1 MAGKNRANTLS
12 AILGNIGDLTSAY
25 ETAMN
30 AEGSALRENAT
41 QMDSIQGRIKQFNN
55 AVQTMWMNFID
66 SDVIKFIVNVG
77 TALAKLVDKI
87 GVLQSA
93 LTVFLTYKS
102 IFSKKKIDFASIL
115 GIHDKKNG
123 FVFGKQGLSKSIV
136 NFIGNIKN
144 KLSGIKIGDIASA
157 IKDNIENYATIN
169 TSEIDSEIDNI
180 QNKLATAREQLNNA
194 KAADLDYYK
203 SMGSVT
209 PAEDRD
215 TRIQEKTQEVKE
227 LETQLTNLQEQRNSM
242 MSSVANDTAG
252 SILEQVDAEKEG
264 YESIFSV
271 LSEIKDVKLSIG
283 DEQDAAKKI
292 DEITEAAKNGQ
303 SALANYMQGLGD
315 SDAALKAYIASVD
328 DGNYSLSGFQ
338 QFIQQHN
345 AGLQKST
352 VGAYASAA
360 AHAAL
365 NVVLSAG
372 LSLLAS
378 FVASGIL
385 KLINAEKEAAEAA
398 KEATKDAQ
406 KLSEEFSSLEDYKK
420 QIKELRKSLDS
431 NNLSQSE
438 AYDARQKLLTIQD
451 ELISKFG
458 LEKEGIN
465 LVTGAIE
472 EQIGVIDEYE
482 KKNAIEWLN
491 NNQKSINDAIEFFHS
506 LILGDTYTIT
516 NWGPTEN
523 VKKMVEA
530 YASYRKYTSTAD
542 GWGYQDVKFK
552 GSREEVK
559 SEVEAFQE
567 WLRIKEKEMRDELNE
582 LYSLP
587 LDKQTTDVLD
597 RIHSLQSD
605 IDQLQDY
612 REGLSKEHE
621 KWFGEDSEYA
631 TNKALMDETKQKTAL
646 ANYSDQY
653 MKILKA
659 QNDFKEAQAKGDEE
673 GMKEA
678 LDALHSATSEAMDDA
693 GEWYMDEF
701 FGELDKEF
709 AAEEF
714 ELNVK
719 TDEDGLKTQ
728 IQGIIKDSGLSALDN
743 NQIKDMINRG
753 LDVEGAVDESGAYT
767 EEQISGLVEL
777 KTTADNAG
785 ISIETLISIL
795 TNLGLI
801 KGRPAEAINSIEST
815 GKAYSML
822 ASEAEKYNSIN
833 ETLNESVYD
842 GIKISKDQYEALSEL
857 IGAEKEF
864 ADCIDTT
871 DGYVIKDIAL
881 TKKLVAEKKK
891 ELAIETRAAKSR
903 AELQYYDLVD
913 SLGEAIDATGEFS
926 EANETSAASILDEIS
941 AVKLAINQ
949 YQMLEDSL
957 LGVTSAFDDF
967 ANSQEIDSKNTYGST
982 YVEMA
987 QTMYD
992 AIYKT
997 GEVGTEA
1004 FWAAVRANVP
1014 SDIYAGLAP
1023 GKEQIQAIAKYLNEN
1038 VFSTLTLSD
1047 ESFSIDYSDIEDFV
1061 EKAQDAGVFTG
1072 IDASSFG
1079 LSADFLNSLDD
1090 GEDALQAFADKLGMT
1105 KTQVYAMLSEMDK
1118 YNADGIGFSMLF
1130 QLDNSTEGNIAVL
1143 TSELEKL
1150 YIERQKLIKQGADED
1165 ILSANSQDILEVKS
1179 QLDEV
1184 KQQSVEIVMDYAEV
1198 DNAIAH
1204 TDAKLQDVMSEGL
1217 IEKLG
1222 LKGDITVGEQLE
1234 NIQDAMLLLEEPVVM
1249 DLETAKKEIEDL
1261 EKLNPTIEAHVE
1273 LGENGKYEII
1283 DSDDFMA
1290 NGGNIEDLEYYVELK
1305 NAESFINTSLEDGL
1319 TTTETLLSKINENVA
1334 IIAGE
1339 EPKSNE
1345 SEGNE
1350 SSTGFGGAQRSG
1362 GGGQANAGAG
1372 GGRLSDY
1379 GIDDFRQAIAA
1390 KMFDAGFAGNKTAV
1404 NALGNLYNQLDYI
1417 EQGFNNGES
1426 KENVQAQL
1434 RELQAEAEK
1443 YGVNIPATL
1452 QISTEQVELPAVVST
1467 QVEKTEM
1474 PVVFDIPIEL
1484 SDAYKEYQE
1493 EINQLKQLG
1502 FDPSQ
1507 TVFGNIDTN
1516 NRQVLEWTDENLGL
1530 YKDALESWYTDI
1542 NGAQTETWDDI
1553 IGDLAGSVST
1563 VFGSSSEFDGV
1574 EIAFSPML
1582 QTENGAVLLDRY
1594 TVEEYIWG
1602 LIDKAG
1608 EGWTN
1613 EDLLRLDTEGLEID
1627 GKKIKGLIADVGDTA
1642 IQTSEAMHFTGKD
1655 GSIAQAFEEF
1665 IDTVKKSGISEDE
1678 FKLKLADGTEVT
1690 INLKAKADTSSAE
1703 SAGEKVAET
1712 AQGAAS
1718 SMPVIVES
1726 ETGLSNPNDFKAT
1739 PVKSY
1744 SQLQSDVE
1752 SFNSILS
1759 ENEEIIGN
1767 NIEVTQEYKESLAE
1781 LLGVEVKELDKYFDG
1796 DTKLLIKNADS
1807 LKKLTKEAKNNTK
1820 QNIKLAKSQA
1830 QLEYVELVN
1839 QLDDMLNVTDDL
1851 TDKNIDAANSLL
1863 SQIDSVQRTI
1873 LKYQMLEESLLG
1885 AADAFKK
1892 FESAKEIDSQNTY
1905 GDSYIE
1911 MAQTIYDAYYK
1922 TGEVG
1927 SEAVRSAVE
1936 ALIDPSVYAG
1946 LERGSE
1952 EYNQAIYDAFNKT
1965 VLPTLT
1971 LNEDTL
1977 SIDYKSVEQFVTNGL
1992 GKIFTGTSIK
2002 DFDLIDG
2009 LNFEDA
2015 AKSMGMTTTQLYAM
2029 LAALKQFTGRDY
2041 LHEFVDGSISGGI
2054 MDITSKIEELNR
2066 EKLELMNDGVTEEEQ
2081 KRIDEINVALAQNKQ
2096 ELQELGAQ
2104 AYNTW
2109 QEYTKVDG
2117 ALNVL
2122 DEVQD
2127 KGQKVSEVFPKDFVT
2142 DLGLTGE
2149 ETVQEAYDALLKK
2162 QLELEQPTTLTMTYA
2177 IDNIDGQIKELETA
2191 LETGDYTNIG
2201 PISFDLEFGKTPEEQ
2216 IQERIDALK
2225 DEKAAIAVAF
2235 NIELSEEERKD
2246 LEKQLESIEQ
2256 FKINDKVFTVTGNTS
2271 ATMLKLRALKLFLD
2285 KIKNTEIKIKT
2296 NYSNSGTPN
2305 NGGTR
2310 VNGTAH
2316 VDGTA
2321 FKNGSWGAPKDET
2334 ALVGE
2339 LGPEMIV
2346 RDGHWFT
2353 VGDNGAEFTDIK
2365 HDDIIFNHKQTEDLL
2380 SKGYI
2385 TGRGKAFAEG
2395 TAYSRSDSLWKPAS
2409 GSDKNNGSGKKSSKK
2424 NNSSKSSDDV
2434 GDIFDWFEVLLEEI
2448 NEQLDLMNAKL
2459 ENAVGISAK
2468 NSLLDQIINVNKSKL
2483 STLKEGLDLYTDYSN
2498 KLLKEIP
2505 EKYRKMAQDGAVAIE
2520 EFAGDADKE
2529 TLEAINN
2536 YREWAQKV
2544 ADLVQ
2549 QMEELNT
2556 EISTL
2561 AKQKIDNISEGYENK
2576 RSLHDSKVDQYDA
2589 YNALLETDLG
2599 FESEKI
2605 YQAMINE
2612 NNKNI
2617 SILKEQRD
2625 AMQAELNRQ
2634 VEAGNI
2640 KKYSQDWYDV
2650 INSISEVDTEI
2661 ISLKTDIEDYQDSIN
2676 ELHWDKLD
2684 LLLSKLEAVSEEAD
2698 NLIDVL
2704 GSKDLVNKD
2713 TGEWTDEGITTL
2725 GLYAQKMDAAEVQAK
2740 KYEEQIKYLN
2750 KNWKKLGYTEQEY
2763 VDKLDELKS
2772 GQYDAIKA
2780 YNDTKDAIVDLNKER
2795 VDAIKNSIQKEI
2807 DAYEELINKKKEE
2820 LDSEKDL
2827 WDFQKNIKDKQK
2839 NISDIQRK
2847 LDALSSDNS
2856 ASARAQRAKL
2866 QAELAEAQQDLED
2879 TYYERSISDQ
2889 QEALDKELE
2898 NFQDAKQ
2905 EEMDGWD
2912 EYLENTEQVVADSL
2926 NTITANTNVVYQTLE
2941 AMGQEY
2947 GLSIT
2952 ESLISPWKEGE
2963 NAIQAFSEKFGL
2975 AMSATVDELKQ
2986 LELEFM
2992 EIMKKIEESGSTS
3005 VDAVK
3010 NNASG
3015 YQSAKYNSVKQEG
3028 SSGNAYNGNNNSNA
3042 NSNSN
3047 SNNNSGDDDSRS
3059 YPYGRASETTGNIKK
3074 GAKGNK
3080 VKAIQYALNQ
3090 LGYGNSGT
3098 KSIDGIFGSGTTS
3111 AVKAFQRA
3119 MGISADGIVGNN
3131 TRAKFKLK
3139 GYAKGTTSVNKD
3151 QWALLDELGDELV
3164 IGAKNGRITYLEKGT
3179 SVIPADL
3186 TANLMAWGE
3195 LNPQSMLD
3203 QNRPVV
3209 NVPGITNNNIEVNM
3223 EFGSVVHIDTV
3234 TNDTLPN
3241 LTKTIEK
3248 EMDKYM
3254 KGLNSQIRKYVR

>member
-1 MAGKNRANTLS
+1 MGEETDGVITSVSKLQSKIQALSGVNILTESGNYKDTYTILKEIGQVWEDMSDIDQAALLELMAGKNRANTLS
-12 AILGNIGDLTSAY
+12 AILGNMGDLTSAY

-41 QMDSIQGRIKQFNN
+41 YMDSIQGRIDQFNN
-55 AVQTMWMNFID
+55 AVQTMWMNFIS
-66 SDVIKFIVNVG
+66 SDVVKFIVNVG
-77 TALAKLVDKI
+77 TELTNLIDKVGLLNAAISTILAVKMFKNKSGLLKPLNEKMTNIINKLLGNNIAGAVTGADSAGAAGESIIPDSVRENIENNLNNVVEEASEKLVNLSSVEEAAGDAANKTAKEAENL
-87 GVLQSA
+87 GSAQEKVGDTAKVAGSSVDTLRSAQTAQAAGADRAKTANKGTAASETEVGNAAQAASLKVRLLTSA
-93 LTVFLTYKS
+93 LTF
-102 IFSKKKIDFASIL
+102 
-115 GIHDKKNG
+115 
-123 FVFGKQGLSKSIV
+123 
-136 NFIGNIKN
+136 
-144 KLSGIKIGDIASA
+144 
-157 IKDNIENYATIN
+157 
-169 TSEIDSEIDNI
+169 
-180 QNKLATAREQLNNA
+180 
-194 KAADLDYYK
+194 
-203 SMGSVT
+203 
-209 PAEDRD
+209 
-215 TRIQEKTQEVKE
+215 
-227 LETQLTNLQEQRNSM
+227 
-242 MSSVANDTAG
+242 
-252 SILEQVDAEKEG
+252 
-264 YESIFSV
+264 
-271 LSEIKDVKLSIG
+271 
-283 DEQDAAKKI
+283 
-292 DEITEAAKNGQ
+292 
-303 SALANYMQGLGD
+303 
-315 SDAALKAYIASVD
+315 
-328 DGNYSLSGFQ
+328 
-338 QFIQQHN
+338 
-345 AGLQKST
+345 
-352 VGAYASAA
+352 
-360 AHAAL
+360 
-365 NVVLSAG
+365 G
-372 LSLLAS
+372 LSL
-378 FVASGIL
+378 GIGYAIQWIA
-385 KLINAEKEAAEAA
+385 KLIDSLHTSEKEAAEAA
-398 KEATKDAQ
+398 RNAVKDSQNLTKEFK
-406 KLSEEFSSLEDYKK
+406 SLEEYKD
-420 QIKELRKSLDS
+420 QIRKLRESLDS
-431 NNLSQSE
+431 NNLSQAE

-472 EQIGVIDEYE
+472 EQIGVIDEYD
-482 KKNAIEWLN
+482 KKNAGKWLN
-491 NNQKSINDAIEFFHS
+491 NNQKSINEAIEFFHVFHTGGTGGF
-506 LILGDTYTIT
+506 LDVT

-530 YASYRKYTSTAD
+530 YASDREYITTEVNL
-542 GWGYQDVKFK
+542 GYQNVQFL
-552 GSREEVK
+552 GSPEEAK
-559 SEVEAFQE
+559 SEVEAFQD
-567 WLRIKEKEMRDELNE
+567 WLEIKEREMRDELNE
-582 LYSLP
+582 LLSLP

-597 RIHSLQSD
+597 RIHSLQAD

-612 REGLSKEHE
+612 RENLDEEH
-621 KWFGEDSEYA
+621 KKMFGEDSEYA

-743 NQIKDMINRG
+743 NQIKDMIKRG

-815 GKAYSML
+815 GKAYSVL

-926 EANETSAASILDEIS
+926 EVNETSAASILDEIS

-1014 SDIYAGLAP
+1014 SDIYAGLTP

-1150 YIERQKLIKQGADED
+1150 YIERQKLIKQGAGED

-1204 TDAKLQDVMSEGL
+1204 TDAKLQDVMSEDL
-1217 IEKLG
+1217 IKKLG

-1350 SSTGFGGAQRSG
+1350 SSTGFGGVQRSG
-1362 GGGQANAGAG
+1362 GGGQAHAGAG

-1417 EQGFNNGES
+1417 EQGLNNGES

-1443 YGVNIPATL
+1443 YGVNIPVTL
-1452 QISTEQVELPAVVST
+1452 QISTEQVELPAVVNTSM
-1467 QVEKTEM
+1467 EKTEM
-1474 PVVFDIPIEL
+1474 PVVFDVPREL
-1484 SDAYKEYQE
+1484 SDAY
-1493 EINQLKQLG
+1493 
-1502 FDPSQ
+1502 
-1507 TVFGNIDTN
+1507 
-1516 NRQVLEWTDENLGL
+1516 
-1530 YKDALESWYTDI
+1530 
-1542 NGAQTETWDDI
+1542 
-1553 IGDLAGSVST
+1553 
-1563 VFGSSSEFDGV
+1563 
-1574 EIAFSPML
+1574 
-1582 QTENGAVLLDRY
+1582 
-1594 TVEEYIWG
+1594 
-1602 LIDKAG
+1602 
-1608 EGWTN
+1608 
-1613 EDLLRLDTEGLEID
+1613 
-1627 GKKIKGLIADVGDTA
+1627 
-1642 IQTSEAMHFTGKD
+1642 
-1655 GSIAQAFEEF
+1655 
-1665 IDTVKKSGISEDE
+1665 
-1678 FKLKLADGTEVT
+1678 ADGTEAT
-1690 INLKAKADTSSAE
+1690 INLKTKTDTESAE
-1703 SAGEKVAET
+1703 SAGEKAAKI
-1712 AQGAAS
+1712 AQLAANS
-1718 SMPVIVES
+1718 TPVIVES
-1726 ETGLSNPNDFKAT
+1726 ETGLSNPNDFKTT

-1767 NIEVTQEYKESLAE
+1767 NIEVTQEYKASLAE
-1781 LLGVEVKELDKYFDG
+1781 LLGVEVKELDKYFG
-1796 DTKLLIKNADS
+1796 GNTKLLVKNADG

-1839 QLDDMLNVTDDL
+1839 QLDDMLNVTDDF

-1977 SIDYKSVEQFVTNGL
+1977 SIDYESVEQFVTNGL

-2054 MDITSKIEELNR
+2054 MNITSKIEELNR
-2066 EKLELMNDGVTEEEQ
+2066 EKLELMNDGVTEGEQ

-2127 KGQKVSEVFPKDFVT
+2127 KGQKVSEVFPKDLVT

-2177 IDNIDGQIKELETA
+2177 IDNIDDQIKELETA

-2201 PISFDLEFGKTPEEQ
+2201 PISFDLKFGKTPEEQ
-2216 IQERIDALK
+2216 IKERIDALK
-2225 DEKAAIAVAF
+2225 EDKAEIALAF
-2235 NIELSEEERKD
+2235 NIELSEEEWED

-2271 ATMLKLRALKLFLD
+2271 ATMLKLKALKLLLD
-2285 KIKNTEIKIKT
+2285 NIKDKEIKIKM
-2296 NYSNSGTPN
+2296 NYSTSGTPN
-2305 NGGTR
+2305 NGRTR

-2321 FKNGSWGAPKDET
+2321 FKNGSWGAPNDET

-2380 SKGYI
+2380 SKGYV

-2409 GSDKNNGSGKKSSKK
+2409 GSNKNNGSGKKSSKK

-2434 GDIFDWFEVLLEEI
+2434 EDIFNWFEVLLEEI

-2483 STLKEGLDLYTDYSN
+2483 GTLKEGLDLYTDYSN

-2576 RSLHDSKVDQYDA
+2576 RSLHDSKIDQYDA

-2676 ELHWDKLD
+2676 ELHWDKFD

-2795 VDAIKNSIQKEI
+2795 VDAIKNGIQKEI

-2926 NTITANTNVVYQTLE
+2926 NTITANTNVVYQTLK

-2963 NAIQAFSEKFGL
+2963 NAIQAFSERFGL
-2975 AMSATVDELKQ
+2975 AMSATVDELKK

-2992 EIMKKIEESGSTS
+2992 KTMEEIEKSGSTS
-3005 VDAVK
+3005 VDTVK

-3015 YQSAKYNSVKQEG
+3015 YQSAEYNSVKQEG

-3042 NSNSN
+3042 NSNSNSN

-3098 KSIDGIFGSGTTS
+3098 KSIDGIFGSGTAS

-3139 GYAKGTTSVNKD
+3139 GYAKGTTSANKD

-3209 NVPGITNNNIEVNM
+3209 NIPGITNNNIEVNM
-3223 EFGSVVHIDTV
+3223 EFGSIVHIDTV

>member
-1 MAGKNRANTLS
+1 M
-12 AILGNIGDLTSAY
+12 GDLTSAY

-55 AVQTMWMNFID
+55 AVQTMWMNFIS

-77 TALAKLVDKI
+77 TELTNLIDKVGLLNTAISTFLAVKMFKGKSGLLKPLNEKMTNIINKLLGNNIAGAATGADSAGAAGKSIIPDSVRENIENNLNNVVEKASEKLVNLSSVEEAAGDAANKTAKEAENL
-87 GVLQSA
+87 GSAQEKVGDTAKVAGSSVDTLRSAQTAQAAGADRAKTANKGTAASEMEVGNAAQAASLKVRLLTSA
-93 LTVFLTYKS
+93 LTF
-102 IFSKKKIDFASIL
+102 
-115 GIHDKKNG
+115 
-123 FVFGKQGLSKSIV
+123 
-136 NFIGNIKN
+136 
-144 KLSGIKIGDIASA
+144 
-157 IKDNIENYATIN
+157 
-169 TSEIDSEIDNI
+169 
-180 QNKLATAREQLNNA
+180 
-194 KAADLDYYK
+194 
-203 SMGSVT
+203 
-209 PAEDRD
+209 
-215 TRIQEKTQEVKE
+215 
-227 LETQLTNLQEQRNSM
+227 
-242 MSSVANDTAG
+242 
-252 SILEQVDAEKEG
+252 
-264 YESIFSV
+264 
-271 LSEIKDVKLSIG
+271 
-283 DEQDAAKKI
+283 
-292 DEITEAAKNGQ
+292 
-303 SALANYMQGLGD
+303 
-315 SDAALKAYIASVD
+315 
-328 DGNYSLSGFQ
+328 
-338 QFIQQHN
+338 
-345 AGLQKST
+345 
-352 VGAYASAA
+352 
-360 AHAAL
+360 
-365 NVVLSAG
+365 G
-372 LSLLAS
+372 LSL
-378 FVASGIL
+378 GIGYAIQWIA
-385 KLINAEKEAAEAA
+385 KLIDSLHTSEKEAAEAA
-398 KEATKDAQ
+398 RNAVKDSQNLTKEFK
-406 KLSEEFSSLEDYKK
+406 SLEEYKD
-420 QIKELRKSLDS
+420 QIRKLRESLDS
-431 NNLSQSE
+431 NNLSQAE

-472 EQIGVIDEYE
+472 DQIDVIDEYD
-482 KKNAIEWLN
+482 KKNARKWLN
-491 NNQKSINDAIEFFHS
+491 NNQKSINEAIEFFDS
-506 LILGDTYTIT
+506 TTVGRVLDGSSNIT

-530 YASYRKYTSTAD
+530 YASDRAYITTTDDFASQT
-542 GWGYQDVKFK
+542 VKFI
-552 GSREEVK
+552 GPAEEVK

-582 LYSLP
+582 LISLP
-587 LDKQTTDVLD
+587 LDKQTTDVSS
-597 RIHSLQSD
+597 RIASLRAD

-612 REGLSKEHE
+612 REDLSEEHE
-621 KWFGEDSEYA
+621 NWFGEDSKYA

-653 MKILKA
+653 MKILKV

-673 GMKEA
+673 GMKGA

-1130 QLDNSTEGNIAVL
+1130 QLDNSAEGNIAVL

-1204 TDAKLQDVMSEGL
+1204 TDAKLQDVMSEDL
-1217 IEKLG
+1217 ISKLG
-1222 LKGDITVGEQLE
+1222 LNGDITVGEQLE
-1234 NIQDAMLLLEEPVVM
+1234 KIQDAMLLLEEPVVM

-1283 DSDDFMA
+1283 NSDDFMA

-1362 GGGQANAGAG
+1362 GGGQAHAGAG

-1452 QISTEQVELPAVVST
+1452 QISTEQVELPAVVNTSM
-1467 QVEKTEM
+1467 EKTEM

-1484 SDAYKEYQE
+1484 SGAYKEYQE

-1516 NRQVLEWTDENLGL
+1516 NRQVLEWTNENLGL

-1781 LLGVEVKELDKYFDG
+1781 LLGIEVKELDKYFDG
-1796 DTKLLIKNADS
+1796 DKKLLVKNADG

-1911 MAQTIYDAYYK
+1911 MAQIIYDAYYK

-1977 SIDYKSVEQFVTNGL
+1977 SIDYESVEQFVTNGL
-1992 GKIFTGTSIK
+1992 GKIFTGTGIK

-2162 QLELEQPTTLTMTYA
+2162 QLELEQPTKLTMTYA
-2177 IDNIDGQIKELETA
+2177 IDNIDDQIKELETA

-2201 PISFDLEFGKTPEEQ
+2201 PISFDLKFGKTPEEQ
-2216 IQERIDALK
+2216 IKERIDALK
-2225 DEKAAIAVAF
+2225 DDKAAIAVAF
-2235 NIELSEEERKD
+2235 NIELSEEERED

-2271 ATMLKLRALKLFLD
+2271 ATMLKLRALKLLLD
-2285 KIKNTEIKIKT
+2285 KIKGKEIKIKT
-2296 NYSNSGTPN
+2296 NYSTSGTPN

-2321 FKNGSWGAPKDET
+2321 FKTGSWGALRTET

-2339 LGPEMIV
+2339 LGPE
-2346 RDGHWFT
+2346 
-2353 VGDNGAEFTDIK
+2353 
-2365 HDDIIFNHKQTEDLL
+2365 
-2380 SKGYI
+2380 
-2385 TGRGKAFAEG
+2385 
-2395 TAYSRSDSLWKPAS
+2395 
-2409 GSDKNNGSGKKSSKK
+2409 
-2424 NNSSKSSDDV
+2424 
-2434 GDIFDWFEVLLEEI
+2434 
-2448 NEQLDLMNAKL
+2448 
-2459 ENAVGISAK
+2459 
-2468 NSLLDQIINVNKSKL
+2468 
-2483 STLKEGLDLYTDYSN
+2483 
-2498 KLLKEIP
+2498 
-2505 EKYRKMAQDGAVAIE
+2505 
-2520 EFAGDADKE
+2520 
-2529 TLEAINN
+2529 
-2536 YREWAQKV
+2536 
-2544 ADLVQ
+2544 
-2549 QMEELNT
+2549 
-2556 EISTL
+2556 
-2561 AKQKIDNISEGYENK
+2561 
-2576 RSLHDSKVDQYDA
+2576 
-2589 YNALLETDLG
+2589 
-2599 FESEKI
+2599 
-2605 YQAMINE
+2605 
-2612 NNKNI
+2612 
-2617 SILKEQRD
+2617 
-2625 AMQAELNRQ
+2625 
-2634 VEAGNI
+2634 
-2640 KKYSQDWYDV
+2640 
-2650 INSISEVDTEI
+2650 
-2661 ISLKTDIEDYQDSIN
+2661 
-2676 ELHWDKLD
+2676 
-2684 LLLSKLEAVSEEAD
+2684 
-2698 NLIDVL
+2698 
-2704 GSKDLVNKD
+2704 LVN
-2713 TGEWTDEGITTL
+2713 L
-2725 GLYAQKMDAAEVQAK
+2725 
-2740 KYEEQIKYLN
+2740 
-2750 KNWKKLGYTEQEY
+2750 
-2763 VDKLDELKS
+2763 
-2772 GQYDAIKA
+2772 
-2780 YNDTKDAIVDLNKER
+2780 
-2795 VDAIKNSIQKEI
+2795 
-2807 DAYEELINKKKEE
+2807 
-2820 LDSEKDL
+2820 
-2827 WDFQKNIKDKQK
+2827 
-2839 NISDIQRK
+2839 
-2847 LDALSSDNS
+2847 
-2856 ASARAQRAKL
+2856 
-2866 QAELAEAQQDLED
+2866 
-2879 TYYERSISDQ
+2879 
-2889 QEALDKELE
+2889 
-2898 NFQDAKQ
+2898 
-2905 EEMDGWD
+2905 
-2912 EYLENTEQVVADSL
+2912 
-2926 NTITANTNVVYQTLE
+2926 
-2941 AMGQEY
+2941 
-2947 GLSIT
+2947 
-2952 ESLISPWKEGE
+2952 
-2963 NAIQAFSEKFGL
+2963 
-2975 AMSATVDELKQ
+2975 
-2986 LELEFM
+2986 
-2992 EIMKKIEESGSTS
+2992 
-3005 VDAVK
+3005 
-3010 NNASG
+3010 
-3015 YQSAKYNSVKQEG
+3015 
-3028 SSGNAYNGNNNSNA
+3028 
-3042 NSNSN
+3042 
-3047 SNNNSGDDDSRS
+3047 
-3059 YPYGRASETTGNIKK
+3059 
-3074 GAKGNK
+3074 
-3080 VKAIQYALNQ
+3080 
-3090 LGYGNSGT
+3090 
-3098 KSIDGIFGSGTTS
+3098 
-3111 AVKAFQRA
+3111 
-3119 MGISADGIVGNN
+3119 
-3131 TRAKFKLK
+3131 
-3139 GYAKGTTSVNKD
+3139 
-3151 QWALLDELGDELV
+3151 
-3164 IGAKNGRITYLEKGT
+3164 
-3179 SVIPADL
+3179 
-3186 TANLMAWGE
+3186 
-3195 LNPQSMLD
+3195 
-3203 QNRPVV
+3203 
-3209 NVPGITNNNIEVNM
+3209 
-3223 EFGSVVHIDTV
+3223 
-3234 TNDTLPN
+3234 
-3241 LTKTIEK
+3241 
-3248 EMDKYM
+3248 
-3254 KGLNSQIRKYVR
+3254 

>member
-1 MAGKNRANTLS
+1 MSDIDQAALLELMAGKNRANTLS
-12 AILGNIGDLTSAY
+12 AILGNMGDLTSAY

-41 QMDSIQGRIKQFNN
+41 YMDSIQGRIDQFNN
-55 AVQTMWMNFID
+55 AVQTMWMNFIS
-66 SDVIKFIVNVG
+66 SDVVKFIVNVG
-77 TALAKLVDKI
+77 TELTNLIDKVGLLNAAISTILAVKMFKNKSGLLKPLNEKMTNIINKLLGNNIAGAVTGADSAGAAGESIIPDSVRENIENNLNNVVEEASEKLVNLSSVEEAAGDAANKTAKEAENL
-87 GVLQSA
+87 GSAQEKVGDTAKVAGSSVDTLRSAQTAQAAGADRAKTANKGTAASEMEVGNAAQAASLKVRLLTSA
-93 LTVFLTYKS
+93 LTF
-102 IFSKKKIDFASIL
+102 
-115 GIHDKKNG
+115 
-123 FVFGKQGLSKSIV
+123 
-136 NFIGNIKN
+136 
-144 KLSGIKIGDIASA
+144 
-157 IKDNIENYATIN
+157 
-169 TSEIDSEIDNI
+169 
-180 QNKLATAREQLNNA
+180 
-194 KAADLDYYK
+194 
-203 SMGSVT
+203 
-209 PAEDRD
+209 
-215 TRIQEKTQEVKE
+215 
-227 LETQLTNLQEQRNSM
+227 
-242 MSSVANDTAG
+242 
-252 SILEQVDAEKEG
+252 
-264 YESIFSV
+264 
-271 LSEIKDVKLSIG
+271 
-283 DEQDAAKKI
+283 
-292 DEITEAAKNGQ
+292 
-303 SALANYMQGLGD
+303 
-315 SDAALKAYIASVD
+315 
-328 DGNYSLSGFQ
+328 
-338 QFIQQHN
+338 
-345 AGLQKST
+345 
-352 VGAYASAA
+352 
-360 AHAAL
+360 
-365 NVVLSAG
+365 G
-372 LSLLAS
+372 LSL
-378 FVASGIL
+378 GIGYAIQWIA
-385 KLINAEKEAAEAA
+385 KLIDSLHTSEKEAAEAA
-398 KEATKDAQ
+398 RNAVKDSQNLTKEFK
-406 KLSEEFSSLEDYKK
+406 SLEEYKD
-420 QIKELRKSLDS
+420 QIRKLRESLDS
-431 NNLSQSE
+431 NNLSQAE

-472 EQIGVIDEYE
+472 EQIGVIDEYD
-482 KKNAIEWLN
+482 KKNAGKWLN
-491 NNQKSINDAIEFFHS
+491 NNQKSINEAIEFFHVF
-506 LILGDTYTIT
+506 YTGGTGGFLDVT

-530 YASYRKYTSTAD
+530 YASDREYITTEVNL
-542 GWGYQDVKFK
+542 GYQNVQFL
-552 GSREEVK
+552 GSPEEAK
-559 SEVEAFQE
+559 SEVEAFQD
-567 WLRIKEKEMRDELNE
+567 WLEIKEREMRDELDE
-582 LYSLP
+582 LLSLP
-587 LDKQTTDVLD
+587 LGKQTTDVYD
-597 RIHSLQSD
+597 RIHSLQAD

-612 REGLSKEHE
+612 RENLGEEH
-621 KWFGEDSEYA
+621 KKVFGEDSEYA

-743 NQIKDMINRG
+743 NQIKDMIKRG

-815 GKAYSML
+815 GKAYSVL

-926 EANETSAASILDEIS
+926 EVNETSAASILDEIS

-1014 SDIYAGLAP
+1014 SDIYAGLTP

-1150 YIERQKLIKQGADED
+1150 YIERQKLIKQGAGED

-1204 TDAKLQDVMSEGL
+1204 TDAKLQDVMSEDL
-1217 IEKLG
+1217 IKKLG

-1350 SSTGFGGAQRSG
+1350 SSTGFGGVQRSG
-1362 GGGQANAGAG
+1362 GGGQAHAGAG

-1417 EQGFNNGES
+1417 EQGLNNGES

-1443 YGVNIPATL
+1443 YGVNIPVTL
-1452 QISTEQVELPAVVST
+1452 QISTEQVELPAVVNTSM
-1467 QVEKTEM
+1467 EKTEM
-1474 PVVFDIPIEL
+1474 PVVFDVPREL
-1484 SDAYKEYQE
+1484 SDAY
-1493 EINQLKQLG
+1493 
-1502 FDPSQ
+1502 
-1507 TVFGNIDTN
+1507 
-1516 NRQVLEWTDENLGL
+1516 
-1530 YKDALESWYTDI
+1530 
-1542 NGAQTETWDDI
+1542 
-1553 IGDLAGSVST
+1553 
-1563 VFGSSSEFDGV
+1563 
-1574 EIAFSPML
+1574 
-1582 QTENGAVLLDRY
+1582 
-1594 TVEEYIWG
+1594 
-1602 LIDKAG
+1602 
-1608 EGWTN
+1608 
-1613 EDLLRLDTEGLEID
+1613 
-1627 GKKIKGLIADVGDTA
+1627 
-1642 IQTSEAMHFTGKD
+1642 
-1655 GSIAQAFEEF
+1655 
-1665 IDTVKKSGISEDE
+1665 
-1678 FKLKLADGTEVT
+1678 ADGTEAT
-1690 INLKAKADTSSAE
+1690 INLKTKTDTESAE
-1703 SAGEKVAET
+1703 SAGEKAAKI
-1712 AQGAAS
+1712 AQLAANS
-1718 SMPVIVES
+1718 TPVIVES
-1726 ETGLSNPNDFKAT
+1726 ETGLSNPNDFKTT

-1767 NIEVTQEYKESLAE
+1767 NIEVTQEYKASLAE
-1781 LLGVEVKELDKYFDG
+1781 LLGVEVKELDKYFG
-1796 DTKLLIKNADS
+1796 GNTKLLVKNADG

-1839 QLDDMLNVTDDL
+1839 QLDDMLNVTDDF

-1977 SIDYKSVEQFVTNGL
+1977 SIDYESVEQFVTNGL

-2054 MDITSKIEELNR
+2054 MNITSKIEELNR

-2127 KGQKVSEVFPKDFVT
+2127 KGQKVSEVFPKDLVT

-2177 IDNIDGQIKELETA
+2177 IDNIDDQIKELETA

-2201 PISFDLEFGKTPEEQ
+2201 PISFDLKFGKTPEEQ
-2216 IQERIDALK
+2216 IKERIDALK
-2225 DEKAAIAVAF
+2225 EDKAEIALAF
-2235 NIELSEEERKD
+2235 NIELSEEEWED

-2271 ATMLKLRALKLFLD
+2271 ATMLKLKALKLLLD
-2285 KIKNTEIKIKT
+2285 NIKDKEIKIKM
-2296 NYSNSGTPN
+2296 NYSTSGTPN
-2305 NGGTR
+2305 NGRTR

-2321 FKNGSWGAPKDET
+2321 FKNGSWGAPNDET

-2380 SKGYI
+2380 SKGYV

-2409 GSDKNNGSGKKSSKK
+2409 GSNKNNGSGKKSSKK

-2434 GDIFDWFEVLLEEI
+2434 EDIFNWFEVLLEEI

-2483 STLKEGLDLYTDYSN
+2483 GTLKEGLDLYTDYSN

-2576 RSLHDSKVDQYDA
+2576 RSLHDSKIDQYDA

-2650 INSISEVDTEI
+2650 INSISEVGTEI

-2676 ELHWDKLD
+2676 ELHWDKFD

-2795 VDAIKNSIQKEI
+2795 VDAIKNGIQKEI

-2926 NTITANTNVVYQTLE
+2926 NTITANTNVVYQTLK

-2963 NAIQAFSEKFGL
+2963 NAIQAFSERFGL
-2975 AMSATVDELKQ
+2975 AMSATVDELKK

-2992 EIMKKIEESGSTS
+2992 KTMEEIEKSGSTS
-3005 VDAVK
+3005 VDTVK

-3015 YQSAKYNSVKQEG
+3015 YQSAEYNSVKQEG

-3042 NSNSN
+3042 NSNSNSN

-3098 KSIDGIFGSGTTS
+3098 KSIDGIFGSGTAS

-3139 GYAKGTTSVNKD
+3139 GYAKGTTSANKD

-3223 EFGSVVHIDTV
+3223 EFGSIVHIDTV

>member
-1 MAGKNRANTLS
+1 M
-12 AILGNIGDLTSAY
+12 GDLTSAY

-55 AVQTMWMNFID
+55 AVQTMWMNFIS

-77 TALAKLVDKI
+77 TELTNLIDKVGLLNTAISTFLAVKMFKGKSGLLKPLNEKMTNIINKLLGNNIAGAATGADSAGAAGKSIIPDSVRENIENNLNNVVEKASEKLVNLSSVEEAAGDAANKTAKEAENL
-87 GVLQSA
+87 GSAQEKVGDTAKVAGSSVDTLRSAQTAQAAGADRAKTANKGTAASEMEVGNAAQAASFKVRLLTSA
-93 LTVFLTYKS
+93 LTF
-102 IFSKKKIDFASIL
+102 
-115 GIHDKKNG
+115 
-123 FVFGKQGLSKSIV
+123 
-136 NFIGNIKN
+136 
-144 KLSGIKIGDIASA
+144 
-157 IKDNIENYATIN
+157 
-169 TSEIDSEIDNI
+169 
-180 QNKLATAREQLNNA
+180 
-194 KAADLDYYK
+194 
-203 SMGSVT
+203 
-209 PAEDRD
+209 
-215 TRIQEKTQEVKE
+215 
-227 LETQLTNLQEQRNSM
+227 
-242 MSSVANDTAG
+242 
-252 SILEQVDAEKEG
+252 
-264 YESIFSV
+264 
-271 LSEIKDVKLSIG
+271 
-283 DEQDAAKKI
+283 
-292 DEITEAAKNGQ
+292 
-303 SALANYMQGLGD
+303 
-315 SDAALKAYIASVD
+315 
-328 DGNYSLSGFQ
+328 
-338 QFIQQHN
+338 
-345 AGLQKST
+345 
-352 VGAYASAA
+352 
-360 AHAAL
+360 
-365 NVVLSAG
+365 G
-372 LSLLAS
+372 LSL
-378 FVASGIL
+378 GIGYAIQWIA
-385 KLINAEKEAAEAA
+385 KLIDSLHTSEKEAAEAA
-398 KEATKDAQ
+398 RNAVKDSQNLTKEFK
-406 KLSEEFSSLEDYKK
+406 SLEEYKD
-420 QIKELRKSLDS
+420 QIRKLRESLDS
-431 NNLSQSE
+431 NNLSQAE

-472 EQIGVIDEYE
+472 EQIDVIDEYD
-482 KKNAIEWLN
+482 KKNAREWLN
-491 NNQKSINDAIEFFHS
+491 NNQKSINEAIKFFDS
-506 LILGDTYTIT
+506 DIIDDSYSIT
-516 NWGPTEN
+516 NWAPTEN

-530 YASYRKYTSTAD
+530 YASDQKYIFTS
-542 GWGYQDVKFK
+542 GGRVYQDVKFM
-552 GSREEVK
+552 GSAEEVK
-559 SEVEAFQE
+559 SEVEAFRD
-567 WLRIKEKEMRDELNE
+567 WLGIKEREMRDELNE
-582 LYSLP
+582 LTSLP
-587 LDKQTTDVLD
+587 LDEQTKDVSS
-597 RIHSLQSD
+597 RIASLKAD

-612 REGLSKEHE
+612 REDIGEEYKN
-621 KWFGEDSEYA
+621 WFGDDSKYA

-678 LDALHSATSEAMDDA
+678 MDALHSATSEAMDDA

-743 NQIKDMINRG
+743 NQIKDMIDRG

-1204 TDAKLQDVMSEGL
+1204 TDAKLQDVMSEDL
-1217 IEKLG
+1217 IKKLG

-1350 SSTGFGGAQRSG
+1350 SSTGFGGTQRSG
-1362 GGGQANAGAG
+1362 GGGQAHAGAG

-1443 YGVNIPATL
+1443 YGVNIPVTL
-1452 QISTEQVELPAVVST
+1452 QISTEQVELPAVVNTSM
-1467 QVEKTEM
+1467 EKTEM
-1474 PVVFDIPIEL
+1474 PVVFDVPREL
-1484 SDAYKEYQE
+1484 SDAY
-1493 EINQLKQLG
+1493 
-1502 FDPSQ
+1502 
-1507 TVFGNIDTN
+1507 
-1516 NRQVLEWTDENLGL
+1516 
-1530 YKDALESWYTDI
+1530 
-1542 NGAQTETWDDI
+1542 
-1553 IGDLAGSVST
+1553 
-1563 VFGSSSEFDGV
+1563 
-1574 EIAFSPML
+1574 
-1582 QTENGAVLLDRY
+1582 
-1594 TVEEYIWG
+1594 
-1602 LIDKAG
+1602 
-1608 EGWTN
+1608 
-1613 EDLLRLDTEGLEID
+1613 
-1627 GKKIKGLIADVGDTA
+1627 
-1642 IQTSEAMHFTGKD
+1642 
-1655 GSIAQAFEEF
+1655 
-1665 IDTVKKSGISEDE
+1665 
-1678 FKLKLADGTEVT
+1678 ADGTEAT
-1690 INLKAKADTSSAE
+1690 INLKTKTDTESAE
-1703 SAGEKVAET
+1703 SAGEKAAKI
-1712 AQGAAS
+1712 AQLAANS
-1718 SMPVIVES
+1718 IPVIVES
-1726 ETGLSNPNDFKAT
+1726 ETGLSNPNDFKTT

-1796 DTKLLIKNADS
+1796 DKKLLVKNADG

-1977 SIDYKSVEQFVTNGL
+1977 SIDYESVEQFVTNGL
-1992 GKIFTGTSIK
+1992 GKIFTGTGIK
-2002 DFDLIDG
+2002 DFDLMDG

-2177 IDNIDGQIKELETA
+2177 IDNIDDQIKELETA

-2225 DEKAAIAVAF
+2225 DDKAAIAVAF
-2235 NIELSEEERKD
+2235 NIELTEEERKD

-2285 KIKNTEIKIKT
+2285 KIKDNEIKIKM

-2380 SKGYI
+2380 SKGYV

-2395 TAYSRSDSLWKPAS
+2395 TAYSRSDSLWKPES
-2409 GSDKNNGSGKKSSKK
+2409 GSNNNNGSGKKSSKK

-2434 GDIFDWFEVLLEEI
+2434 EDIFNWFEVLLEEI

-2576 RSLHDSKVDQYDA
+2576 RSLHDSKIDQYDA

-2599 FESEKI
+2599 FESEEI
-2605 YQAMINE
+2605 YQAMMDE

-2625 AMQAELNRQ
+2625 AMQTELNRQ

-2661 ISLKTDIEDYQDSIN
+2661 INLKTDIEDYQDSIN
-2676 ELHWDKLD
+2676 ELHWDKFD

-2713 TGEWTDEGITTL
+2713 TGEWTEEGITTL

-2750 KNWKKLGYTEQEY
+2750 KNWKKLDYTEQEY

-2926 NTITANTNVVYQTLE
+2926 NTITANTNVVYQTLK

-2952 ESLISPWKEGE
+2952 ESLTSPWKEGE

-2992 EIMKKIEESGSTS
+2992 ETMKKIEESGSTS

-3047 SNNNSGDDDSRS
+3047 SNSNNNSGEDDSRS

-3098 KSIDGIFGSGTTS
+3098 KSIDGIFGSGTAS

-3209 NVPGITNNNIEVNM
+3209 NIPGITNNNIEVNM
-3223 EFGSVVHIDTV
+3223 EFGSIVHIDTV

>member
-1 MAGKNRANTLS
+1 MVIGESNRLNNFAVSSDGLATALQDSASALMEGGNNLEQSVALIAAANKVVQDPNSVGSALRTISLRLRGTSTEILQEMGEETDGVITSVSKLQSKIKSLSGVNILTESGDYKDTYTILKEIGQVWEDMSDIDQAALLELMAGKNRANTLS
-12 AILGNIGDLTSAY
+12 AILGNMRDLTSAY

-41 QMDSIQGRIKQFNN
+41 HMDSIQGRIEQFNN
-55 AVQTMWMNFID
+55 AVQTMWMNFIN

-115 GIHDKKNG
+115 GIHDKKDG

-136 NFIGNIKN
+136 NFVGNIKN
-144 KLSGIKIGDIASA
+144 KLSGIKIGDIVNNILNTDDVAVSAEEFASA

-169 TSEIDSEIDNI
+169 TSEIDSEIDDI

-194 KAADLDYYK
+194 KAADK

-209 PAEDRD
+209 PTEDRD

-242 MSSVANDTAG
+242 MSSVVNDTAD
-252 SILEQVDAEKEG
+252 SILEQVDEEREG

-303 SALANYMQGLGD
+303 SALANYMQGLDD
-315 SDAALKAYIASVD
+315 SDVALKAYVASVD

-345 AGLQKST
+345 AGLQQST

-365 NVVLSAG
+365 NAALSAG
-372 LSLLAS
+372 LSLLVS
-378 FVASGIL
+378 FVVSGML
-385 KLINAEKEAAEAA
+385 KLINSEKEAAEAA

-438 AYDARQKLLTIQD
+438 AYDVRQKLLTIQD

-472 EQIGVIDEYE
+472 EQIGAIDELE
-482 KKNAIEWLN
+482 KKDARNWVR
-491 NNQKSINDAIEFFHS
+491 NNQGSINNAEDYFDDMYQYGYENPQYSDPHFNNWDVPKEVRDRVSEYIDTREHITDSIVGKRHDITFVGSAEDVKKDSEKF
-506 LILGDTYTIT
+506 LDWLGDY
-516 NWGPTEN
+516 
-523 VKKMVEA
+523 
-530 YASYRKYTSTAD
+530 
-542 GWGYQDVKFK
+542 
-552 GSREEVK
+552 EEELTK
-559 SEVEAFQE
+559 
-567 WLRIKEKEMRDELNE
+567 ELN
-582 LYSLP
+582 S
-587 LDKQTTDVLD
+587 DDVTDSRRKQLEENIRQVKDYETD
-597 RIHSLQSD
+597 
-605 IDQLQDY
+605 
-612 REGLSKEHE
+612 LSNWYKEE
-621 KWFGEDSEYA
+621 FGNDSTYA
-631 TNKALMDETKQKTAL
+631 TNKALIAEAQEKTAI
-646 ANYSDQY
+646 AKYTDQY
-653 MKILKA
+653 MEILQI
-659 QNDFKEAQAKGDEE
+659 QNDFKEAQVKGDEE

-743 NQIKDMINRG
+743 NQIKDMIDRG

-1130 QLDNSTEGNIAVL
+1130 QLDNSAEGNIAVL

-1184 KQQSVEIVMDYAEV
+1184 KQQSVEIVVDYAEV

-1204 TDAKLQDVMSEGL
+1204 TDAKLQDVMSEDL
-1217 IEKLG
+1217 IMKLG
-1222 LKGDITVGEQLE
+1222 LEGDITVGEQLE
-1234 NIQDAMLLLEEPVVM
+1234 KIQDAMLLLEEPVVM

-1283 DSDDFMA
+1283 DSYDFVA
-1290 NGGNIEDLEYYVELK
+1290 NGGNIEDLKYYVELK
-1305 NAESFINTSLEDGL
+1305 NAESFINTSLEEGL

-1339 EPKSNE
+1339 EPESNE
-1345 SEGNE
+1345 SKGNE
-1350 SSTGFGGAQRSG
+1350 NSIGFGGAQRSG
-1362 GGGQANAGAG
+1362 GGDQVNAGAG
-1372 GGRLSDY
+1372 VGRQDILSSSDNNETPDREHGGRGSNFGNSQDNKPERNQEEIKYNMELEHDIYEFIDALGQRESELQSIYGPLSMQQQTELDNILKLKQKASELLDEFY
-1379 GIDDFRQAIAA
+1379 DPNGAPSANLRVDLSELQT
-1390 KMFDAGFAGNKTAV
+1390 DAG
-1404 NALGNLYNQLDYI
+1404 
-1417 EQGFNNGES
+1417 
-1426 KENVQAQL
+1426 
-1434 RELQAEAEK
+1434 K
-1443 YGVNIPATL
+1443 YGVEIP
-1452 QISTEQVELPAVVST
+1452 V
-1467 QVEKTEM
+1467 K
-1474 PVVFDIPIEL
+1474 PVADDDIEDAIE
-1484 SDAYKEYQE
+1484 
-1493 EINQLKQLG
+1493 
-1502 FDPSQ
+1502 
-1507 TVFGNIDTN
+1507 
-1516 NRQVLEWTDENLGL
+1516 DEN
-1530 YKDALESWYTDI
+1530 T
-1542 NGAQTETWDDI
+1542 
-1553 IGDLAGSVST
+1553 T
-1563 VFGSSSEFDGV
+1563 VNVQVGV
-1574 EIAFSPML
+1574 
-1582 QTENGAVLLDRY
+1582 
-1594 TVEEYIWG
+1594 
-1602 LIDKAG
+1602 
-1608 EGWTN
+1608 
-1613 EDLLRLDTEGLEID
+1613 DTE
-1627 GKKIKGLIADVGDTA
+1627 
-1642 IQTSEAMHFTGKD
+1642 
-1655 GSIAQAFEEF
+1655 
-1665 IDTVKKSGISEDE
+1665 
-1678 FKLKLADGTEVT
+1678 
-1690 INLKAKADTSSAE
+1690 SAE
-1703 SAGEKVAET
+1703 SAGEKVAEI

-1726 ETGLSNPNDFKAT
+1726 ETGLSNPNDFKTT

-1744 SQLQSDVE
+1744 SQLQGDVE

-1781 LLGVEVKELDKYFDG
+1781 LLGIEVKELDKYFDG
-1796 DTKLLIKNADS
+1796 NNKLLVKNADG

-1892 FESAKEIDSQNTY
+1892 FESAKEIDSQNIY

-1977 SIDYKSVEQFVTNGL
+1977 SIDYESVEQFVTNGL
-1992 GKIFTGTSIK
+1992 GKIFTGTGIK
-2002 DFDLIDG
+2002 DFDLMDG

-2054 MDITSKIEELNR
+2054 MNITSKIEELNR

-2162 QLELEQPTTLTMTYA
+2162 QLELEQPTKLTMTYA
-2177 IDNIDGQIKELETA
+2177 IDNIDDQIKELETA

-2201 PISFDLEFGKTPEEQ
+2201 PISFDLKFGKTPEEQ
-2216 IQERIDALK
+2216 IKERIDALK
-2225 DEKAAIAVAF
+2225 DDKAAIAVAF
-2235 NIELSEEERKD
+2235 NIELSEEERED

-2271 ATMLKLRALKLFLD
+2271 ATMLKLRALKLLLD
-2285 KIKNTEIKIKT
+2285 KINGKEIKIKT
-2296 NYSNSGTPN
+2296 NYSTSGTPN
-2305 NGGTR
+2305 NDRTR

-2321 FKNGSWGAPKDET
+2321 FKTGSWGASRTET

-2339 LGPEMIV
+2339 LGPE
-2346 RDGHWFT
+2346 
-2353 VGDNGAEFTDIK
+2353 
-2365 HDDIIFNHKQTEDLL
+2365 
-2380 SKGYI
+2380 
-2385 TGRGKAFAEG
+2385 
-2395 TAYSRSDSLWKPAS
+2395 
-2409 GSDKNNGSGKKSSKK
+2409 
-2424 NNSSKSSDDV
+2424 
-2434 GDIFDWFEVLLEEI
+2434 
-2448 NEQLDLMNAKL
+2448 
-2459 ENAVGISAK
+2459 
-2468 NSLLDQIINVNKSKL
+2468 
-2483 STLKEGLDLYTDYSN
+2483 
-2498 KLLKEIP
+2498 
-2505 EKYRKMAQDGAVAIE
+2505 
-2520 EFAGDADKE
+2520 
-2529 TLEAINN
+2529 
-2536 YREWAQKV
+2536 
-2544 ADLVQ
+2544 
-2549 QMEELNT
+2549 
-2556 EISTL
+2556 
-2561 AKQKIDNISEGYENK
+2561 
-2576 RSLHDSKVDQYDA
+2576 
-2589 YNALLETDLG
+2589 
-2599 FESEKI
+2599 
-2605 YQAMINE
+2605 
-2612 NNKNI
+2612 
-2617 SILKEQRD
+2617 
-2625 AMQAELNRQ
+2625 
-2634 VEAGNI
+2634 
-2640 KKYSQDWYDV
+2640 
-2650 INSISEVDTEI
+2650 
-2661 ISLKTDIEDYQDSIN
+2661 
-2676 ELHWDKLD
+2676 
-2684 LLLSKLEAVSEEAD
+2684 
-2698 NLIDVL
+2698 
-2704 GSKDLVNKD
+2704 LVN
-2713 TGEWTDEGITTL
+2713 L
-2725 GLYAQKMDAAEVQAK
+2725 
-2740 KYEEQIKYLN
+2740 
-2750 KNWKKLGYTEQEY
+2750 
-2763 VDKLDELKS
+2763 
-2772 GQYDAIKA
+2772 
-2780 YNDTKDAIVDLNKER
+2780 
-2795 VDAIKNSIQKEI
+2795 
-2807 DAYEELINKKKEE
+2807 
-2820 LDSEKDL
+2820 
-2827 WDFQKNIKDKQK
+2827 
-2839 NISDIQRK
+2839 
-2847 LDALSSDNS
+2847 
-2856 ASARAQRAKL
+2856 
-2866 QAELAEAQQDLED
+2866 
-2879 TYYERSISDQ
+2879 
-2889 QEALDKELE
+2889 
-2898 NFQDAKQ
+2898 
-2905 EEMDGWD
+2905 
-2912 EYLENTEQVVADSL
+2912 
-2926 NTITANTNVVYQTLE
+2926 
-2941 AMGQEY
+2941 
-2947 GLSIT
+2947 
-2952 ESLISPWKEGE
+2952 
-2963 NAIQAFSEKFGL
+2963 
-2975 AMSATVDELKQ
+2975 
-2986 LELEFM
+2986 
-2992 EIMKKIEESGSTS
+2992 
-3005 VDAVK
+3005 
-3010 NNASG
+3010 
-3015 YQSAKYNSVKQEG
+3015 
-3028 SSGNAYNGNNNSNA
+3028 
-3042 NSNSN
+3042 
-3047 SNNNSGDDDSRS
+3047 
-3059 YPYGRASETTGNIKK
+3059 
-3074 GAKGNK
+3074 
-3080 VKAIQYALNQ
+3080 
-3090 LGYGNSGT
+3090 
-3098 KSIDGIFGSGTTS
+3098 
-3111 AVKAFQRA
+3111 
-3119 MGISADGIVGNN
+3119 
-3131 TRAKFKLK
+3131 
-3139 GYAKGTTSVNKD
+3139 
-3151 QWALLDELGDELV
+3151 
-3164 IGAKNGRITYLEKGT
+3164 
-3179 SVIPADL
+3179 
-3186 TANLMAWGE
+3186 
-3195 LNPQSMLD
+3195 
-3203 QNRPVV
+3203 
-3209 NVPGITNNNIEVNM
+3209 
-3223 EFGSVVHIDTV
+3223 
-3234 TNDTLPN
+3234 
-3241 LTKTIEK
+3241 
-3248 EMDKYM
+3248 
-3254 KGLNSQIRKYVR
+3254 

>member
-1 MAGKNRANTLS
+1 MWKVTDLTSVDALEQMGEETDGVITSVSKLQSKIKSLSGVNILTESGDYKDTYTILKEIGQVWEDMSDIDQAALLELMAGKNRANTLS
-12 AILGNIGDLTSAY
+12 AILGNMSDLTSAY

-30 AEGSALRENAT
+30 AEGSAARENAT
-41 QMDSIQGRIKQFNN
+41 YMDSIQGRIDQFNN
-55 AVQTMWMNFID
+55 AVQTMWMNFIS
-66 SDVIKFIVNVG
+66 SDAVKFIVNVG
-77 TALAKLVDKI
+77 TELTNLIDKV
-87 GVLQSA
+87 GVLQTA
-93 LTVFLTYKS
+93 LTMFLSYKS

-144 KLSGIKIGDIASA
+144 KLSGIKIGDNIGGDIVNNILNTDDVAVSAEEFASA

-169 TSEIDSEIDNI
+169 TSEIDSEIDDI

-209 PAEDRD
+209 PAEGRD

-303 SALANYMQGLGD
+303 SALAKYMQGLGD
-315 SDAALKAYIASVD
+315 TDVALKAYVASVN

-345 AGLQKST
+345 AGLQQST

-360 AHAAL
+360 AHAAW

-378 FVASGIL
+378 FVVSGML
-385 KLINAEKEAAEAA
+385 KLINSEKEAAEAA

-472 EQIGVIDEYE
+472 EQIDVIDEYD
-482 KKNAIEWLN
+482 KKNAREWLN
-491 NNQKSINDAIEFFHS
+491 NNQKSINEAIKFFNS
-506 LILGDTYTIT
+506 TTVGRVLDGSSNIT

-530 YASYRKYTSTAD
+530 YASDRAYITTTDDFASQT
-542 GWGYQDVKFK
+542 VKFI
-552 GSREEVK
+552 GPAEEVK

-582 LYSLP
+582 LTSLP
-587 LDKQTTDVLD
+587 LDKQTTDVSS
-597 RIHSLQSD
+597 RIASLKKD

-612 REGLSKEHE
+612 REDIGEE
-621 KWFGEDSEYA
+621 YENWFGEDSKYA

-659 QNDFKEAQAKGDEE
+659 QNDFKEAQVKGDEE

-743 NQIKDMINRG
+743 NQIKDMIDRG

-822 ASEAEKYNSIN
+822 ASKAEKYNSIN

-957 LGVTSAFDDF
+957 LGVTNAFDDF

-982 YVEMA
+982 YVKMA

-1150 YIERQKLIKQGADED
+1150 YTERQKLIKQGADED
-1165 ILSANSQDILEVKS
+1165 TLSANSQDILEVKS

-1204 TDAKLQDVMSEGL
+1204 TDAQLKDVMSEDL
-1217 IEKLG
+1217 IIKLG
-1222 LKGDITVGEQLE
+1222 LDGDKTVGEQLE
-1234 NIQDAMLLLEEPVVM
+1234 TIQDAMLLLEEPVVM

-1261 EKLNPTIEAHVE
+1261 EKLNPTIGAHVE

-1283 DSDDFMA
+1283 NSDDFMA

-1350 SSTGFGGAQRSG
+1350 NSTGFGGAQRSG
-1362 GGGQANAGAG
+1362 GGGQAHAGAG

-1443 YGVNIPATL
+1443 YGVNIPVTL
-1452 QISTEQVELPAVVST
+1452 QISTEQVELPAVVNTSM
-1467 QVEKTEM
+1467 EKTEM
-1474 PVVFDIPIEL
+1474 PVVFDVPREL
-1484 SDAYKEYQE
+1484 SDAY
-1493 EINQLKQLG
+1493 
-1502 FDPSQ
+1502 
-1507 TVFGNIDTN
+1507 
-1516 NRQVLEWTDENLGL
+1516 
-1530 YKDALESWYTDI
+1530 
-1542 NGAQTETWDDI
+1542 
-1553 IGDLAGSVST
+1553 
-1563 VFGSSSEFDGV
+1563 
-1574 EIAFSPML
+1574 
-1582 QTENGAVLLDRY
+1582 
-1594 TVEEYIWG
+1594 
-1602 LIDKAG
+1602 
-1608 EGWTN
+1608 
-1613 EDLLRLDTEGLEID
+1613 
-1627 GKKIKGLIADVGDTA
+1627 
-1642 IQTSEAMHFTGKD
+1642 
-1655 GSIAQAFEEF
+1655 
-1665 IDTVKKSGISEDE
+1665 
-1678 FKLKLADGTEVT
+1678 ADGTEAT
-1690 INLKAKADTSSAE
+1690 INLKTKTDTESAE
-1703 SAGEKVAET
+1703 SAGEKAAKI
-1712 AQGAAS
+1712 AQLAANS
-1718 SMPVIVES
+1718 IPVSVES

-1739 PVKSY
+1739 PIKSY

-1759 ENEEIIGN
+1759 ENEEIVGN
-1767 NIEVTQEYKESLAE
+1767 NIEVTQEYKASLAE
-1781 LLGVEVKELDKYFDG
+1781 LLGVEVKELDKYFG
-1796 DTKLLIKNADS
+1796 GNTKLLIKNADD

-1839 QLDDMLNVTDDL
+1839 QLDDMLNVTDDF
-1851 TDKNIDAANSLL
+1851 TEKNIDAANSLL

-1971 LNEDTL
+1971 LNKDTL

-2054 MDITSKIEELNR
+2054 MNITSKIEELNR

-2104 AYNTW
+2104 AYDTW
-2109 QEYTKVDG
+2109 QEYTKIDG

-2122 DEVQD
+2122 DEVQN
-2127 KGQKVSEVFPKDFVT
+2127 KEQKVSEVFPKELIT

-2162 QLELEQPTTLTMTYA
+2162 QLELEQPTILTMTYA
-2177 IDNIDGQIKELETA
+2177 IDNIDDQIKELETA
-2191 LETGDYTNIG
+2191 LETGEYN
-2201 PISFDLEFGKTPEEQ
+2201 SVSVMFDLEPGEVPSKEQ
-2216 IQERIDALK
+2216 IEERIDALK
-2225 DEKAAIAVAF
+2225 EDKAAIAVAF
-2235 NIELSEEERKD
+2235 NIELPEEERED
-2246 LEKQLESIEQ
+2246 LKKQLESIEQ

-2271 ATMLKLRALKLFLD
+2271 VTMLKLTALKLLLD
-2285 KIKNTEIKIKT
+2285 QIKDKQIQIKT
-2296 NYSNSGTPN
+2296 NYASSGTPN
-2305 NGGTR
+2305 NSGTR

-2380 SKGYI
+2380 SKGYV

-2409 GSDKNNGSGKKSSKK
+2409 GSNKNNGSGK

-2434 GDIFDWFEVLLEEI
+2434 EDIFNWFEVLLEEI

-2483 STLKEGLDLYTDYSN
+2483 GTLKEGLDLYTDYSN

-2576 RSLHDSKVDQYDA
+2576 RSLHDSKIDQYDA

-2612 NNKNI
+2612 NNENI

-2676 ELHWDKLD
+2676 ELHWDKFD

-2795 VDAIKNSIQKEI
+2795 VDAIKNGIQKEI

-2879 TYYERSISDQ
+2879 TYYERSIRDQ

-2926 NTITANTNVVYQTLE
+2926 NTITANTNVVYQTLK
-2941 AMGQEY
+2941 AIGQEY

-2952 ESLISPWKEGE
+2952 ESLTSPWKEGE

-2992 EIMKKIEESGSTS
+2992 ETMKKIEESGSTS

-3028 SSGNAYNGNNNSNA
+3028 SSDNAYNGNNNSNA
-3042 NSNSN
+3042 NSNSNSN

-3098 KSIDGIFGSGTTS
+3098 KSIDGIFGSGTAS

-3139 GYAKGTTSVNKD
+3139 GYAKGTTSANKD

-3209 NVPGITNNNIEVNM
+3209 NMPGITNNNIEVNM
-3223 EFGSVVHIDTV
+3223 EFGSIVHIDTV

>member
-1 MAGKNRANTLS
+1 MGEETDGVITSVSKLQSKIQALSGVNILTESGNYKDTYTILKEIGQVWEDMSDIDQAALLELMAGKNRANTLS
-12 AILGNIGDLTSAY
+12 AILGNMGDLTSAY

-41 QMDSIQGRIKQFNN
+41 YMDSIQGRIDQFNN
-55 AVQTMWMNFID
+55 AVQTMWMNFIS
-66 SDVIKFIVNVG
+66 SDVVKFIVNVG
-77 TALAKLVDKI
+77 TELTNLIDKVGLLNAAISTILAVKMFKNKSGLLKPLNEKMTNIINKLLGNNIAGAVTGADSAGAAGESIIPDSVRENIENNLNNVVEEASEKLVNLSSVEEAAGDAANKTAKEAENL
-87 GVLQSA
+87 GSAQEKVGDTAKVAGSSVDTLRSAQTAQAAGADRAKTANKGTAASEMEVGNAAQAASLKVRLLTSA
-93 LTVFLTYKS
+93 LTF
-102 IFSKKKIDFASIL
+102 
-115 GIHDKKNG
+115 
-123 FVFGKQGLSKSIV
+123 
-136 NFIGNIKN
+136 
-144 KLSGIKIGDIASA
+144 
-157 IKDNIENYATIN
+157 
-169 TSEIDSEIDNI
+169 
-180 QNKLATAREQLNNA
+180 
-194 KAADLDYYK
+194 
-203 SMGSVT
+203 
-209 PAEDRD
+209 
-215 TRIQEKTQEVKE
+215 
-227 LETQLTNLQEQRNSM
+227 
-242 MSSVANDTAG
+242 
-252 SILEQVDAEKEG
+252 
-264 YESIFSV
+264 
-271 LSEIKDVKLSIG
+271 
-283 DEQDAAKKI
+283 
-292 DEITEAAKNGQ
+292 
-303 SALANYMQGLGD
+303 
-315 SDAALKAYIASVD
+315 
-328 DGNYSLSGFQ
+328 
-338 QFIQQHN
+338 
-345 AGLQKST
+345 
-352 VGAYASAA
+352 
-360 AHAAL
+360 
-365 NVVLSAG
+365 G
-372 LSLLAS
+372 LSL
-378 FVASGIL
+378 GIGYAIQWIA
-385 KLINAEKEAAEAA
+385 KLIDSLHTSEKEAAEAA
-398 KEATKDAQ
+398 RNAVKDSQNLTKEFK
-406 KLSEEFSSLEDYKK
+406 SLEEYKD
-420 QIKELRKSLDS
+420 QIRKLRESLDS
-431 NNLSQSE
+431 NNLSQAE

-472 EQIGVIDEYE
+472 EQIGVIDEYD
-482 KKNAIEWLN
+482 KKNAGKWLN
-491 NNQKSINDAIEFFHS
+491 NNQKSINEAIEFFHVF
-506 LILGDTYTIT
+506 YTGGTGGFLDVT

-530 YASYRKYTSTAD
+530 YASDREYITTEVNL
-542 GWGYQDVKFK
+542 GYQNVQFL
-552 GSREEVK
+552 GSPEEAK
-559 SEVEAFQE
+559 SEVEAFQD
-567 WLRIKEKEMRDELNE
+567 WLEIKEREMRDELDE
-582 LYSLP
+582 LLSLP
-587 LDKQTTDVLD
+587 LGKQTTDVYD
-597 RIHSLQSD
+597 RIHSLQAD

-612 REGLSKEHE
+612 RENLGEEH
-621 KWFGEDSEYA
+621 KKVFGEDSEYA

-743 NQIKDMINRG
+743 NQIKDMIKRG

-815 GKAYSML
+815 GKAYSVL

-926 EANETSAASILDEIS
+926 EVNETSAASILDEIS

-1014 SDIYAGLAP
+1014 SDIYAGLTP

-1150 YIERQKLIKQGADED
+1150 YIERQKLIKQGAGED

-1204 TDAKLQDVMSEGL
+1204 TDAKLQDVMSEDL
-1217 IEKLG
+1217 IKKLG

-1350 SSTGFGGAQRSG
+1350 SSTGFGGVQRSG
-1362 GGGQANAGAG
+1362 GGGQAHAGAG

-1417 EQGFNNGES
+1417 EQGLNNGES

-1443 YGVNIPATL
+1443 YGVNIPVTL
-1452 QISTEQVELPAVVST
+1452 QISTEQVELPAVVNTSM
-1467 QVEKTEM
+1467 EKTEM
-1474 PVVFDIPIEL
+1474 PVVFDVPREL
-1484 SDAYKEYQE
+1484 SDAY
-1493 EINQLKQLG
+1493 
-1502 FDPSQ
+1502 
-1507 TVFGNIDTN
+1507 
-1516 NRQVLEWTDENLGL
+1516 
-1530 YKDALESWYTDI
+1530 
-1542 NGAQTETWDDI
+1542 
-1553 IGDLAGSVST
+1553 
-1563 VFGSSSEFDGV
+1563 
-1574 EIAFSPML
+1574 
-1582 QTENGAVLLDRY
+1582 
-1594 TVEEYIWG
+1594 
-1602 LIDKAG
+1602 
-1608 EGWTN
+1608 
-1613 EDLLRLDTEGLEID
+1613 
-1627 GKKIKGLIADVGDTA
+1627 
-1642 IQTSEAMHFTGKD
+1642 
-1655 GSIAQAFEEF
+1655 
-1665 IDTVKKSGISEDE
+1665 
-1678 FKLKLADGTEVT
+1678 ADGTEAT
-1690 INLKAKADTSSAE
+1690 INLKTKTDTESAE
-1703 SAGEKVAET
+1703 SAGEKAAKI
-1712 AQGAAS
+1712 AQLAANS
-1718 SMPVIVES
+1718 TPVIVES
-1726 ETGLSNPNDFKAT
+1726 ETGLSNPNDFKTT

-1767 NIEVTQEYKESLAE
+1767 NIEVTQEYKASLAE
-1781 LLGVEVKELDKYFDG
+1781 LLGVEVKELDKYFG
-1796 DTKLLIKNADS
+1796 GNTKLLVKNADG

-1839 QLDDMLNVTDDL
+1839 QLDDMLNVTDDF

-1977 SIDYKSVEQFVTNGL
+1977 SIDYESVEQFVTNGL

-2054 MDITSKIEELNR
+2054 MNITSKIEELNR

-2127 KGQKVSEVFPKDFVT
+2127 KGQKVSEVFPKDLVT

-2177 IDNIDGQIKELETA
+2177 IDNIDDQIKELETA

-2201 PISFDLEFGKTPEEQ
+2201 PISFDLKFGKTPEEQ
-2216 IQERIDALK
+2216 IKERIDALK
-2225 DEKAAIAVAF
+2225 EDKAEIALAF
-2235 NIELSEEERKD
+2235 NIELSEEEWED

-2271 ATMLKLRALKLFLD
+2271 ATMLKLKALKLLLD
-2285 KIKNTEIKIKT
+2285 NIKDKEIKIKM
-2296 NYSNSGTPN
+2296 NYSTSGTPN
-2305 NGGTR
+2305 NGRTR

-2321 FKNGSWGAPKDET
+2321 FKNGSWGAPNDET

-2380 SKGYI
+2380 SKGYV

-2409 GSDKNNGSGKKSSKK
+2409 GSNKNNGSGKKSSKK

-2434 GDIFDWFEVLLEEI
+2434 EDIFNWFEVLLEEI

-2483 STLKEGLDLYTDYSN
+2483 GTLKEGLDLYTDYSN

-2576 RSLHDSKVDQYDA
+2576 RSLHDSKIDQYDA

-2650 INSISEVDTEI
+2650 INSISEVGTEI

-2676 ELHWDKLD
+2676 ELHWDKFD

-2795 VDAIKNSIQKEI
+2795 VDAIKNGIQKEI

-2926 NTITANTNVVYQTLE
+2926 NTITANTNVVYQTLK

-2963 NAIQAFSEKFGL
+2963 NAIQAFSERFGL
-2975 AMSATVDELKQ
+2975 AMSATVDELKK

-2992 EIMKKIEESGSTS
+2992 KTMEEIEKSGSTS
-3005 VDAVK
+3005 VDTVK

-3015 YQSAKYNSVKQEG
+3015 YQSAEYNSVKQEG

-3042 NSNSN
+3042 NSNSNSN

-3098 KSIDGIFGSGTTS
+3098 KSIDGIFGSGTAS

-3139 GYAKGTTSVNKD
+3139 GYAKGTTSANKD

-3223 EFGSVVHIDTV
+3223 EFGSIVHIDTV

>member
-1 MAGKNRANTLS
+1 MGEETDGVITSVSKLQSKIQALSGVNILTESGNYKDTYTILKEIGQVWEDMSDIDQAALLELMAGKNRANTLS
-12 AILGNIGDLTSAY
+12 AILGNMGDLTSAY

-41 QMDSIQGRIKQFNN
+41 YMDSIQGRIDQFNN
-55 AVQTMWMNFID
+55 AVQTMWMNFIS
-66 SDVIKFIVNVG
+66 SDVVKFIVNVG
-77 TALAKLVDKI
+77 TELTNLIDKVGLLNAAISTILAVKMFKNKSGLLKPLNEKMTNIINKLLGNNIAGAVTGADSAGAAGESIIPDSVRENIENNLNNVVEEASEKLVNLSSVEEAAGDAANKTAKEAENL
-87 GVLQSA
+87 GSAQEKVGDTAKVAGSSVDTLRSAQTAQAAGADRAKTANKGTAASEMEVGNAAQAASLKVRLLTSA
-93 LTVFLTYKS
+93 LTF
-102 IFSKKKIDFASIL
+102 
-115 GIHDKKNG
+115 
-123 FVFGKQGLSKSIV
+123 
-136 NFIGNIKN
+136 
-144 KLSGIKIGDIASA
+144 
-157 IKDNIENYATIN
+157 
-169 TSEIDSEIDNI
+169 
-180 QNKLATAREQLNNA
+180 
-194 KAADLDYYK
+194 
-203 SMGSVT
+203 
-209 PAEDRD
+209 
-215 TRIQEKTQEVKE
+215 
-227 LETQLTNLQEQRNSM
+227 
-242 MSSVANDTAG
+242 
-252 SILEQVDAEKEG
+252 
-264 YESIFSV
+264 
-271 LSEIKDVKLSIG
+271 
-283 DEQDAAKKI
+283 
-292 DEITEAAKNGQ
+292 
-303 SALANYMQGLGD
+303 
-315 SDAALKAYIASVD
+315 
-328 DGNYSLSGFQ
+328 
-338 QFIQQHN
+338 
-345 AGLQKST
+345 
-352 VGAYASAA
+352 
-360 AHAAL
+360 
-365 NVVLSAG
+365 G
-372 LSLLAS
+372 LSL
-378 FVASGIL
+378 GIGYAIQWIA
-385 KLINAEKEAAEAA
+385 KLIDSLHTSEKEAAEAA
-398 KEATKDAQ
+398 RNAVKDSQNLTKEFK
-406 KLSEEFSSLEDYKK
+406 SLEEYKD
-420 QIKELRKSLDS
+420 QIRKLRESLDS
-431 NNLSQSE
+431 NNLSQAE

-472 EQIGVIDEYE
+472 EQIGVIDEYD
-482 KKNAIEWLN
+482 KKNAGKWLN
-491 NNQKSINDAIEFFHS
+491 NNQKSINEAIEFFHVF
-506 LILGDTYTIT
+506 YTGGTGGFLDVT

-530 YASYRKYTSTAD
+530 YASDREYITTEVNL
-542 GWGYQDVKFK
+542 GYQNVQFL
-552 GSREEVK
+552 GSPEEAK
-559 SEVEAFQE
+559 SEVEAFQD
-567 WLRIKEKEMRDELNE
+567 WLEIKEREMRDELDE
-582 LYSLP
+582 LLSLP
-587 LDKQTTDVLD
+587 LDKQTTDVYD
-597 RIHSLQSD
+597 RIDSLQAD

-612 REGLSKEHE
+612 RENLGEEH
-621 KWFGEDSEYA
+621 KKVFGEDSEYA

-743 NQIKDMINRG
+743 NQIKDMIKRG

-815 GKAYSML
+815 GKAYSVL

-926 EANETSAASILDEIS
+926 EVNETSAASILDEIS

-1014 SDIYAGLAP
+1014 SDIYAGLTP

-1150 YIERQKLIKQGADED
+1150 YIERQKLIKQGAGED

-1204 TDAKLQDVMSEGL
+1204 TDAKLQDVMSEDL
-1217 IEKLG
+1217 IKKLG

-1350 SSTGFGGAQRSG
+1350 SSTGFGGVQRSG
-1362 GGGQANAGAG
+1362 GGGQAHAGAG

-1417 EQGFNNGES
+1417 EQGLNNGES

-1443 YGVNIPATL
+1443 YGVNIPVTL
-1452 QISTEQVELPAVVST
+1452 QISTEQVELPAVVNTSM
-1467 QVEKTEM
+1467 EKTEM
-1474 PVVFDIPIEL
+1474 PVVFDVPREL
-1484 SDAYKEYQE
+1484 SDAY
-1493 EINQLKQLG
+1493 
-1502 FDPSQ
+1502 
-1507 TVFGNIDTN
+1507 
-1516 NRQVLEWTDENLGL
+1516 
-1530 YKDALESWYTDI
+1530 
-1542 NGAQTETWDDI
+1542 
-1553 IGDLAGSVST
+1553 
-1563 VFGSSSEFDGV
+1563 
-1574 EIAFSPML
+1574 
-1582 QTENGAVLLDRY
+1582 
-1594 TVEEYIWG
+1594 
-1602 LIDKAG
+1602 
-1608 EGWTN
+1608 
-1613 EDLLRLDTEGLEID
+1613 
-1627 GKKIKGLIADVGDTA
+1627 
-1642 IQTSEAMHFTGKD
+1642 
-1655 GSIAQAFEEF
+1655 
-1665 IDTVKKSGISEDE
+1665 
-1678 FKLKLADGTEVT
+1678 ADGTEAT
-1690 INLKAKADTSSAE
+1690 INLKTKTDTESAE
-1703 SAGEKVAET
+1703 SAGEKAAKI
-1712 AQGAAS
+1712 AQLAANS
-1718 SMPVIVES
+1718 TPVIVES
-1726 ETGLSNPNDFKAT
+1726 ETGLSNPNDFKTT

-1767 NIEVTQEYKESLAE
+1767 NIEVTQEYKASLAE
-1781 LLGVEVKELDKYFDG
+1781 LLGVEVKELDKYFG
-1796 DTKLLIKNADS
+1796 GNTKLLVKNADG

-1839 QLDDMLNVTDDL
+1839 QLDDMLNVTDDF

-1977 SIDYKSVEQFVTNGL
+1977 SIDYESVEQFVTNGL

-2054 MDITSKIEELNR
+2054 MNITSKIEELNR

-2127 KGQKVSEVFPKDFVT
+2127 KGQKVSEVFPKDLVT

-2177 IDNIDGQIKELETA
+2177 IDNIDDQIKELETA

-2201 PISFDLEFGKTPEEQ
+2201 PISFDLKFGKTPEEQ
-2216 IQERIDALK
+2216 IKERIDALK
-2225 DEKAAIAVAF
+2225 EDKAEIALAF
-2235 NIELSEEERKD
+2235 NIELSEEEWED

-2271 ATMLKLRALKLFLD
+2271 ATMLKLKALKLLLD
-2285 KIKNTEIKIKT
+2285 NIKDKEIKIKM
-2296 NYSNSGTPN
+2296 NYSTSGTPN
-2305 NGGTR
+2305 NGRTR

-2321 FKNGSWGAPKDET
+2321 FKNGSWGAPNDET

-2380 SKGYI
+2380 SKGYV

-2409 GSDKNNGSGKKSSKK
+2409 GSNKNNGSGKKSSKK

-2434 GDIFDWFEVLLEEI
+2434 EDIFNWFEVLLEEI

-2483 STLKEGLDLYTDYSN
+2483 GTLKEGLDLYTDYSN

-2576 RSLHDSKVDQYDA
+2576 RSLHDSKIDQYDA

-2676 ELHWDKLD
+2676 ELHWDKFD

-2795 VDAIKNSIQKEI
+2795 VDAIKNGIQKEI

-2879 TYYERSISDQ
+2879 TYYERSFSDQ

-2926 NTITANTNVVYQTLE
+2926 NTITANTNVVYQTLK

-2963 NAIQAFSEKFGL
+2963 NAIQAFSERFGL
-2975 AMSATVDELKQ
+2975 AMSATVDELKK

-2992 EIMKKIEESGSTS
+2992 KTMEEIEKSGSTS
-3005 VDAVK
+3005 VDTVK

-3015 YQSAKYNSVKQEG
+3015 YQSAEYNSVKQEG

-3042 NSNSN
+3042 NSNSNSN

-3098 KSIDGIFGSGTTS
+3098 KSIDGIFGSGTAS

-3139 GYAKGTTSVNKD
+3139 GYAKGTTSANKD

-3223 EFGSVVHIDTV
+3223 EFGSIVHIDTV

>member
-1 MAGKNRANTLS
+1 MGEETDGVITSVSKLQSKIQALSGVNILTESGNYKDTYTILKEIGQVWEDMSDIDQAALLELMAGKNRANTLS
-12 AILGNIGDLTSAY
+12 AILGNMGDLTSAY

-41 QMDSIQGRIKQFNN
+41 YMDSIQGRIDQFNN
-55 AVQTMWMNFID
+55 AVQTMWMNFIS
-66 SDVIKFIVNVG
+66 SDVVKFIVNVG
-77 TALAKLVDKI
+77 TELTNLIDKVGLLNAAISTILAVKMFKNKSGLLKPLNEKMTNIINKLLGNNIAGAVTGADSAGAAGESIIPDSVRENIENNLNNVVEEASEKLVNLSSVEEAAGDAANKTAKEAENL
-87 GVLQSA
+87 GSAQEKVGDTAKVAGSSVDTLRSAQTAQAAGADRAKTANKGTAASEMEVGNAAQAASLKVRLLTSA
-93 LTVFLTYKS
+93 LTF
-102 IFSKKKIDFASIL
+102 
-115 GIHDKKNG
+115 
-123 FVFGKQGLSKSIV
+123 
-136 NFIGNIKN
+136 
-144 KLSGIKIGDIASA
+144 
-157 IKDNIENYATIN
+157 
-169 TSEIDSEIDNI
+169 
-180 QNKLATAREQLNNA
+180 
-194 KAADLDYYK
+194 
-203 SMGSVT
+203 
-209 PAEDRD
+209 
-215 TRIQEKTQEVKE
+215 
-227 LETQLTNLQEQRNSM
+227 
-242 MSSVANDTAG
+242 
-252 SILEQVDAEKEG
+252 
-264 YESIFSV
+264 
-271 LSEIKDVKLSIG
+271 
-283 DEQDAAKKI
+283 
-292 DEITEAAKNGQ
+292 
-303 SALANYMQGLGD
+303 
-315 SDAALKAYIASVD
+315 
-328 DGNYSLSGFQ
+328 
-338 QFIQQHN
+338 
-345 AGLQKST
+345 
-352 VGAYASAA
+352 
-360 AHAAL
+360 
-365 NVVLSAG
+365 G
-372 LSLLAS
+372 LSL
-378 FVASGIL
+378 GIGYAIQWIA
-385 KLINAEKEAAEAA
+385 KLIDSLHTSEKEAAEAA
-398 KEATKDAQ
+398 RNAVKDSQNLTKEFK
-406 KLSEEFSSLEDYKK
+406 SLEEYKD
-420 QIKELRKSLDS
+420 QIRKLRESLDS
-431 NNLSQSE
+431 NNLSQAE

-472 EQIGVIDEYE
+472 EQIGVIDEYD
-482 KKNAIEWLN
+482 KKNAGKWLN
-491 NNQKSINDAIEFFHS
+491 NNQKSINEAIEFFHVF
-506 LILGDTYTIT
+506 YTGGTGGFLDVT

-530 YASYRKYTSTAD
+530 YASDREYITTEVNL
-542 GWGYQDVKFK
+542 GYQNVQFL
-552 GSREEVK
+552 GSPEEAK
-559 SEVEAFQE
+559 SEVEAFQD
-567 WLRIKEKEMRDELNE
+567 WLEIKEREMRDELDE
-582 LYSLP
+582 LLSLP
-587 LDKQTTDVLD
+587 LDKTTTDVYD
-597 RIHSLQSD
+597 RIDSLQAD

-612 REGLSKEHE
+612 RENLGEEYK
-621 KWFGEDSEYA
+621 KVFGEDSEYA

-743 NQIKDMINRG
+743 NQIKDMIKRG

-815 GKAYSML
+815 GKAYSVL

-833 ETLNESVYD
+833 KTLNESVYD

-926 EANETSAASILDEIS
+926 EVNETSAASILDEIS

-1014 SDIYAGLAP
+1014 SDIYAGLTP

-1150 YIERQKLIKQGADED
+1150 YIERQKLIKQGAGED

-1184 KQQSVEIVMDYAEV
+1184 KQQSVEVVMDYAEV

-1204 TDAKLQDVMSEGL
+1204 TDAKLQDVMSEDL
-1217 IEKLG
+1217 IKKLG

-1350 SSTGFGGAQRSG
+1350 SSTGFGGVQRSG
-1362 GGGQANAGAG
+1362 GGGQAHAGAG

-1417 EQGFNNGES
+1417 EQGLNNGES

-1443 YGVNIPATL
+1443 YGVNIPVTL
-1452 QISTEQVELPAVVST
+1452 QISTEQVELPAVVNTSM
-1467 QVEKTEM
+1467 EKTEM
-1474 PVVFDIPIEL
+1474 PVVFDVPREL
-1484 SDAYKEYQE
+1484 SDAY
-1493 EINQLKQLG
+1493 
-1502 FDPSQ
+1502 
-1507 TVFGNIDTN
+1507 
-1516 NRQVLEWTDENLGL
+1516 
-1530 YKDALESWYTDI
+1530 
-1542 NGAQTETWDDI
+1542 
-1553 IGDLAGSVST
+1553 
-1563 VFGSSSEFDGV
+1563 
-1574 EIAFSPML
+1574 
-1582 QTENGAVLLDRY
+1582 
-1594 TVEEYIWG
+1594 
-1602 LIDKAG
+1602 
-1608 EGWTN
+1608 
-1613 EDLLRLDTEGLEID
+1613 
-1627 GKKIKGLIADVGDTA
+1627 
-1642 IQTSEAMHFTGKD
+1642 
-1655 GSIAQAFEEF
+1655 
-1665 IDTVKKSGISEDE
+1665 
-1678 FKLKLADGTEVT
+1678 ADGTEAT
-1690 INLKAKADTSSAE
+1690 INLKTKTDTESAE
-1703 SAGEKVAET
+1703 SAGEKAAKI
-1712 AQGAAS
+1712 AQLAANS
-1718 SMPVIVES
+1718 TPVIVES
-1726 ETGLSNPNDFKAT
+1726 ETGLSNPNDFKTT

-1767 NIEVTQEYKESLAE
+1767 NIEVTQEYKASLAE
-1781 LLGVEVKELDKYFDG
+1781 LLGVEVKELDKYFG
-1796 DTKLLIKNADS
+1796 GNTKLLVKNADG

-1839 QLDDMLNVTDDL
+1839 QLDDMLNVTDDF

-1977 SIDYKSVEQFVTNGL
+1977 SIDYESVEQFVTNGL

-2054 MDITSKIEELNR
+2054 MNITSKIEELNR

-2127 KGQKVSEVFPKDFVT
+2127 KGQKVSEVFPKDLVT

-2177 IDNIDGQIKELETA
+2177 IDNIDDQIKELETA

-2201 PISFDLEFGKTPEEQ
+2201 PISFDLKFGKTPEEQ
-2216 IQERIDALK
+2216 IKERIDALK
-2225 DEKAAIAVAF
+2225 EDKAAIALAF
-2235 NIELSEEERKD
+2235 NIELSEEEWED

-2256 FKINDKVFTVTGNTS
+2256 FKINDKVFIVTGNTS
-2271 ATMLKLRALKLFLD
+2271 ATMLKLKALKLLLD
-2285 KIKNTEIKIKT
+2285 NIKDKEIKIKM
-2296 NYSNSGTPN
+2296 NYSTSGTPN
-2305 NGGTR
+2305 NGRTR

-2321 FKNGSWGAPKDET
+2321 FKNGSWGAPNDET

-2339 LGPEMIV
+2339 LGPEMVV

-2380 SKGYI
+2380 SKGYV

-2409 GSDKNNGSGKKSSKK
+2409 GSNKNNGSGKKSSKK

-2434 GDIFDWFEVLLEEI
+2434 EDIFNWFEVLLEEI

-2483 STLKEGLDLYTDYSN
+2483 GTLKEGLDLYTDYSN

-2576 RSLHDSKVDQYDA
+2576 RSLHDSKIDQYDA

-2676 ELHWDKLD
+2676 ELHWDKFD

-2795 VDAIKNSIQKEI
+2795 VDAIKNGIQKEI

-2926 NTITANTNVVYQTLE
+2926 NTITANTNVVYQTLK

-2963 NAIQAFSEKFGL
+2963 NAIQAFSERFGL
-2975 AMSATVDELKQ
+2975 AMSATVDELKK

-2992 EIMKKIEESGSTS
+2992 KTMEEIEKSGSTS
-3005 VDAVK
+3005 VDTVK

-3015 YQSAKYNSVKQEG
+3015 YQSAEYNSVKQEG

-3042 NSNSN
+3042 NSNSNSN

-3098 KSIDGIFGSGTTS
+3098 KSIDGIFGSGTAS

-3139 GYAKGTTSVNKD
+3139 GYAKGTTSANKD

-3223 EFGSVVHIDTV
+3223 EFGSIVHIDTV

>member
-1 MAGKNRANTLS
+1 MGEETDGVITSVSKLQSKIQALSGVNILTESGNYKDTYTILKEIGQVWEDMSDIDQAALLELMAGKNRANTLS
-12 AILGNIGDLTSAY
+12 AILGNMGDLTSAY

-41 QMDSIQGRIKQFNN
+41 YMDSIQGRIDQFNN
-55 AVQTMWMNFID
+55 AVQTMWMNFIS
-66 SDVIKFIVNVG
+66 SDVVKFIVNVG
-77 TALAKLVDKI
+77 TELTNLIDKVGLLNAAISTILAVKMFKNKSGLLKPLNEKMTNIINKLLGNNIAGAVTGADSAGAAGESIIPDSVRENIENNLNNVVEEASEKLVNLSSVEEAAGDAANKTAKEAENL
-87 GVLQSA
+87 GSAQEKVGDTAKVAGSSVDTLRSAQTAQAAGADRAKTANKGTAASEMEVGNAAQAASLKVRLLTSA
-93 LTVFLTYKS
+93 LTF
-102 IFSKKKIDFASIL
+102 
-115 GIHDKKNG
+115 
-123 FVFGKQGLSKSIV
+123 
-136 NFIGNIKN
+136 
-144 KLSGIKIGDIASA
+144 
-157 IKDNIENYATIN
+157 
-169 TSEIDSEIDNI
+169 
-180 QNKLATAREQLNNA
+180 
-194 KAADLDYYK
+194 
-203 SMGSVT
+203 
-209 PAEDRD
+209 
-215 TRIQEKTQEVKE
+215 
-227 LETQLTNLQEQRNSM
+227 
-242 MSSVANDTAG
+242 
-252 SILEQVDAEKEG
+252 
-264 YESIFSV
+264 
-271 LSEIKDVKLSIG
+271 
-283 DEQDAAKKI
+283 
-292 DEITEAAKNGQ
+292 
-303 SALANYMQGLGD
+303 
-315 SDAALKAYIASVD
+315 
-328 DGNYSLSGFQ
+328 
-338 QFIQQHN
+338 
-345 AGLQKST
+345 
-352 VGAYASAA
+352 
-360 AHAAL
+360 
-365 NVVLSAG
+365 G
-372 LSLLAS
+372 LSL
-378 FVASGIL
+378 GIGYAIQWIA
-385 KLINAEKEAAEAA
+385 KLIDSLHTSEKEAAEAA
-398 KEATKDAQ
+398 RNAVKDSQNLTKEFK
-406 KLSEEFSSLEDYKK
+406 SLEEYKD
-420 QIKELRKSLDS
+420 QIRKLRESLDS
-431 NNLSQSE
+431 NNLSQAE

-472 EQIGVIDEYE
+472 EQIGVIDEYD
-482 KKNAIEWLN
+482 KKNAGKWLN
-491 NNQKSINDAIEFFHS
+491 NNQKSINEAIEFFHVF
-506 LILGDTYTIT
+506 YTGGTGGFLDVT

-530 YASYRKYTSTAD
+530 YASDREYITTEVNL
-542 GWGYQDVKFK
+542 GYQNVQFL
-552 GSREEVK
+552 GSPEEAK
-559 SEVEAFQE
+559 SEVEAFQD
-567 WLRIKEKEMRDELNE
+567 WLEIKEREMRDELDE
-582 LYSLP
+582 LLSLP
-587 LDKQTTDVLD
+587 LGKQTTDVYD
-597 RIHSLQSD
+597 RIHSLQAD

-612 REGLSKEHE
+612 RENLGEEH
-621 KWFGEDSEYA
+621 KKVFGEDSEYA

-743 NQIKDMINRG
+743 NQIKDMIKRG

-815 GKAYSML
+815 GKAYSVL

-926 EANETSAASILDEIS
+926 EVNETSAASILDEIS

-1014 SDIYAGLAP
+1014 SDIYAGLTP

-1150 YIERQKLIKQGADED
+1150 YIERQKLIKQGAGED

-1204 TDAKLQDVMSEGL
+1204 TDAKLQDVMSEDL
-1217 IEKLG
+1217 IKKLG

-1350 SSTGFGGAQRSG
+1350 SSTGFGGVQRSG
-1362 GGGQANAGAG
+1362 GGGQAHAGAG

-1417 EQGFNNGES
+1417 EQGLNNGES

-1443 YGVNIPATL
+1443 YGVNIPVTL
-1452 QISTEQVELPAVVST
+1452 QISTEQVELPAVVNTSM
-1467 QVEKTEM
+1467 EKTEM
-1474 PVVFDIPIEL
+1474 PVVFDVPREL
-1484 SDAYKEYQE
+1484 SDAY
-1493 EINQLKQLG
+1493 
-1502 FDPSQ
+1502 
-1507 TVFGNIDTN
+1507 
-1516 NRQVLEWTDENLGL
+1516 
-1530 YKDALESWYTDI
+1530 
-1542 NGAQTETWDDI
+1542 
-1553 IGDLAGSVST
+1553 
-1563 VFGSSSEFDGV
+1563 
-1574 EIAFSPML
+1574 
-1582 QTENGAVLLDRY
+1582 
-1594 TVEEYIWG
+1594 
-1602 LIDKAG
+1602 
-1608 EGWTN
+1608 
-1613 EDLLRLDTEGLEID
+1613 
-1627 GKKIKGLIADVGDTA
+1627 
-1642 IQTSEAMHFTGKD
+1642 
-1655 GSIAQAFEEF
+1655 
-1665 IDTVKKSGISEDE
+1665 
-1678 FKLKLADGTEVT
+1678 ADGTEAT
-1690 INLKAKADTSSAE
+1690 INLKTKTDTESAE
-1703 SAGEKVAET
+1703 SAGEKAAKI
-1712 AQGAAS
+1712 AQLAANS
-1718 SMPVIVES
+1718 TPVIVES
-1726 ETGLSNPNDFKAT
+1726 ETGLSNPNDFKTT

-1767 NIEVTQEYKESLAE
+1767 NIEVTQEYKASLAE
-1781 LLGVEVKELDKYFDG
+1781 LLGVEVKELDKYFG
-1796 DTKLLIKNADS
+1796 GNTKLLVKNADG

-1839 QLDDMLNVTDDL
+1839 QLDDMLNVTDDF

-1977 SIDYKSVEQFVTNGL
+1977 SIDYESVEQFVTNGL

-2054 MDITSKIEELNR
+2054 MNITSKIEELNR

-2127 KGQKVSEVFPKDFVT
+2127 KGQKVSEVFPKDLVT

-2177 IDNIDGQIKELETA
+2177 IDNIDDQIKELETA

-2201 PISFDLEFGKTPEEQ
+2201 PISFDLKFGKTPEEQ
-2216 IQERIDALK
+2216 IKERIDALK
-2225 DEKAAIAVAF
+2225 EDKAEIALAF
-2235 NIELSEEERKD
+2235 NIELSEEEWED

-2271 ATMLKLRALKLFLD
+2271 ATMLKLKALKLLLD
-2285 KIKNTEIKIKT
+2285 NIKDKEIKIKM
-2296 NYSNSGTPN
+2296 NYSTSGTSN
-2305 NGGTR
+2305 NGRTR

-2321 FKNGSWGAPKDET
+2321 FKNGSWGAPNDET

-2380 SKGYI
+2380 SKGYV

-2409 GSDKNNGSGKKSSKK
+2409 GSNKNNGSGKKSSKK

-2434 GDIFDWFEVLLEEI
+2434 EDIFNWFEVLLEEI

-2483 STLKEGLDLYTDYSN
+2483 GTLKEGLDLYTDYSN

-2576 RSLHDSKVDQYDA
+2576 RSLHDSKIDQYDA

-2676 ELHWDKLD
+2676 ELHWDKFD

-2795 VDAIKNSIQKEI
+2795 VDAIKNGIQKEI

-2926 NTITANTNVVYQTLE
+2926 NTITANTNVVYQTLK

-2963 NAIQAFSEKFGL
+2963 NAIQAFSERFGL
-2975 AMSATVDELKQ
+2975 AMSATVDELKK

-2992 EIMKKIEESGSTS
+2992 KTMEEIEKSGSTS
-3005 VDAVK
+3005 VDTVK

-3015 YQSAKYNSVKQEG
+3015 YQSAEYNSVKQEG

-3042 NSNSN
+3042 NSNSNSN

-3098 KSIDGIFGSGTTS
+3098 KSIDGIFGSGTAS

-3139 GYAKGTTSVNKD
+3139 GYAKGTTSANKD

-3223 EFGSVVHIDTV
+3223 EFGSIVHIDTV

>member
-1 MAGKNRANTLS
+1 MGEETDGVITSVSKLQSKIQALSGVNILTESGNYKDTYTILKEIGQVWEDMSDIDQAALLELMAGKNRANTLS
-12 AILGNIGDLTSAY
+12 AILGNMGDLTSAY

-41 QMDSIQGRIKQFNN
+41 YMDSIQGRIDQFNN
-55 AVQTMWMNFID
+55 AVQTMWMNFIS
-66 SDVIKFIVNVG
+66 SDVVKFIVNVG
-77 TALAKLVDKI
+77 TELTNLIDKVGLLNAAISTILAVKMFKNKSGLLKPLNEKMTNIINKLLGNNIAGAVTGADSAGAAGESIIPDSVRENIENNLNNVVEEASEKLVNLSSVEEAAGDAANKTAKEAENL
-87 GVLQSA
+87 GSAQEKVGDTAKVAGSSVDTLRSAQTAQAAGADRAKTANKGTAASEMEVGNAAQAASLKVRLLTSA
-93 LTVFLTYKS
+93 LTF
-102 IFSKKKIDFASIL
+102 
-115 GIHDKKNG
+115 
-123 FVFGKQGLSKSIV
+123 
-136 NFIGNIKN
+136 
-144 KLSGIKIGDIASA
+144 
-157 IKDNIENYATIN
+157 
-169 TSEIDSEIDNI
+169 
-180 QNKLATAREQLNNA
+180 
-194 KAADLDYYK
+194 
-203 SMGSVT
+203 
-209 PAEDRD
+209 
-215 TRIQEKTQEVKE
+215 
-227 LETQLTNLQEQRNSM
+227 
-242 MSSVANDTAG
+242 
-252 SILEQVDAEKEG
+252 
-264 YESIFSV
+264 
-271 LSEIKDVKLSIG
+271 
-283 DEQDAAKKI
+283 
-292 DEITEAAKNGQ
+292 
-303 SALANYMQGLGD
+303 
-315 SDAALKAYIASVD
+315 
-328 DGNYSLSGFQ
+328 
-338 QFIQQHN
+338 
-345 AGLQKST
+345 
-352 VGAYASAA
+352 
-360 AHAAL
+360 
-365 NVVLSAG
+365 G
-372 LSLLAS
+372 LSL
-378 FVASGIL
+378 GIGYAIQWIA
-385 KLINAEKEAAEAA
+385 KLIDSLHTSEKEAAEAA
-398 KEATKDAQ
+398 RNAVKDSQNLTKEFK
-406 KLSEEFSSLEDYKK
+406 SLEEYKD
-420 QIKELRKSLDS
+420 QIRKLRESLDS
-431 NNLSQSE
+431 NNLSQAE

-472 EQIGVIDEYE
+472 EQIGVIDEYD
-482 KKNAIEWLN
+482 KKNAGKWLN
-491 NNQKSINDAIEFFHS
+491 NNQKSINEAIEFFHVF
-506 LILGDTYTIT
+506 YTGGTGGFLDVT

-530 YASYRKYTSTAD
+530 YASDREYITTEVNL
-542 GWGYQDVKFK
+542 GYQNVQFL
-552 GSREEVK
+552 GSPEEAK
-559 SEVEAFQE
+559 SEVEAFQD
-567 WLRIKEKEMRDELNE
+567 WLEIKEREMRDELDE
-582 LYSLP
+582 LLSLP
-587 LDKQTTDVLD
+587 LGKQTTDVYD
-597 RIHSLQSD
+597 RIHSLQAD

-612 REGLSKEHE
+612 RENLGEEH
-621 KWFGEDSEYA
+621 KKVFGEDSEYA

-743 NQIKDMINRG
+743 NQIKDMIKRG

-815 GKAYSML
+815 GKAYSVL

-926 EANETSAASILDEIS
+926 EVNETSAASILDEIS

-1014 SDIYAGLAP
+1014 SDIYAGLTP

-1150 YIERQKLIKQGADED
+1150 YIERQKLIKQGAGED

-1204 TDAKLQDVMSEGL
+1204 TDAKLQDVMSEDL
-1217 IEKLG
+1217 IKKLG

-1350 SSTGFGGAQRSG
+1350 SSTGFGGVQRSG
-1362 GGGQANAGAG
+1362 GGGQAHAGAG

-1417 EQGFNNGES
+1417 EQGLNNGES

-1443 YGVNIPATL
+1443 YGVNIPVTL
-1452 QISTEQVELPAVVST
+1452 QISTEQVELPAVVNTSM
-1467 QVEKTEM
+1467 EKTEM
-1474 PVVFDIPIEL
+1474 PVVFDVPREL
-1484 SDAYKEYQE
+1484 SDAY
-1493 EINQLKQLG
+1493 
-1502 FDPSQ
+1502 
-1507 TVFGNIDTN
+1507 
-1516 NRQVLEWTDENLGL
+1516 
-1530 YKDALESWYTDI
+1530 
-1542 NGAQTETWDDI
+1542 
-1553 IGDLAGSVST
+1553 
-1563 VFGSSSEFDGV
+1563 
-1574 EIAFSPML
+1574 
-1582 QTENGAVLLDRY
+1582 
-1594 TVEEYIWG
+1594 
-1602 LIDKAG
+1602 
-1608 EGWTN
+1608 
-1613 EDLLRLDTEGLEID
+1613 
-1627 GKKIKGLIADVGDTA
+1627 
-1642 IQTSEAMHFTGKD
+1642 
-1655 GSIAQAFEEF
+1655 
-1665 IDTVKKSGISEDE
+1665 
-1678 FKLKLADGTEVT
+1678 ADGTEAT
-1690 INLKAKADTSSAE
+1690 INLKTKTDTESAE
-1703 SAGEKVAET
+1703 SAGEKAAKI
-1712 AQGAAS
+1712 AQLAANS
-1718 SMPVIVES
+1718 TPVIVES
-1726 ETGLSNPNDFKAT
+1726 ETGLSNPNDFKTT

-1767 NIEVTQEYKESLAE
+1767 NIEVTQEYKASLAE
-1781 LLGVEVKELDKYFDG
+1781 LLGVEVKELDKYFG
-1796 DTKLLIKNADS
+1796 GNTKLLVKNADG

-1839 QLDDMLNVTDDL
+1839 QLDDMLNVTDDF

-1977 SIDYKSVEQFVTNGL
+1977 SIDYESVEQFVTNGL

-2054 MDITSKIEELNR
+2054 MNITSKIEELNR

-2127 KGQKVSEVFPKDFVT
+2127 KGQKVSEVFPKDLVT

-2177 IDNIDGQIKELETA
+2177 IDNIDDQIKELETA

-2201 PISFDLEFGKTPEEQ
+2201 PISFDLKFGKTPEEQ
-2216 IQERIDALK
+2216 IKERIDALK
-2225 DEKAAIAVAF
+2225 EDKAAIALAF
-2235 NIELSEEERKD
+2235 NIELSEEEWED

-2271 ATMLKLRALKLFLD
+2271 ATMLKLKALKLLLD
-2285 KIKNTEIKIKT
+2285 NIKDKEIKIKM
-2296 NYSNSGTPN
+2296 NYSTSGTPN
-2305 NGGTR
+2305 NGRTR

-2321 FKNGSWGAPKDET
+2321 FKNGSWGAPNDET

-2380 SKGYI
+2380 SKGYV

-2409 GSDKNNGSGKKSSKK
+2409 GSNKNNGSGKKSSKK

-2434 GDIFDWFEVLLEEI
+2434 EDIFNWFEVLLEEI

-2483 STLKEGLDLYTDYSN
+2483 GTLKEGLDLYTDYSN

-2576 RSLHDSKVDQYDA
+2576 RSLHDSKIDQYDA

-2676 ELHWDKLD
+2676 ELHWDKFD

-2795 VDAIKNSIQKEI
+2795 VDAIKNGIQKEI

-2926 NTITANTNVVYQTLE
+2926 NTITANTNVVYQTLK

-2963 NAIQAFSEKFGL
+2963 NAIQAFSERFGL
-2975 AMSATVDELKQ
+2975 AMSATVDELKK

-2992 EIMKKIEESGSTS
+2992 KTMEEIEKSGSTS
-3005 VDAVK
+3005 VDTVK

-3015 YQSAKYNSVKQEG
+3015 YQSAEYNSVKQEG

-3042 NSNSN
+3042 NSNSNSN

-3098 KSIDGIFGSGTTS
+3098 KSIDGIFGSGTAS

-3119 MGISADGIVGNN
+3119 VGISADGIVGNN

-3139 GYAKGTTSVNKD
+3139 GYAKGTTSANKD

-3223 EFGSVVHIDTV
+3223 EFGSIVHIDTV

>member
-12 AILGNIGDLTSAY
+12 AILGNMGDLTSAY

-41 QMDSIQGRIKQFNN
+41 YMDSIQGRIKQFNN
-55 AVQTMWMNFID
+55 AVQTMWMNFIN

-144 KLSGIKIGDIASA
+144 KLSGIKIGDIFGNIFNTDDVAVSAEEFASA

-169 TSEIDSEIDNI
+169 TSEIDSKIDDI

-203 SMGSVT
+203 LMGSVT

-242 MSSVANDTAG
+242 MSSVVNNTAG
-252 SILEQVDAEKEG
+252 SILEQVDEERKG

-303 SALANYMQGLGD
+303 SALANYMQGLDD
-315 SDAALKAYIASVD
+315 SDVALRAYVASVD

-345 AGLQKST
+345 AGLQQST

-365 NVVLSAG
+365 NAALSAG
-372 LSLLAS
+372 LSLLVS
-378 FVASGIL
+378 FVVSGML
-385 KLINAEKEAAEAA
+385 KLINSEKEAAEAA

-472 EQIGVIDEYE
+472 EQIDVIDEYD
-482 KKNAIEWLN
+482 KKNAREWLN
-491 NNQKSINDAIEFFHS
+491 NNQKSINDAIKFFNS
-506 LILGDTYTIT
+506 TTVGKLLDGPSNIT

-530 YASYRKYTSTAD
+530 YASDRAYITTTDDFASQT
-542 GWGYQDVKFK
+542 VKFI
-552 GSREEVK
+552 GPAEEVK
-559 SEVEAFQE
+559 SEFEAFQE
-567 WLRIKEKEMRDELNE
+567 WLKIKEKEMRDELNE
-582 LYSLP
+582 LTSLP
-587 LDKQTTDVLD
+587 PDKLTKDVSS
-597 RIHSLQSD
+597 RIASLKAD
-605 IDQLQDY
+605 IAQLQDY
-612 REGLSKEHE
+612 REDLSKEHE
-621 KWFGEDSEYA
+621 NWFGEDSEYA

-646 ANYSDQY
+646 ADYSDQY

-957 LGVTSAFDDF
+957 LGVTNAFDDF
-967 ANSQEIDSKNTYGST
+967 ASAQEIDSKNTYGST

-1130 QLDNSTEGNIAVL
+1130 QLDNSAEGNIAVL

-1204 TDAKLQDVMSEGL
+1204 TDAQLKDVMSEDL
-1217 IEKLG
+1217 IIKLG
-1222 LKGDITVGEQLE
+1222 LDGDKTVGEQLE
-1234 NIQDAMLLLEEPVVM
+1234 TIQDAMLLLEEPVVM

-1283 DSDDFMA
+1283 NSDDFMA

-1362 GGGQANAGAG
+1362 GGGQAHAGAG

-1404 NALGNLYNQLDYI
+1404 DALGNLYNQLDYI

-1443 YGVNIPATL
+1443 YGVNIPVTL
-1452 QISTEQVELPAVVST
+1452 QISTEQVELPAAVDTSM
-1467 QVEKTEM
+1467 EKTEM
-1474 PVVFDIPIEL
+1474 PVVFDIPREL
-1484 SDAYKEYQE
+1484 SDAY
-1493 EINQLKQLG
+1493 
-1502 FDPSQ
+1502 
-1507 TVFGNIDTN
+1507 
-1516 NRQVLEWTDENLGL
+1516 
-1530 YKDALESWYTDI
+1530 
-1542 NGAQTETWDDI
+1542 
-1553 IGDLAGSVST
+1553 
-1563 VFGSSSEFDGV
+1563 
-1574 EIAFSPML
+1574 
-1582 QTENGAVLLDRY
+1582 
-1594 TVEEYIWG
+1594 
-1602 LIDKAG
+1602 
-1608 EGWTN
+1608 
-1613 EDLLRLDTEGLEID
+1613 
-1627 GKKIKGLIADVGDTA
+1627 
-1642 IQTSEAMHFTGKD
+1642 
-1655 GSIAQAFEEF
+1655 
-1665 IDTVKKSGISEDE
+1665 
-1678 FKLKLADGTEVT
+1678 ADGTEAT
-1690 INLKAKADTSSAE
+1690 ISLKTKTDTESAE
-1703 SAGEKVAET
+1703 SAGEKAAKI
-1712 AQGAAS
+1712 AQLAANS
-1718 SMPVIVES
+1718 IPVIVES

-1781 LLGVEVKELDKYFDG
+1781 LLGIEVKELDKYFDG
-1796 DTKLLIKNADS
+1796 NNKLLVKNADG

-1977 SIDYKSVEQFVTNGL
+1977 SIDYESVEQFVTNGL
-1992 GKIFTGTSIK
+1992 GKIFTGTGIK
-2002 DFDLIDG
+2002 DFDLMDG

-2104 AYNTW
+2104 AYDTW
-2109 QEYTKVDG
+2109 QEYTKIDG

-2122 DEVQD
+2122 DEVQN
-2127 KGQKVSEVFPKDFVT
+2127 KEQKVSEVFPKELIT

-2149 ETVQEAYDALLKK
+2149 ESVQEAYDTLLKK

-2201 PISFDLEFGKTPEEQ
+2201 PISFDLKFGKTPEEQ

-2225 DEKAAIAVAF
+2225 EDKAAIAVAF
-2235 NIELSEEERKD
+2235 NIELPEEERKD

-2380 SKGYI
+2380 SKGYV

-2409 GSDKNNGSGKKSSKK
+2409 DSNNNNGSGKKSSKK

-2434 GDIFDWFEVLLEEI
+2434 DDIFNWFEVLLEEI

-2483 STLKEGLDLYTDYSN
+2483 GTLKEGLDLYTDYSN

-2576 RSLHDSKVDQYDA
+2576 RSLHDSKIDQYDA

-2612 NNKNI
+2612 NNENI

-2676 ELHWDKLD
+2676 ELHWDKFD

-2713 TGEWTDEGITTL
+2713 TGEWTEEGITTL

-2905 EEMDGWD
+2905 EEIDGWD

-2926 NTITANTNVVYQTLE
+2926 NTITANTNVVYQTLK

-2952 ESLISPWKEGE
+2952 ESLTSPWKEGE

-2992 EIMKKIEESGSTS
+2992 ETMKKIEESGSTS

-3042 NSNSN
+3042 NSNSNSNSN

-3098 KSIDGIFGSGTTS
+3098 KSIDGIFGSGTAS

-3119 MGISADGIVGNN
+3119 MGISADGIVDNN

-3139 GYAKGTTSVNKD
+3139 GYAKGTTSANKG

-3209 NVPGITNNNIEVNM
+3209 NMPGITNNNIEVNM
-3223 EFGSVVHIDTV
+3223 EFGSIVHIDTV

>member
-1 MAGKNRANTLS
+1 MGEETDGVITSVSKLQSKIQALSGVNILTESGNYKDTYTILKEIGQVWEDMSDIDQAALLELMAGKNRANTLS
-12 AILGNIGDLTSAY
+12 AILGNMGDLTSAY

-41 QMDSIQGRIKQFNN
+41 YMDSIQGRIDQFNN
-55 AVQTMWMNFID
+55 AVQTMWMNFIS
-66 SDVIKFIVNVG
+66 SDVVKFIVNVG
-77 TALAKLVDKI
+77 TELTNLIDKVGLLNAAISTILAVKMFKNKSGLLKPLNEKMTNIINKLLGNNIAGAVTGADSAGAAGESIIPDSVRENIENNLNNVVEEASEKLVNLSSVEEAAGDAANKTAKEAENL
-87 GVLQSA
+87 GSAQEKVGDTAKVAGSSVDTLRSAQTAQAAGADRAKTANKGTAASETEVGNAAQAASLKVRLLTSA
-93 LTVFLTYKS
+93 LTF
-102 IFSKKKIDFASIL
+102 
-115 GIHDKKNG
+115 
-123 FVFGKQGLSKSIV
+123 
-136 NFIGNIKN
+136 
-144 KLSGIKIGDIASA
+144 
-157 IKDNIENYATIN
+157 
-169 TSEIDSEIDNI
+169 
-180 QNKLATAREQLNNA
+180 
-194 KAADLDYYK
+194 
-203 SMGSVT
+203 
-209 PAEDRD
+209 
-215 TRIQEKTQEVKE
+215 
-227 LETQLTNLQEQRNSM
+227 
-242 MSSVANDTAG
+242 
-252 SILEQVDAEKEG
+252 
-264 YESIFSV
+264 
-271 LSEIKDVKLSIG
+271 
-283 DEQDAAKKI
+283 
-292 DEITEAAKNGQ
+292 
-303 SALANYMQGLGD
+303 
-315 SDAALKAYIASVD
+315 
-328 DGNYSLSGFQ
+328 
-338 QFIQQHN
+338 
-345 AGLQKST
+345 
-352 VGAYASAA
+352 
-360 AHAAL
+360 
-365 NVVLSAG
+365 G
-372 LSLLAS
+372 LSL
-378 FVASGIL
+378 GIGYAIQWIA
-385 KLINAEKEAAEAA
+385 KLIDSLHTSEKEAAEAA
-398 KEATKDAQ
+398 RNAVKDSQNLTKEFK
-406 KLSEEFSSLEDYKK
+406 SLEEYKD
-420 QIKELRKSLDS
+420 QIRKLRESLDS
-431 NNLSQSE
+431 NNLSQAE

-472 EQIGVIDEYE
+472 EQIGVIDEYD
-482 KKNAIEWLN
+482 KKNAGKWLN
-491 NNQKSINDAIEFFHS
+491 NNQKSINEAIEFFHVFHTGGTGGF
-506 LILGDTYTIT
+506 LDVT

-530 YASYRKYTSTAD
+530 YASDREYITTEVNL
-542 GWGYQDVKFK
+542 GYQNVQFL
-552 GSREEVK
+552 GSPEEAK
-559 SEVEAFQE
+559 SEVEAFQD
-567 WLRIKEKEMRDELNE
+567 WLEIKEREMRDELNE
-582 LYSLP
+582 LLSLP

-597 RIHSLQSD
+597 RIHSLQAD

-612 REGLSKEHE
+612 RENLDEEH
-621 KWFGEDSEYA
+621 KKMFGEDSEYA

-743 NQIKDMINRG
+743 NQIKDMIKRG

-815 GKAYSML
+815 GKAYSVL

-926 EANETSAASILDEIS
+926 EVNETSAASILDEIS

-1014 SDIYAGLAP
+1014 SDIYAGLTP

-1150 YIERQKLIKQGADED
+1150 YIERQKLIKQGAGED

-1204 TDAKLQDVMSEGL
+1204 TDAKLQDVMSEDL
-1217 IEKLG
+1217 IKKLG

-1350 SSTGFGGAQRSG
+1350 SSTGFGGVQRSG
-1362 GGGQANAGAG
+1362 GGGQAHAGAG

-1417 EQGFNNGES
+1417 EQGLNNGES

-1443 YGVNIPATL
+1443 YGVNIPVTL
-1452 QISTEQVELPAVVST
+1452 QISTEQVELPAVVNTSM
-1467 QVEKTEM
+1467 EKTEM
-1474 PVVFDIPIEL
+1474 PVVFDVPREL
-1484 SDAYKEYQE
+1484 SDAY
-1493 EINQLKQLG
+1493 
-1502 FDPSQ
+1502 
-1507 TVFGNIDTN
+1507 
-1516 NRQVLEWTDENLGL
+1516 
-1530 YKDALESWYTDI
+1530 
-1542 NGAQTETWDDI
+1542 
-1553 IGDLAGSVST
+1553 
-1563 VFGSSSEFDGV
+1563 
-1574 EIAFSPML
+1574 
-1582 QTENGAVLLDRY
+1582 
-1594 TVEEYIWG
+1594 
-1602 LIDKAG
+1602 
-1608 EGWTN
+1608 
-1613 EDLLRLDTEGLEID
+1613 
-1627 GKKIKGLIADVGDTA
+1627 
-1642 IQTSEAMHFTGKD
+1642 
-1655 GSIAQAFEEF
+1655 
-1665 IDTVKKSGISEDE
+1665 
-1678 FKLKLADGTEVT
+1678 ADGTEAT
-1690 INLKAKADTSSAE
+1690 INLKTKTDTESAE
-1703 SAGEKVAET
+1703 SAGEKAAKI
-1712 AQGAAS
+1712 AQLAANS
-1718 SMPVIVES
+1718 TPVIVES
-1726 ETGLSNPNDFKAT
+1726 ETGLSNPNDFKTT

-1767 NIEVTQEYKESLAE
+1767 NIEVTQEYKASLAE
-1781 LLGVEVKELDKYFDG
+1781 LLGVEVKELDKYFG
-1796 DTKLLIKNADS
+1796 GNTKLLVKNADG

-1839 QLDDMLNVTDDL
+1839 QLDDMLNVTDDF

-1977 SIDYKSVEQFVTNGL
+1977 SIDYESVEQFVTNGL

-2054 MDITSKIEELNR
+2054 MNITSKIEELNR

-2127 KGQKVSEVFPKDFVT
+2127 KGQKVSEVFPKDLVT

-2177 IDNIDGQIKELETA
+2177 IDNIDDQIKELETA

-2201 PISFDLEFGKTPEEQ
+2201 PISFDLKFGKTPEEQ
-2216 IQERIDALK
+2216 IKERIDALK
-2225 DEKAAIAVAF
+2225 EDKAEIALAF
-2235 NIELSEEERKD
+2235 NIELSEEEWED

-2271 ATMLKLRALKLFLD
+2271 ATMLKLKALKLLLD
-2285 KIKNTEIKIKT
+2285 NIKDKEIKIKM
-2296 NYSNSGTPN
+2296 NYSTSGTPN
-2305 NGGTR
+2305 NGRTR

-2321 FKNGSWGAPKDET
+2321 FKNGSWGAPNDET

-2380 SKGYI
+2380 SKGYV

-2409 GSDKNNGSGKKSSKK
+2409 GSNKNNGSGKKSSKK

-2434 GDIFDWFEVLLEEI
+2434 EDIFNWFEVLLEEI

-2483 STLKEGLDLYTDYSN
+2483 GTLKEGLDLYTDYSN

-2576 RSLHDSKVDQYDA
+2576 RSLHDSKIDQYDA

-2676 ELHWDKLD
+2676 ELHWDKFD

-2795 VDAIKNSIQKEI
+2795 VDAIKNGIQKEI

-2926 NTITANTNVVYQTLE
+2926 NTITANTNVVYQTLK

-2963 NAIQAFSEKFGL
+2963 NAIQAFSERFGL
-2975 AMSATVDELKQ
+2975 AMSATVDELKK

-2992 EIMKKIEESGSTS
+2992 KTMEEIEKSGSTS
-3005 VDAVK
+3005 VDTVK

-3015 YQSAKYNSVKQEG
+3015 YQSAEYNSVKQEG

-3042 NSNSN
+3042 NSNSNSN

-3098 KSIDGIFGSGTTS
+3098 KSIDGIFGSGTAS

-3139 GYAKGTTSVNKD
+3139 GYAKGTTSANKD

-3209 NVPGITNNNIEVNM
+3209 NIPGITNNNIEVNM
-3223 EFGSVVHIDTV
+3223 EFGSIVHIDTV

>member
-1 MAGKNRANTLS
+1 MGEETDGVITSVSKLQSKIQALSGVNILTESGNYKDTYTILKEIGQVWEDMSDIDQAALLELMAGKNRANTLS
-12 AILGNIGDLTSAY
+12 AILGNMGDLTSAY

-41 QMDSIQGRIKQFNN
+41 YMDSIQGRIDQFNN
-55 AVQTMWMNFID
+55 AVQTMWMNFIS
-66 SDVIKFIVNVG
+66 SDVVKFIVNVG
-77 TALAKLVDKI
+77 TELTNLIDKVGLLNAAISTILAVKMFKNKSGLLKPLNEKMTNIINKLLGNNIAGAVTGADSAGAAGESIIPDSVRENIENNLNNVVEEASEKLVNLSSVEEAAGDAANKTAKEAENL
-87 GVLQSA
+87 GSAQEKVGDTAKVAGSSVDTLRSAQTAQAAGADRAKTANKGTAASEMEVGNAAQAASLKVRLLTSA
-93 LTVFLTYKS
+93 LTF
-102 IFSKKKIDFASIL
+102 
-115 GIHDKKNG
+115 
-123 FVFGKQGLSKSIV
+123 
-136 NFIGNIKN
+136 
-144 KLSGIKIGDIASA
+144 
-157 IKDNIENYATIN
+157 
-169 TSEIDSEIDNI
+169 
-180 QNKLATAREQLNNA
+180 
-194 KAADLDYYK
+194 
-203 SMGSVT
+203 
-209 PAEDRD
+209 
-215 TRIQEKTQEVKE
+215 
-227 LETQLTNLQEQRNSM
+227 
-242 MSSVANDTAG
+242 
-252 SILEQVDAEKEG
+252 
-264 YESIFSV
+264 
-271 LSEIKDVKLSIG
+271 
-283 DEQDAAKKI
+283 
-292 DEITEAAKNGQ
+292 
-303 SALANYMQGLGD
+303 
-315 SDAALKAYIASVD
+315 
-328 DGNYSLSGFQ
+328 
-338 QFIQQHN
+338 
-345 AGLQKST
+345 
-352 VGAYASAA
+352 
-360 AHAAL
+360 
-365 NVVLSAG
+365 G
-372 LSLLAS
+372 LSL
-378 FVASGIL
+378 GIGYAIQWIA
-385 KLINAEKEAAEAA
+385 KLIDSLHTSEKEAAEAA
-398 KEATKDAQ
+398 RNAVKDSQNLTKEFK
-406 KLSEEFSSLEDYKK
+406 SLEEYKD
-420 QIKELRKSLDS
+420 QIRKLRESLDS
-431 NNLSQSE
+431 NNLSQAE

-472 EQIGVIDEYE
+472 EQIGVIDEYD
-482 KKNAIEWLN
+482 KKNAGKWLN
-491 NNQKSINDAIEFFHS
+491 NNQKSINEAIEFFHVF
-506 LILGDTYTIT
+506 YTGGTGGFLDVT

-530 YASYRKYTSTAD
+530 YASDREYITTEVNL
-542 GWGYQDVKFK
+542 GYQNVQFL
-552 GSREEVK
+552 GSPEEAK
-559 SEVEAFQE
+559 SEVEAFQD
-567 WLRIKEKEMRDELNE
+567 WLEIKEREMRDELDE
-582 LYSLP
+582 LLSLP
-587 LDKQTTDVLD
+587 LGKQTTDVYD
-597 RIHSLQSD
+597 RIHSLQAD

-612 REGLSKEHE
+612 RENLGEEH
-621 KWFGEDSEYA
+621 KKVFGEDSEYA

-743 NQIKDMINRG
+743 NQIKDMIKRG

-815 GKAYSML
+815 GKAYSVL

-926 EANETSAASILDEIS
+926 EVNETSAASILDEIS

-1014 SDIYAGLAP
+1014 SDIYAGLTP

-1150 YIERQKLIKQGADED
+1150 YIERQKLIKQGAGED

-1204 TDAKLQDVMSEGL
+1204 TDAKLQDVMSEDL
-1217 IEKLG
+1217 IKKLG

-1350 SSTGFGGAQRSG
+1350 SSTGFGGVQRSG
-1362 GGGQANAGAG
+1362 GGGQAHAGAG

-1417 EQGFNNGES
+1417 EQGLNNGES

-1443 YGVNIPATL
+1443 YGVNIPVTL
-1452 QISTEQVELPAVVST
+1452 QISTEQVELPAVVNTSM
-1467 QVEKTEM
+1467 EKTEM
-1474 PVVFDIPIEL
+1474 PVVFDVPREL
-1484 SDAYKEYQE
+1484 SDAY
-1493 EINQLKQLG
+1493 
-1502 FDPSQ
+1502 
-1507 TVFGNIDTN
+1507 
-1516 NRQVLEWTDENLGL
+1516 
-1530 YKDALESWYTDI
+1530 
-1542 NGAQTETWDDI
+1542 
-1553 IGDLAGSVST
+1553 
-1563 VFGSSSEFDGV
+1563 
-1574 EIAFSPML
+1574 
-1582 QTENGAVLLDRY
+1582 
-1594 TVEEYIWG
+1594 
-1602 LIDKAG
+1602 
-1608 EGWTN
+1608 
-1613 EDLLRLDTEGLEID
+1613 
-1627 GKKIKGLIADVGDTA
+1627 
-1642 IQTSEAMHFTGKD
+1642 
-1655 GSIAQAFEEF
+1655 
-1665 IDTVKKSGISEDE
+1665 
-1678 FKLKLADGTEVT
+1678 ADGTEAT
-1690 INLKAKADTSSAE
+1690 INLKTKTDTESAE
-1703 SAGEKVAET
+1703 SAGEKAAKI
-1712 AQGAAS
+1712 AQLAANS
-1718 SMPVIVES
+1718 TPVIVES
-1726 ETGLSNPNDFKAT
+1726 ETGLSNPNDFKTT

-1767 NIEVTQEYKESLAE
+1767 NIEVTQEYKASLAE
-1781 LLGVEVKELDKYFDG
+1781 LLGVEVKELDKYFG
-1796 DTKLLIKNADS
+1796 GNTKLLVKNADG

-1839 QLDDMLNVTDDL
+1839 QLDDMLNVTDDF

-1977 SIDYKSVEQFVTNGL
+1977 SIDYESVEQFVTNGL

-2054 MDITSKIEELNR
+2054 MNITSKIEELNR

-2127 KGQKVSEVFPKDFVT
+2127 KGQKVSEVFPKDLVT

-2177 IDNIDGQIKELETA
+2177 IDNIDDQIKELETA

-2201 PISFDLEFGKTPEEQ
+2201 PISFDLKFGKTPEEQ
-2216 IQERIDALK
+2216 IKERIDALK
-2225 DEKAAIAVAF
+2225 EDKAAIALAF
-2235 NIELSEEERKD
+2235 NIELSEEEWED

-2256 FKINDKVFTVTGNTS
+2256 FKINDKVFIVTGNTS
-2271 ATMLKLRALKLFLD
+2271 ATMLKLKALKLLLD
-2285 KIKNTEIKIKT
+2285 NIKDKEIKIKM
-2296 NYSNSGTPN
+2296 NYSTSGTPN
-2305 NGGTR
+2305 NGRTR

-2321 FKNGSWGAPKDET
+2321 FKNGSWGAPNDET

-2339 LGPEMIV
+2339 LGPEMVV

-2380 SKGYI
+2380 SKGYV

-2409 GSDKNNGSGKKSSKK
+2409 GSNKNNGSGKKSSKK

-2434 GDIFDWFEVLLEEI
+2434 EDIFNWFEVLLEEI

-2483 STLKEGLDLYTDYSN
+2483 GTLKEGLDLYTDYSN

-2576 RSLHDSKVDQYDA
+2576 RSLHDSKIDQYDA

-2676 ELHWDKLD
+2676 ELHWDKFD

-2795 VDAIKNSIQKEI
+2795 VDAIKNGIQKEI

-2926 NTITANTNVVYQTLE
+2926 NTITANTNVVYQTLK

-2963 NAIQAFSEKFGL
+2963 NAIQAFSERFGL
-2975 AMSATVDELKQ
+2975 AMSATVDELKK

-2992 EIMKKIEESGSTS
+2992 KAMEEIEKSGSTS
-3005 VDAVK
+3005 VDTVK

-3015 YQSAKYNSVKQEG
+3015 YQSAEYNSVKQEG

-3042 NSNSN
+3042 NSNSNSN

-3098 KSIDGIFGSGTTS
+3098 KSIDGIFGSGTAS

-3139 GYAKGTTSVNKD
+3139 GYAKGTTSANKD

-3223 EFGSVVHIDTV
+3223 EFGSIVHIDTV

>member
-1 MAGKNRANTLS
+1 MS
-12 AILGNIGDLTSAY
+12 DLTSAY

-30 AEGSALRENAT
+30 AEGSAARENAAF
-41 QMDSIQGRIKQFNN
+41 MDSIQGRIKQFNN
-55 AVQTMWMNFID
+55 AVQTMWMNFINR
-66 SDVIKFIVNVG
+66 DVIKFVVNVG

-93 LTVFLTYKS
+93 LTVLLTYKS

-123 FVFGKQGLSKSIV
+123 FVFGEQGLSKSIV

-144 KLSGIKIGDIASA
+144 KLSGIKIGDIVGNIFNTDDVAVSAEEFASA

-169 TSEIDSEIDNI
+169 TSKIDSKIDDI

-194 KAADLDYYK
+194 KAADWDYYK

-209 PAEDRD
+209 PVEDRD

-227 LETQLTNLQEQRNSM
+227 LETQLTSLQEQRNSM

-303 SALANYMQGLGD
+303 SALANYMQGLDD
-315 SDAALKAYIASVD
+315 SDVALRAYVASVD
-328 DGNYSLSGFQ
+328 DGNYSLTGFQ

-345 AGLQKST
+345 AGLQQST
-352 VGAYASAA
+352 VSAYASAA

-365 NVVLSAG
+365 NVALSAG

-378 FVASGIL
+378 FVVSGML
-385 KLINAEKEAAEAA
+385 KLINSEKEAAKAA

-472 EQIGVIDEYE
+472 DQIDVIDEYE

-491 NNQKSINDAIEFFHS
+491 SNQKSINEAIEFFHGIS
-506 LILGDTYTIT
+506 RDRSFIID
-516 NWGPTEN
+516 NWAPTEN

-530 YASYRKYTSTAD
+530 YASDRAYVFTTDSWKHQSIEFMGST
-542 GWGYQDVKFK
+542 
-552 GSREEVK
+552 EEVK

-567 WLRIKEKEMRDELNE
+567 WLRIKEKNMRDELDE
-582 LYSLP
+582 LLSLP
-587 LDKQTTDVLD
+587 LDEQTTDVLD
-597 RIHSLQSD
+597 RIHSLQAD

-612 REGLSKEHE
+612 REEIGEEHE
-621 KWFGEDSEYA
+621 NWFGEDSKYA

-659 QNDFKEAQAKGDEE
+659 QNDFKEAQAKGNEK

-822 ASEAEKYNSIN
+822 ASEAKKYNSIN

-842 GIKISKDQYEALSEL
+842 GIKISKDQYEALSAL
-857 IGAEKEF
+857 IGTEKEF

-871 DGYVIKDIAL
+871 GGYVIKDIAL

-967 ANSQEIDSKNTYGST
+967 ANSKEIDSKNTYGST
-982 YVEMA
+982 YIEMA

-1038 VFSTLTLSD
+1038 VFSTLTLSN

-1130 QLDNSTEGNIAVL
+1130 QLDNSAEGKIAVL

-1150 YIERQKLIKQGADED
+1150 YIERQKLIRQGADEET
-1165 ILSANSQDILEVKS
+1165 LSVNSQNILEVKN

-1184 KQQSVEIVMDYAEV
+1184 KQQSVEIVVDYAEV

-1204 TDAKLQDVMSEGL
+1204 TDAQLKDVMSEDL
-1217 IEKLG
+1217 IIKLG
-1222 LKGDITVGEQLE
+1222 LNGDKTVGEQLE
-1234 NIQDAMLLLEEPVVM
+1234 TIQDAMLLLEEPVVM

-1283 DSDDFMA
+1283 NSDDFMA

-1362 GGGQANAGAG
+1362 GGGQAHAGAG

-1426 KENVQAQL
+1426 KENVQTQL

-1443 YGVNIPATL
+1443 YGVNIPVTL
-1452 QISTEQVELPAVVST
+1452 QISTEQVELPAVVNTSM
-1467 QVEKTEM
+1467 EKTEM
-1474 PVVFDIPIEL
+1474 PVVFDVPREL
-1484 SDAYKEYQE
+1484 SDAY
-1493 EINQLKQLG
+1493 
-1502 FDPSQ
+1502 
-1507 TVFGNIDTN
+1507 
-1516 NRQVLEWTDENLGL
+1516 
-1530 YKDALESWYTDI
+1530 
-1542 NGAQTETWDDI
+1542 
-1553 IGDLAGSVST
+1553 
-1563 VFGSSSEFDGV
+1563 
-1574 EIAFSPML
+1574 
-1582 QTENGAVLLDRY
+1582 
-1594 TVEEYIWG
+1594 
-1602 LIDKAG
+1602 
-1608 EGWTN
+1608 
-1613 EDLLRLDTEGLEID
+1613 
-1627 GKKIKGLIADVGDTA
+1627 
-1642 IQTSEAMHFTGKD
+1642 
-1655 GSIAQAFEEF
+1655 
-1665 IDTVKKSGISEDE
+1665 
-1678 FKLKLADGTEVT
+1678 ADGTEAT
-1690 INLKAKADTSSAE
+1690 INLKTKTDTESAE
-1703 SAGEKVAET
+1703 SAGEKVAEI
-1712 AQGAAS
+1712 AQDAAN

-1726 ETGLSNPNDFKAT
+1726 ETGLSNPNDFKT
-1739 PVKSY
+1739 NPVKSY
-1744 SQLQSDVE
+1744 SQLQSDVK

-1796 DTKLLIKNADS
+1796 DKKLLVKNADG
-1807 LKKLTKEAKNNTK
+1807 LKKLTKEVKNNTK

-1839 QLDDMLNVTDDL
+1839 QLDNMLNVTDDL

-1892 FESAKEIDSQNTY
+1892 FKSAKEIDSQNTY

-1927 SEAVRSAVE
+1927 SEAVRYAVE

-1971 LNEDTL
+1971 LNKNTL
-1977 SIDYKSVEQFVTNGL
+1977 SIDYKSVKQFVTNGL
-1992 GKIFTGTSIK
+1992 GKIFTGTGIK

-2029 LAALKQFTGRDY
+2029 LAALKQFTGKDY

-2054 MDITSKIEELNR
+2054 MNITSKIEELNR

-2149 ETVQEAYDALLKK
+2149 ETVQEAYDTLLKK
-2162 QLELEQPTTLTMTYA
+2162 QLELEQPTILTMTYA
-2177 IDNIDGQIKELETA
+2177 IDNIDDQIKELETA
-2191 LETGDYTNIG
+2191 LDTGDYTNIG

-2225 DEKAAIAVAF
+2225 DDKAAIAVAF
-2235 NIELSEEERKD
+2235 NIELPEEERED

-2271 ATMLKLRALKLFLD
+2271 ATMQKLRELKLFLD
-2285 KIKNTEIKIKT
+2285 KIKNNEIKIKM
-2296 NYSNSGTPN
+2296 NYSTSDAPN

-2310 VNGTAH
+2310 VNNTAH

-2380 SKGYI
+2380 SKGYV

-2395 TAYSRSDSLWKPAS
+2395 TAYSTSDSLWGPVS
-2409 GSDKNNGSGKKSSKK
+2409 GGKKSSKK
-2424 NNSSKSSDDV
+2424 NKSSKSSKAMKN
-2434 GDIFDWFEVLLEEI
+2434 IFNGFEALLEEI
-2448 NEQLDLMNAKL
+2448 NEQLGLMNAKL

-2468 NSLLDQIINVNKSKL
+2468 NSLLDQIINVNKNKL

-2498 KLLKEIP
+2498 KLLKKIP

-2520 EFAGDADKE
+2520 EFAGNADKK
-2529 TLEAINN
+2529 TLQAINN

-2561 AKQKIDNISEGYENK
+2561 AKQKIDNISKGYENK
-2576 RSLHDSKVDQYDA
+2576 RSLHDSKIDQYDA

-2599 FESEKI
+2599 FESEEI
-2605 YQAMINE
+2605 YQAMMDE

-2625 AMQAELNRQ
+2625 AIQAELNRQ

-2676 ELHWDKLD
+2676 ELHWDKFD

-2704 GSKDLVNKD
+2704 SSKDLVNKD

-2763 VDKLDELKS
+2763 VDKLDKLKS

-2795 VDAIKNSIQKEI
+2795 VDAIKNGIQKEI
-2807 DAYEELINKKKEE
+2807 DAYKELINKKKEE

-2926 NTITANTNVVYQTLE
+2926 NTITANTNIVYQTLK

-2992 EIMKKIEESGSTS
+2992 ETMKKIEESGSTS

-3028 SSGNAYNGNNNSNA
+3028 SSDNAYNGNNNSNA
-3042 NSNSN
+3042 NSNSNSN

-3098 KSIDGIFGSGTTS
+3098 KSIDGIFGSGTAS

-3223 EFGSVVHIDTV
+3223 EFGSIVHIDTV

>member
-1 MAGKNRANTLS
+1 MEGGNNLEQSVALIAAANKVVQDPNSVGSALRTISLRLRGTSTEILQEMGEETDGVITSVSKLQSKIKSLSGVNILTESGDYKDTYTILKEIGQVWEDMSDIDQAALLELMAGKNRANTLS
-12 AILGNIGDLTSAY
+12 AILGNMSDLTSAY

-30 AEGSALRENAT
+30 AEGSAARENAT
-41 QMDSIQGRIKQFNN
+41 YMDSIQGRIKQFNN
-55 AVQTMWMNFID
+55 AVQTMWMNFIS

-77 TALAKLVDKI
+77 T
-87 GVLQSA
+87 
-93 LTVFLTYKS
+93 
-102 IFSKKKIDFASIL
+102 
-115 GIHDKKNG
+115 
-123 FVFGKQGLSKSIV
+123 
-136 NFIGNIKN
+136 
-144 KLSGIKIGDIASA
+144 
-157 IKDNIENYATIN
+157 E
-169 TSEIDSEIDNI
+169 
-180 QNKLATAREQLNNA
+180 
-194 KAADLDYYK
+194 
-203 SMGSVT
+203 
-209 PAEDRD
+209 
-215 TRIQEKTQEVKE
+215 
-227 LETQLTNLQEQRNSM
+227 LTNLIDKVGLLN
-242 MSSVANDTAG
+242 TAI
-252 SILEQVDAEKEG
+252 STFLAVKMFEG
-264 YESIFSV
+264 
-271 LSEIKDVKLSIG
+271 K
-283 DEQDAAKKI
+283 
-292 DEITEAAKNGQ
+292 
-303 SALANYMQGLGD
+303 
-315 SDAALKAYIASVD
+315 
-328 DGNYSLSGFQ
+328 
-338 QFIQQHN
+338 
-345 AGLQKST
+345 
-352 VGAYASAA
+352 
-360 AHAAL
+360 
-365 NVVLSAG
+365 
-372 LSLLAS
+372 
-378 FVASGIL
+378 SGIL
-385 KLINAEKEAAEAA
+385 KPLNEKMTNIINKLLGNNIAGAATGADSAGAAGKSIIPDSVRENIENNLNNVVEKASEKLVNLSSVEEAAGDAANKTAKEAENLGSAQEKVGDTAKVAGSSVDTLRSAQTAQAAGADRAKTANKGTAASEMEVGNAAQAASLKVRLLTSALTFGLSLGIGYAIQWIAKLIDSLHTSEKEAAEAA
-398 KEATKDAQ
+398 RNAVKDSQNLTKEFK
-406 KLSEEFSSLEDYKK
+406 SLEEYKD
-420 QIKELRKSLDS
+420 QIRKLRESLDS
-431 NNLSQSE
+431 NNLSQAE

-472 EQIGVIDEYE
+472 EQIDVIDEYD
-482 KKNAIEWLN
+482 KKNAREWLN
-491 NNQKSINDAIEFFHS
+491 NNQKSINEAIEFFDS
-506 LILGDTYTIT
+506 GIIDDSYTIT
-516 NWGPTEN
+516 NWAPTEN

-530 YASYRKYTSTAD
+530 YASDQKYIFTS
-542 GWGYQDVKFK
+542 GGRVYQDVKFMGPVEK
-552 GSREEVK
+552 VK
-559 SEVEAFQE
+559 SEVEAFQD
-567 WLRIKEKEMRDELNE
+567 WLGIKEWEMRDELNE
-582 LYSLP
+582 LTSLP
-587 LDKQTTDVLD
+587 LDEQTKDVSS
-597 RIHSLQSD
+597 RIASLQAD

-612 REGLSKEHE
+612 REDLGEEYKN
-621 KWFGEDSEYA
+621 WFGDDSKYA

-673 GMKEA
+673 GMNEA

-926 EANETSAASILDEIS
+926 ESNETSAASILDEIS

-1047 ESFSIDYSDIEDFV
+1047 ESFSIDYGDIEDFV

-1090 GEDALQAFADKLGMT
+1090 DEDALQAFADKLGMT

-1150 YIERQKLIKQGADED
+1150 YIERQKLIKQGAGED

-1204 TDAKLQDVMSEGL
+1204 TDAKLQDVMSEDL
-1217 IEKLG
+1217 IKKLG

-1350 SSTGFGGAQRSG
+1350 SSTGFGGTQRSG
-1362 GGGQANAGAG
+1362 GGGQAHAGAG

-1443 YGVNIPATL
+1443 YGVNIPVTL
-1452 QISTEQVELPAVVST
+1452 QISTEQVELPAVVNTSM
-1467 QVEKTEM
+1467 EKTEL
-1474 PVVFDIPIEL
+1474 PVVFDIPKAL
-1484 SDAYKEYQE
+1484 SEAYKAYKSDIDEL
-1493 EINQLKQLG
+1493 NKLG
-1502 FDPSQ
+1502 VSPFQ
-1507 TVFGNIDTN
+1507 TTFGNIDTN
-1516 NRQVLEWTDENLGL
+1516 NRQILEWTDENLGL
-1530 YKDALESWYTDI
+1530 YKNALESWYTDI
-1542 NGAQTETWDDI
+1542 NGIQTSTWDQIKD
-1553 IGDLAGSVST
+1553 DLRGTSST
-1563 VFGSSSEFDGV
+1563 VFGASSNFDGV

-1582 QTENGAVLLDRY
+1582 QTENGAVLLDKQ
-1594 TVEEYIWG
+1594 TVDEYIYG

-1608 EGWTN
+1608 EGWTK
-1613 EDLLRLDTEGLEID
+1613 EDLLSLDAEGLEFD
-1627 GKKIKGLIADVGDTA
+1627 GQKIKGLIADVGDTA
-1642 IQTSEAMHFTGKD
+1642 IQTGEAMHYVGAD
-1655 GSIAQAFEEF
+1655 GSITQNLKVIEDAAKEA
-1665 IDTVKKSGISEDE
+1665 GISVEDMMYR
-1678 FKLKLADGTEVT
+1678 LRDTDDGTIMLDVEVD
-1690 INLKAKADTSSAE
+1690 KDSAE
-1703 SAGEKVAET
+1703 EAGEAAVEAAT
-1712 AQGAAS
+1712 AGANKGVGITMQGG
-1718 SMPVIVES
+1718 VV
-1726 ETGLSNPNDFKAT
+1726 NPNDFKTT

-1744 SQLQSDVE
+1744 SQLQGDVE

-1781 LLGVEVKELDKYFDG
+1781 LLGIEVKKLDKYFDG
-1796 DTKLLIKNADS
+1796 NNKLLVKNADG

-1830 QLEYVELVN
+1830 QLEYVELVS

-2054 MDITSKIEELNR
+2054 MNITSKIEELNR

-2177 IDNIDGQIKELETA
+2177 IDNIDDQIKELETA

-2201 PISFDLEFGKTPEEQ
+2201 PISFDLKFGKTPEEQ
-2216 IQERIDALK
+2216 IKERIDALK
-2225 DEKAAIAVAF
+2225 DDKAAIAVAF
-2235 NIELSEEERKD
+2235 NIELSEEERED

-2271 ATMLKLRALKLFLD
+2271 ATMLKLKALKLFLD
-2285 KIKNTEIKIKT
+2285 KIKDNEIKVKM
-2296 NYSNSGTPN
+2296 NYSTSGAPN

-2321 FKNGSWGAPKDET
+2321 FKNGSWGASRTET

-2339 LGPEMIV
+2339 LGPE
-2346 RDGHWFT
+2346 
-2353 VGDNGAEFTDIK
+2353 
-2365 HDDIIFNHKQTEDLL
+2365 
-2380 SKGYI
+2380 
-2385 TGRGKAFAEG
+2385 
-2395 TAYSRSDSLWKPAS
+2395 
-2409 GSDKNNGSGKKSSKK
+2409 
-2424 NNSSKSSDDV
+2424 
-2434 GDIFDWFEVLLEEI
+2434 
-2448 NEQLDLMNAKL
+2448 
-2459 ENAVGISAK
+2459 
-2468 NSLLDQIINVNKSKL
+2468 
-2483 STLKEGLDLYTDYSN
+2483 
-2498 KLLKEIP
+2498 
-2505 EKYRKMAQDGAVAIE
+2505 
-2520 EFAGDADKE
+2520 
-2529 TLEAINN
+2529 
-2536 YREWAQKV
+2536 
-2544 ADLVQ
+2544 
-2549 QMEELNT
+2549 
-2556 EISTL
+2556 
-2561 AKQKIDNISEGYENK
+2561 
-2576 RSLHDSKVDQYDA
+2576 
-2589 YNALLETDLG
+2589 
-2599 FESEKI
+2599 
-2605 YQAMINE
+2605 
-2612 NNKNI
+2612 
-2617 SILKEQRD
+2617 
-2625 AMQAELNRQ
+2625 
-2634 VEAGNI
+2634 
-2640 KKYSQDWYDV
+2640 
-2650 INSISEVDTEI
+2650 
-2661 ISLKTDIEDYQDSIN
+2661 
-2676 ELHWDKLD
+2676 
-2684 LLLSKLEAVSEEAD
+2684 
-2698 NLIDVL
+2698 
-2704 GSKDLVNKD
+2704 LVN
-2713 TGEWTDEGITTL
+2713 L
-2725 GLYAQKMDAAEVQAK
+2725 
-2740 KYEEQIKYLN
+2740 
-2750 KNWKKLGYTEQEY
+2750 
-2763 VDKLDELKS
+2763 
-2772 GQYDAIKA
+2772 
-2780 YNDTKDAIVDLNKER
+2780 
-2795 VDAIKNSIQKEI
+2795 
-2807 DAYEELINKKKEE
+2807 
-2820 LDSEKDL
+2820 
-2827 WDFQKNIKDKQK
+2827 
-2839 NISDIQRK
+2839 
-2847 LDALSSDNS
+2847 
-2856 ASARAQRAKL
+2856 
-2866 QAELAEAQQDLED
+2866 
-2879 TYYERSISDQ
+2879 
-2889 QEALDKELE
+2889 
-2898 NFQDAKQ
+2898 
-2905 EEMDGWD
+2905 
-2912 EYLENTEQVVADSL
+2912 
-2926 NTITANTNVVYQTLE
+2926 
-2941 AMGQEY
+2941 
-2947 GLSIT
+2947 
-2952 ESLISPWKEGE
+2952 
-2963 NAIQAFSEKFGL
+2963 
-2975 AMSATVDELKQ
+2975 
-2986 LELEFM
+2986 
-2992 EIMKKIEESGSTS
+2992 
-3005 VDAVK
+3005 
-3010 NNASG
+3010 
-3015 YQSAKYNSVKQEG
+3015 
-3028 SSGNAYNGNNNSNA
+3028 
-3042 NSNSN
+3042 
-3047 SNNNSGDDDSRS
+3047 
-3059 YPYGRASETTGNIKK
+3059 
-3074 GAKGNK
+3074 
-3080 VKAIQYALNQ
+3080 
-3090 LGYGNSGT
+3090 
-3098 KSIDGIFGSGTTS
+3098 
-3111 AVKAFQRA
+3111 
-3119 MGISADGIVGNN
+3119 
-3131 TRAKFKLK
+3131 
-3139 GYAKGTTSVNKD
+3139 
-3151 QWALLDELGDELV
+3151 
-3164 IGAKNGRITYLEKGT
+3164 
-3179 SVIPADL
+3179 
-3186 TANLMAWGE
+3186 
-3195 LNPQSMLD
+3195 
-3203 QNRPVV
+3203 
-3209 NVPGITNNNIEVNM
+3209 
-3223 EFGSVVHIDTV
+3223 
-3234 TNDTLPN
+3234 
-3241 LTKTIEK
+3241 
-3248 EMDKYM
+3248 
-3254 KGLNSQIRKYVR
+3254 

>member
-1 MAGKNRANTLS
+1 MGEETDGVITSVSKLQSKIQALSGVNILTESGNYKDTYTILKEIGQVWEDMSDIDQAALLELMAGKNRANTLS
-12 AILGNIGDLTSAY
+12 AILGNMGDLTSAY

-41 QMDSIQGRIKQFNN
+41 YMDSIQGRIDQFNN
-55 AVQTMWMNFID
+55 AVQTMWMNFIS
-66 SDVIKFIVNVG
+66 SDVVKFIVNVG
-77 TALAKLVDKI
+77 TELTNLIDKVGLLNAAISTILAVKMFKNKSGLLKPLNEKMTNIINKLLGNNIAGAVTGADSAGAAGESIIPDSVRENIENNLNNVVEEASEKLVNLSSVEEAAGDAANKTAKEAENL
-87 GVLQSA
+87 GSAQEKVGDTAKVAGSSVDTLRSAQTAQAAGADRAKTANKGTAASEMEVGNAAQAASLKVRLLTSA
-93 LTVFLTYKS
+93 LTF
-102 IFSKKKIDFASIL
+102 
-115 GIHDKKNG
+115 
-123 FVFGKQGLSKSIV
+123 
-136 NFIGNIKN
+136 
-144 KLSGIKIGDIASA
+144 
-157 IKDNIENYATIN
+157 
-169 TSEIDSEIDNI
+169 
-180 QNKLATAREQLNNA
+180 
-194 KAADLDYYK
+194 
-203 SMGSVT
+203 
-209 PAEDRD
+209 
-215 TRIQEKTQEVKE
+215 
-227 LETQLTNLQEQRNSM
+227 
-242 MSSVANDTAG
+242 
-252 SILEQVDAEKEG
+252 
-264 YESIFSV
+264 
-271 LSEIKDVKLSIG
+271 
-283 DEQDAAKKI
+283 
-292 DEITEAAKNGQ
+292 
-303 SALANYMQGLGD
+303 
-315 SDAALKAYIASVD
+315 
-328 DGNYSLSGFQ
+328 
-338 QFIQQHN
+338 
-345 AGLQKST
+345 
-352 VGAYASAA
+352 
-360 AHAAL
+360 
-365 NVVLSAG
+365 G
-372 LSLLAS
+372 LSL
-378 FVASGIL
+378 GIGYAIQWIA
-385 KLINAEKEAAEAA
+385 KLIDSLHTSEKEAAEAA
-398 KEATKDAQ
+398 RNAVKDSQNLTKEFK
-406 KLSEEFSSLEDYKK
+406 SLEEYKD
-420 QIKELRKSLDS
+420 QIRKLRESLDS
-431 NNLSQSE
+431 NNLSQAE

-472 EQIGVIDEYE
+472 EQIGVIDEYD
-482 KKNAIEWLN
+482 KKNAGKWLN
-491 NNQKSINDAIEFFHS
+491 NNQKSINEAIEFFHVF
-506 LILGDTYTIT
+506 YTGGTGGFLDVT

-530 YASYRKYTSTAD
+530 YASDREYITTEVNL
-542 GWGYQDVKFK
+542 GYQNVQFL
-552 GSREEVK
+552 GSPEEAK
-559 SEVEAFQE
+559 SEVEAFQD
-567 WLRIKEKEMRDELNE
+567 WLEIKEREMRDELDE
-582 LYSLP
+582 LLSLP
-587 LDKQTTDVLD
+587 LGKQTTDVYD
-597 RIHSLQSD
+597 RIHSLQAD

-612 REGLSKEHE
+612 RENLGEEH
-621 KWFGEDSEYA
+621 KKVFGEDSEYA

-743 NQIKDMINRG
+743 NQIKDMIKRG

-815 GKAYSML
+815 GKAYSVL

-926 EANETSAASILDEIS
+926 EVNETSAASILDEIS

-1014 SDIYAGLAP
+1014 SDIYAGLTP

-1150 YIERQKLIKQGADED
+1150 YIERQKLIKQGAGED

-1204 TDAKLQDVMSEGL
+1204 TDAKLQDVMSEDL
-1217 IEKLG
+1217 IKKLG

-1350 SSTGFGGAQRSG
+1350 SSTGFGGVQRSG
-1362 GGGQANAGAG
+1362 GGGQAHAGAG

-1417 EQGFNNGES
+1417 EQGLNNGES

-1443 YGVNIPATL
+1443 YGVNIPVTL
-1452 QISTEQVELPAVVST
+1452 QISTEQVELPAVVNTSM
-1467 QVEKTEM
+1467 EKTEM
-1474 PVVFDIPIEL
+1474 PVVFDVPREL
-1484 SDAYKEYQE
+1484 SDAY
-1493 EINQLKQLG
+1493 
-1502 FDPSQ
+1502 
-1507 TVFGNIDTN
+1507 
-1516 NRQVLEWTDENLGL
+1516 
-1530 YKDALESWYTDI
+1530 
-1542 NGAQTETWDDI
+1542 
-1553 IGDLAGSVST
+1553 
-1563 VFGSSSEFDGV
+1563 
-1574 EIAFSPML
+1574 
-1582 QTENGAVLLDRY
+1582 
-1594 TVEEYIWG
+1594 
-1602 LIDKAG
+1602 
-1608 EGWTN
+1608 
-1613 EDLLRLDTEGLEID
+1613 
-1627 GKKIKGLIADVGDTA
+1627 
-1642 IQTSEAMHFTGKD
+1642 
-1655 GSIAQAFEEF
+1655 
-1665 IDTVKKSGISEDE
+1665 
-1678 FKLKLADGTEVT
+1678 ADGTEAT
-1690 INLKAKADTSSAE
+1690 INLKTKTDTESAE
-1703 SAGEKVAET
+1703 SAGEKAAKI
-1712 AQGAAS
+1712 AQLAANS
-1718 SMPVIVES
+1718 TPVIVES
-1726 ETGLSNPNDFKAT
+1726 ETGLSNPNDFKTT

-1767 NIEVTQEYKESLAE
+1767 NIEVTQEYKASLAE
-1781 LLGVEVKELDKYFDG
+1781 LLGVEVKELDKYFG
-1796 DTKLLIKNADS
+1796 GNTKLLVKNADG

-1839 QLDDMLNVTDDL
+1839 QLDDMLNVTDDF

-1977 SIDYKSVEQFVTNGL
+1977 SIDYESVEQFVTNGL

-2054 MDITSKIEELNR
+2054 MNITSKIEELNR

-2127 KGQKVSEVFPKDFVT
+2127 KGQKVSEVFPKDLVT

-2177 IDNIDGQIKELETA
+2177 IDNIDDQIKELETA

-2201 PISFDLEFGKTPEEQ
+2201 PISFDLKFGKTPEEQ
-2216 IQERIDALK
+2216 IKERIDALK
-2225 DEKAAIAVAF
+2225 EDKAEIALAF
-2235 NIELSEEERKD
+2235 NIELSEEEWED

-2271 ATMLKLRALKLFLD
+2271 ATMLKLKALKLLLD
-2285 KIKNTEIKIKT
+2285 NIKDKEIKIKM
-2296 NYSNSGTPN
+2296 NYSTSGTPN
-2305 NGGTR
+2305 NGRTR

-2321 FKNGSWGAPKDET
+2321 FKNGSWGAPNDET

-2339 LGPEMIV
+2339 LGPEMVV

-2380 SKGYI
+2380 SKGYV

-2409 GSDKNNGSGKKSSKK
+2409 GSNKNNGSGKKSSKK

-2434 GDIFDWFEVLLEEI
+2434 EDIFNWFEVLLEEI

-2483 STLKEGLDLYTDYSN
+2483 GTLKEGLDLYTDYSN

-2576 RSLHDSKVDQYDA
+2576 RSLHDSKIDQYDA

-2676 ELHWDKLD
+2676 ELHWDKFD

-2795 VDAIKNSIQKEI
+2795 VDAIKNGIQKEI

-2926 NTITANTNVVYQTLE
+2926 NTITANTNVVYQTLK

-2963 NAIQAFSEKFGL
+2963 NAIQAFSERFGL
-2975 AMSATVDELKQ
+2975 AMSATVDELKK

-2992 EIMKKIEESGSTS
+2992 KTMEEIEKSGSTS
-3005 VDAVK
+3005 VDTVK

-3015 YQSAKYNSVKQEG
+3015 YQSAEYNSVKQEG

-3042 NSNSN
+3042 NSNSNSN

-3098 KSIDGIFGSGTTS
+3098 KSIDGIFGSGTAS

-3139 GYAKGTTSVNKD
+3139 GYAKGTTSANKD

-3223 EFGSVVHIDTV
+3223 EFGSIVHIDTV

>member
-1 MAGKNRANTLS
+1 MGEETDGVITSVSKLQSKIQALSGVNILTESGNYKDTYTILKEIGQVWEDMSDIDQAALLELMAGKNRANTLS
-12 AILGNIGDLTSAY
+12 AILGNMGDLTSAY

-41 QMDSIQGRIKQFNN
+41 YMDSIQGRIDQFNN
-55 AVQTMWMNFID
+55 AVQTMWMNFIS
-66 SDVIKFIVNVG
+66 SDVVKFIVNVG
-77 TALAKLVDKI
+77 TELTNLIDKVGLLNAAISTILAVKMFKNKSGLLKPLNEKMTNIINKLLGNNIAGAVTGADSAGAAGESIIPDSVRENIENNLNNVVEEASEKLVNLSSVEEAAGDAANKTAKEAENL
-87 GVLQSA
+87 GSAQEKVGDTAKVAGSSVDTLRSAQTAQAAGADRAKTANKGTAASEMEVGNAAQAASLKVRLLTSA
-93 LTVFLTYKS
+93 LTF
-102 IFSKKKIDFASIL
+102 
-115 GIHDKKNG
+115 
-123 FVFGKQGLSKSIV
+123 
-136 NFIGNIKN
+136 
-144 KLSGIKIGDIASA
+144 
-157 IKDNIENYATIN
+157 
-169 TSEIDSEIDNI
+169 
-180 QNKLATAREQLNNA
+180 
-194 KAADLDYYK
+194 
-203 SMGSVT
+203 
-209 PAEDRD
+209 
-215 TRIQEKTQEVKE
+215 
-227 LETQLTNLQEQRNSM
+227 
-242 MSSVANDTAG
+242 
-252 SILEQVDAEKEG
+252 
-264 YESIFSV
+264 
-271 LSEIKDVKLSIG
+271 
-283 DEQDAAKKI
+283 
-292 DEITEAAKNGQ
+292 
-303 SALANYMQGLGD
+303 
-315 SDAALKAYIASVD
+315 
-328 DGNYSLSGFQ
+328 
-338 QFIQQHN
+338 
-345 AGLQKST
+345 
-352 VGAYASAA
+352 
-360 AHAAL
+360 
-365 NVVLSAG
+365 G
-372 LSLLAS
+372 LSL
-378 FVASGIL
+378 GIGYAIQWIA
-385 KLINAEKEAAEAA
+385 KLIDSLHTSEKEAAEAA
-398 KEATKDAQ
+398 RNAVKDSQNLTKEFK
-406 KLSEEFSSLEDYKK
+406 SLEEYKD
-420 QIKELRKSLDS
+420 QIRKLRESLDS
-431 NNLSQSE
+431 NNLSQAE

-472 EQIGVIDEYE
+472 EQIGVIDEYD
-482 KKNAIEWLN
+482 KKNAGKWLN
-491 NNQKSINDAIEFFHS
+491 NNQKSINEAIEFFHVF
-506 LILGDTYTIT
+506 YTGGTGGFLDVT

-530 YASYRKYTSTAD
+530 YASDREYITTEVNL
-542 GWGYQDVKFK
+542 GYQNVQFL
-552 GSREEVK
+552 GSPEEAK
-559 SEVEAFQE
+559 SEVEAFQD
-567 WLRIKEKEMRDELNE
+567 WLEIKEREMRDELDE
-582 LYSLP
+582 LLSLP
-587 LDKQTTDVLD
+587 LGKQTTDVYD
-597 RIHSLQSD
+597 RIHSLQAD

-612 REGLSKEHE
+612 RENLGEEH
-621 KWFGEDSEYA
+621 KKVFGEDSEYA

-743 NQIKDMINRG
+743 NQIKDMIKRG

-815 GKAYSML
+815 GKAYSVL

-926 EANETSAASILDEIS
+926 EVNETSAASILDEIS

-1014 SDIYAGLAP
+1014 SDIYAGLTP

-1090 GEDALQAFADKLGMT
+1090 GEDALQAFADKLEMT

-1150 YIERQKLIKQGADED
+1150 YIERQKLIKQGAGED

-1204 TDAKLQDVMSEGL
+1204 TDAKLQDVMSEDL
-1217 IEKLG
+1217 IKKLG

-1350 SSTGFGGAQRSG
+1350 SSTGFGGVQRSG
-1362 GGGQANAGAG
+1362 GGGQAHAGAG

-1417 EQGFNNGES
+1417 EQGLNNGES

-1443 YGVNIPATL
+1443 YGVNIPVTL
-1452 QISTEQVELPAVVST
+1452 QISTEQVELPAVVNTSM
-1467 QVEKTEM
+1467 EKTEM
-1474 PVVFDIPIEL
+1474 PVVFDVPREL
-1484 SDAYKEYQE
+1484 SDAY
-1493 EINQLKQLG
+1493 
-1502 FDPSQ
+1502 
-1507 TVFGNIDTN
+1507 
-1516 NRQVLEWTDENLGL
+1516 
-1530 YKDALESWYTDI
+1530 
-1542 NGAQTETWDDI
+1542 
-1553 IGDLAGSVST
+1553 
-1563 VFGSSSEFDGV
+1563 
-1574 EIAFSPML
+1574 
-1582 QTENGAVLLDRY
+1582 
-1594 TVEEYIWG
+1594 
-1602 LIDKAG
+1602 
-1608 EGWTN
+1608 
-1613 EDLLRLDTEGLEID
+1613 
-1627 GKKIKGLIADVGDTA
+1627 
-1642 IQTSEAMHFTGKD
+1642 
-1655 GSIAQAFEEF
+1655 
-1665 IDTVKKSGISEDE
+1665 
-1678 FKLKLADGTEVT
+1678 ADGTEAT
-1690 INLKAKADTSSAE
+1690 INLKTKTDTESAE
-1703 SAGEKVAET
+1703 SAGEKAAKI
-1712 AQGAAS
+1712 AQLAANS
-1718 SMPVIVES
+1718 TPVIVES
-1726 ETGLSNPNDFKAT
+1726 ETGLSNPNDFKTT

-1767 NIEVTQEYKESLAE
+1767 NIEVTQEYKASLAE
-1781 LLGVEVKELDKYFDG
+1781 LLGVEVKELDKYFG
-1796 DTKLLIKNADS
+1796 GNTKLLVKNADG

-1839 QLDDMLNVTDDL
+1839 QLDDMLNVTDDF

-1977 SIDYKSVEQFVTNGL
+1977 SIDYESVEQFVTNGL

-2054 MDITSKIEELNR
+2054 MNITSKIEELNR

-2127 KGQKVSEVFPKDFVT
+2127 KGQKVSEVFPKDLVT

-2177 IDNIDGQIKELETA
+2177 IDNIDDQIKELETA

-2201 PISFDLEFGKTPEEQ
+2201 PISFDLKFGKTPEEQ
-2216 IQERIDALK
+2216 IKERIDALK
-2225 DEKAAIAVAF
+2225 EDKAEIALAF
-2235 NIELSEEERKD
+2235 NIELSEEEWED

-2271 ATMLKLRALKLFLD
+2271 ATMLKLKALKLLLD
-2285 KIKNTEIKIKT
+2285 NIKDKEIKIKM
-2296 NYSNSGTPN
+2296 NYSTSGTPN
-2305 NGGTR
+2305 NGRTR

-2321 FKNGSWGAPKDET
+2321 FKNGSWGAPNDET

-2380 SKGYI
+2380 SKGYV

-2409 GSDKNNGSGKKSSKK
+2409 GSNKNNGSGKKSSKK

-2434 GDIFDWFEVLLEEI
+2434 EDIFNWFEVLLEEI

-2483 STLKEGLDLYTDYSN
+2483 GTLKEGLDLYTDYSN

-2576 RSLHDSKVDQYDA
+2576 RSLHDSKIDQYDA

-2676 ELHWDKLD
+2676 ELHWDKFD

-2795 VDAIKNSIQKEI
+2795 VDAIKNGIQKEI

-2926 NTITANTNVVYQTLE
+2926 NTITANTNVVYQTLK

-2963 NAIQAFSEKFGL
+2963 NAIQAFSERFGL
-2975 AMSATVDELKQ
+2975 AMSATVDELKK

-2992 EIMKKIEESGSTS
+2992 KTMEEIEKSGSTS
-3005 VDAVK
+3005 VDTVK

-3015 YQSAKYNSVKQEG
+3015 YQSAEYNSVKQEG

-3042 NSNSN
+3042 NSNSNSN

-3098 KSIDGIFGSGTTS
+3098 KSIDGIFGSGTAS

-3119 MGISADGIVGNN
+3119 VGISADGIVGNN

-3139 GYAKGTTSVNKD
+3139 GYAKGTTSANKD

-3223 EFGSVVHIDTV
+3223 EFGSIVHIDTV

>member
-12 AILGNIGDLTSAY
+12 AILGNMGDLTSAY

-41 QMDSIQGRIKQFNN
+41 YMDSIQGRIKQFNN
-55 AVQTMWMNFID
+55 AVQTMWMNFIN

-144 KLSGIKIGDIASA
+144 KLSGIKIGDIVDNIFNTDDVAVSAEEFASA

-169 TSEIDSEIDNI
+169 TSEIDSKIDDI

-194 KAADLDYYK
+194 KAADWDYYK

-209 PAEDRD
+209 PTEDRD

-227 LETQLTNLQEQRNSM
+227 LETQLTSLQEQRNSM

-315 SDAALKAYIASVD
+315 TDVALKAYVASVD

-345 AGLQKST
+345 AGLQQST

-365 NVVLSAG
+365 NVALSAG
-372 LSLLAS
+372 LSLLVS

-472 EQIGVIDEYE
+472 EQIDVIDEYD
-482 KKNAIEWLN
+482 KKNAREWLN
-491 NNQKSINDAIEFFHS
+491 NNQKSINDAIKFFNS
-506 LILGDTYTIT
+506 TTVGRVLDGPSNIT

-530 YASYRKYTSTAD
+530 YASDRAYITTTDDFASQT
-542 GWGYQDVKFK
+542 VKFI
-552 GSREEVK
+552 GPAEEVK
-559 SEVEAFQE
+559 SEFEAFQE
-567 WLRIKEKEMRDELNE
+567 WLKIKEKEMRDELNE
-582 LYSLP
+582 LTSLP
-587 LDKQTTDVLD
+587 PDKLTKDVSS
-597 RIHSLQSD
+597 RIASLKAD
-605 IDQLQDY
+605 IAQLQDY
-612 REGLSKEHE
+612 REDLSKEHE
-621 KWFGEDSEYA
+621 NWFGEDSEYA

-646 ANYSDQY
+646 ADYSDQY

-967 ANSQEIDSKNTYGST
+967 ASAQEIDSKNTYGST

-1130 QLDNSTEGNIAVL
+1130 QLDNSAEGNIAVL

-1204 TDAKLQDVMSEGL
+1204 TDAQLKDVMSEDL
-1217 IEKLG
+1217 IIKLG
-1222 LKGDITVGEQLE
+1222 LDGDKTVGEQLE
-1234 NIQDAMLLLEEPVVM
+1234 TIQDAMLLLEEPVVM

-1283 DSDDFMA
+1283 NSDDFMA

-1362 GGGQANAGAG
+1362 GGGQAHAGAG

-1404 NALGNLYNQLDYI
+1404 DALGNLYNQLDYI

-1443 YGVNIPATL
+1443 YGVNIPVTL
-1452 QISTEQVELPAVVST
+1452 QISTEQVELPAAVDTSM
-1467 QVEKTEM
+1467 EKTEM
-1474 PVVFDIPIEL
+1474 PVVFDIPREL
-1484 SDAYKEYQE
+1484 SDAY
-1493 EINQLKQLG
+1493 
-1502 FDPSQ
+1502 
-1507 TVFGNIDTN
+1507 
-1516 NRQVLEWTDENLGL
+1516 
-1530 YKDALESWYTDI
+1530 
-1542 NGAQTETWDDI
+1542 
-1553 IGDLAGSVST
+1553 
-1563 VFGSSSEFDGV
+1563 
-1574 EIAFSPML
+1574 
-1582 QTENGAVLLDRY
+1582 
-1594 TVEEYIWG
+1594 
-1602 LIDKAG
+1602 
-1608 EGWTN
+1608 
-1613 EDLLRLDTEGLEID
+1613 
-1627 GKKIKGLIADVGDTA
+1627 
-1642 IQTSEAMHFTGKD
+1642 
-1655 GSIAQAFEEF
+1655 
-1665 IDTVKKSGISEDE
+1665 
-1678 FKLKLADGTEVT
+1678 ADGTEAT
-1690 INLKAKADTSSAE
+1690 ISLKTKTDTESAE
-1703 SAGEKVAET
+1703 SAGEKAAKI
-1712 AQGAAS
+1712 AQLAANS
-1718 SMPVIVES
+1718 IPVIVES

-1781 LLGVEVKELDKYFDG
+1781 LLGIEVKELDKYFDG
-1796 DTKLLIKNADS
+1796 NNKLLVKNADG

-1977 SIDYKSVEQFVTNGL
+1977 SIDYESVEQFVTNGL
-1992 GKIFTGTSIK
+1992 GKIFTGTGIK
-2002 DFDLIDG
+2002 DFDLMDG

-2104 AYNTW
+2104 AYDTW
-2109 QEYTKVDG
+2109 QEYTKIDG

-2122 DEVQD
+2122 DEVQN
-2127 KGQKVSEVFPKDFVT
+2127 KEQKVSEVFPKELIT

-2149 ETVQEAYDALLKK
+2149 ESVQEAYDTLLKK

-2201 PISFDLEFGKTPEEQ
+2201 PISFDLKFGKTPEEQ

-2225 DEKAAIAVAF
+2225 EDKAAIAVAF
-2235 NIELSEEERKD
+2235 NIELPEEERKD

-2380 SKGYI
+2380 SKGYV

-2520 EFAGDADKE
+2520 EFAEDADKE

-2576 RSLHDSKVDQYDA
+2576 RSLNDSKIDQYDA

-2676 ELHWDKLD
+2676 ELHWDKFD

-2713 TGEWTDEGITTL
+2713 TGEWTEEGITTL

-2905 EEMDGWD
+2905 EEIDGWD

-2926 NTITANTNVVYQTLE
+2926 NTITANTNVVYQTLK

-2952 ESLISPWKEGE
+2952 ESLTSPWKEGE

-2992 EIMKKIEESGSTS
+2992 ETMKKIEESGSTS

-3042 NSNSN
+3042 NSNSNSN

-3098 KSIDGIFGSGTTS
+3098 KSIDGIFGSGTAS

-3119 MGISADGIVGNN
+3119 MGISADGIVDNN

-3139 GYAKGTTSVNKD
+3139 GYAKGTTSANKG

-3209 NVPGITNNNIEVNM
+3209 NMPGITNNNIEVNM
-3223 EFGSVVHIDTV
+3223 EFGSIVHIDTV

>member
-12 AILGNIGDLTSAY
+12 AILGNMGDLTSAY

-41 QMDSIQGRIKQFNN
+41 YMDSIQGRIKQFNN
-55 AVQTMWMNFID
+55 VVQTMWMNFIN

-144 KLSGIKIGDIASA
+144 KLSGIKIGDIFGNIFNTDDVAVSAEEFASA

-169 TSEIDSEIDNI
+169 TSEIDSKIDDI

-203 SMGSVT
+203 LMGSVT

-242 MSSVANDTAG
+242 MSSVVNNTAG
-252 SILEQVDAEKEG
+252 SILEQVDEERKG

-303 SALANYMQGLGD
+303 SALANYMQGLDD
-315 SDAALKAYIASVD
+315 SDVALRAYVASVD

-345 AGLQKST
+345 AGLQQST

-365 NVVLSAG
+365 NAALSAG
-372 LSLLAS
+372 LSLLVS
-378 FVASGIL
+378 FVVSGML
-385 KLINAEKEAAEAA
+385 KLINSEKEAAEAA

-472 EQIGVIDEYE
+472 EQIDVIDEYD
-482 KKNAIEWLN
+482 KKNAREWLN
-491 NNQKSINDAIEFFHS
+491 NNQKSINDAIKFFNS
-506 LILGDTYTIT
+506 TTVGKLLDGPSNIT

-530 YASYRKYTSTAD
+530 YASDRAYITTTDDFASQT
-542 GWGYQDVKFK
+542 VKFI
-552 GSREEVK
+552 GPAEEVK
-559 SEVEAFQE
+559 SEFEAFQE
-567 WLRIKEKEMRDELNE
+567 WLKIKEKEMRDELNE
-582 LYSLP
+582 LTSLP
-587 LDKQTTDVLD
+587 PDKLTKDVSS
-597 RIHSLQSD
+597 RIASLKAD
-605 IDQLQDY
+605 IAQLQDY
-612 REGLSKEHE
+612 REDLSKEHE
-621 KWFGEDSEYA
+621 NWFGEDSEYA

-646 ANYSDQY
+646 ADYSDQY

-957 LGVTSAFDDF
+957 LGVTNAFDDF
-967 ANSQEIDSKNTYGST
+967 ASAQEIDSKNTYGST

-1130 QLDNSTEGNIAVL
+1130 QLDNSAEGNIAVL

-1204 TDAKLQDVMSEGL
+1204 TDAQLKDVMSEDL
-1217 IEKLG
+1217 IIKLG
-1222 LKGDITVGEQLE
+1222 LDGDKTVGEQLE
-1234 NIQDAMLLLEEPVVM
+1234 TIQDAMLLLEEPVVM

-1283 DSDDFMA
+1283 NSDDFMA

-1362 GGGQANAGAG
+1362 GGGQAHAGAG

-1404 NALGNLYNQLDYI
+1404 DALGNLYNQLDYI

-1443 YGVNIPATL
+1443 YGVNIPVTL
-1452 QISTEQVELPAVVST
+1452 QISTEQVELPAAVDTSM
-1467 QVEKTEM
+1467 EKTEM
-1474 PVVFDIPIEL
+1474 PVVFDIPREL
-1484 SDAYKEYQE
+1484 SDAY
-1493 EINQLKQLG
+1493 
-1502 FDPSQ
+1502 
-1507 TVFGNIDTN
+1507 
-1516 NRQVLEWTDENLGL
+1516 
-1530 YKDALESWYTDI
+1530 
-1542 NGAQTETWDDI
+1542 
-1553 IGDLAGSVST
+1553 
-1563 VFGSSSEFDGV
+1563 
-1574 EIAFSPML
+1574 
-1582 QTENGAVLLDRY
+1582 
-1594 TVEEYIWG
+1594 
-1602 LIDKAG
+1602 
-1608 EGWTN
+1608 
-1613 EDLLRLDTEGLEID
+1613 
-1627 GKKIKGLIADVGDTA
+1627 
-1642 IQTSEAMHFTGKD
+1642 
-1655 GSIAQAFEEF
+1655 
-1665 IDTVKKSGISEDE
+1665 
-1678 FKLKLADGTEVT
+1678 ADGTEAT
-1690 INLKAKADTSSAE
+1690 ISLKTKTDTESAE
-1703 SAGEKVAET
+1703 SAGEKAAKI
-1712 AQGAAS
+1712 AQLAANS
-1718 SMPVIVES
+1718 IPVIVES

-1781 LLGVEVKELDKYFDG
+1781 LLGIEVKELDKYFDG
-1796 DTKLLIKNADS
+1796 NNKLLVKNADG

-1977 SIDYKSVEQFVTNGL
+1977 SIDYESVEQFVTNGL
-1992 GKIFTGTSIK
+1992 GKIFTGTGIK
-2002 DFDLIDG
+2002 DFDLMDG

-2104 AYNTW
+2104 AYDTW
-2109 QEYTKVDG
+2109 QEYTKIDG

-2122 DEVQD
+2122 DEVQN
-2127 KGQKVSEVFPKDFVT
+2127 KEQKVSEVFPKELIT

-2149 ETVQEAYDALLKK
+2149 ESVQEAYDTLLKK

-2201 PISFDLEFGKTPEEQ
+2201 PISFDLKFGKTPEEQ

-2225 DEKAAIAVAF
+2225 EDKAAIAVAF
-2235 NIELSEEERKD
+2235 NIELPEEERKD

-2305 NGGTR
+2305 NSGTR
-2310 VNGTAH
+2310 VNGTVH
-2316 VDGTA
+2316 VNGTA

-2380 SKGYI
+2380 SKGYV

-2409 GSDKNNGSGKKSSKK
+2409 DSNNNNGSGKKSSKK

-2434 GDIFDWFEVLLEEI
+2434 DDIFNWFEVLLEEI

-2483 STLKEGLDLYTDYSN
+2483 GTLKEGLDLYTDYSN

-2576 RSLHDSKVDQYDA
+2576 RSLHDSKIDQYDA

-2612 NNKNI
+2612 NNENV

-2676 ELHWDKLD
+2676 ELHWDKFD

-2713 TGEWTDEGITTL
+2713 TGEWTEEGITTL

-2905 EEMDGWD
+2905 EEIDGWD

-2926 NTITANTNVVYQTLE
+2926 NTITANTNVVYQTLK

-2952 ESLISPWKEGE
+2952 ESLTSPWKEGE

-2992 EIMKKIEESGSTS
+2992 ETMKKIEESGSTS

-3042 NSNSN
+3042 NSNSNSN

-3098 KSIDGIFGSGTTS
+3098 KSIDGIFGSGTAS

-3119 MGISADGIVGNN
+3119 MGISADGIVDNN

-3139 GYAKGTTSVNKD
+3139 GYAKGTTSANKG

-3209 NVPGITNNNIEVNM
+3209 NMPGITNNNIEVNM
-3223 EFGSVVHIDTV
+3223 EFGSIVHIDTV

>member
-1 MAGKNRANTLS
+1 MGEETDGVITSVSKLQSKIQALSGVNILTESGNYKDTYTILKEIGQVWEDMSDIDQAALLELMAGKNRANTLS
-12 AILGNIGDLTSAY
+12 AILGNMGDLTSAY

-41 QMDSIQGRIKQFNN
+41 YMDSIQGRIDQFNN
-55 AVQTMWMNFID
+55 AVQTMWMNFIS
-66 SDVIKFIVNVG
+66 SDVVKFIVNVG
-77 TALAKLVDKI
+77 TELTNLIDKVGLLNAAISTILAVKMFKNKSGLLKPLNEKMTNIINKLLGNNIAGAVTGADSAGAAGESIIPDSVRENIENNLNNVVEEASEKLVNLSSVEEAAGDAANKTAKEAENL
-87 GVLQSA
+87 GSAQEKVGDTAKVAGSSVDTLRSAQTAQAAGADRAKTANKGTAASEMEVGNAAQAASLKVRLLTSA
-93 LTVFLTYKS
+93 LTF
-102 IFSKKKIDFASIL
+102 
-115 GIHDKKNG
+115 
-123 FVFGKQGLSKSIV
+123 
-136 NFIGNIKN
+136 
-144 KLSGIKIGDIASA
+144 
-157 IKDNIENYATIN
+157 
-169 TSEIDSEIDNI
+169 
-180 QNKLATAREQLNNA
+180 
-194 KAADLDYYK
+194 
-203 SMGSVT
+203 
-209 PAEDRD
+209 
-215 TRIQEKTQEVKE
+215 
-227 LETQLTNLQEQRNSM
+227 
-242 MSSVANDTAG
+242 
-252 SILEQVDAEKEG
+252 
-264 YESIFSV
+264 
-271 LSEIKDVKLSIG
+271 
-283 DEQDAAKKI
+283 
-292 DEITEAAKNGQ
+292 
-303 SALANYMQGLGD
+303 
-315 SDAALKAYIASVD
+315 
-328 DGNYSLSGFQ
+328 
-338 QFIQQHN
+338 
-345 AGLQKST
+345 
-352 VGAYASAA
+352 
-360 AHAAL
+360 
-365 NVVLSAG
+365 G
-372 LSLLAS
+372 LSL
-378 FVASGIL
+378 GIGYAIQWIA
-385 KLINAEKEAAEAA
+385 KLIDSLHTSEKEAAEAA
-398 KEATKDAQ
+398 RNAVKDSQNLTKEFK
-406 KLSEEFSSLEDYKK
+406 SLEEYKD
-420 QIKELRKSLDS
+420 QIRKLRESLDS
-431 NNLSQSE
+431 NNLSQAE

-472 EQIGVIDEYE
+472 EQIGVIDEYD
-482 KKNAIEWLN
+482 KKNAGKWLN
-491 NNQKSINDAIEFFHS
+491 NNQKSINEAIEFFHVF
-506 LILGDTYTIT
+506 YTGGTGGFLDVT

-530 YASYRKYTSTAD
+530 YASDREYITTEVNL
-542 GWGYQDVKFK
+542 GYQNVQFL
-552 GSREEVK
+552 GSPEEAK
-559 SEVEAFQE
+559 SEVEAFQD
-567 WLRIKEKEMRDELNE
+567 WLEIKEREMRDELDE
-582 LYSLP
+582 LLSLP
-587 LDKQTTDVLD
+587 LDKQTTDVYD
-597 RIHSLQSD
+597 RIDSLQAD

-612 REGLSKEHE
+612 RENLGEEH
-621 KWFGEDSEYA
+621 KKVFGEDSEYA

-743 NQIKDMINRG
+743 NQIKDMIKRG

-815 GKAYSML
+815 GKAYSVL

-926 EANETSAASILDEIS
+926 EVNETSAASILDEIS

-1014 SDIYAGLAP
+1014 SDIYAGLTP

-1150 YIERQKLIKQGADED
+1150 YIERQKLIKQGAGED

-1204 TDAKLQDVMSEGL
+1204 TDAKLQDVMSEDL
-1217 IEKLG
+1217 IKKLG

-1350 SSTGFGGAQRSG
+1350 SSTGFGGVQRSG
-1362 GGGQANAGAG
+1362 GGGQAHAGAG

-1417 EQGFNNGES
+1417 EQGLNNGES

-1443 YGVNIPATL
+1443 YGVNIPVTL
-1452 QISTEQVELPAVVST
+1452 QISTEQVELPAVVNTSM
-1467 QVEKTEM
+1467 EKTEM
-1474 PVVFDIPIEL
+1474 PVVFDVPREL
-1484 SDAYKEYQE
+1484 SDAY
-1493 EINQLKQLG
+1493 
-1502 FDPSQ
+1502 
-1507 TVFGNIDTN
+1507 
-1516 NRQVLEWTDENLGL
+1516 
-1530 YKDALESWYTDI
+1530 
-1542 NGAQTETWDDI
+1542 
-1553 IGDLAGSVST
+1553 
-1563 VFGSSSEFDGV
+1563 
-1574 EIAFSPML
+1574 
-1582 QTENGAVLLDRY
+1582 
-1594 TVEEYIWG
+1594 
-1602 LIDKAG
+1602 
-1608 EGWTN
+1608 
-1613 EDLLRLDTEGLEID
+1613 
-1627 GKKIKGLIADVGDTA
+1627 
-1642 IQTSEAMHFTGKD
+1642 
-1655 GSIAQAFEEF
+1655 
-1665 IDTVKKSGISEDE
+1665 
-1678 FKLKLADGTEVT
+1678 ADGTEAT
-1690 INLKAKADTSSAE
+1690 INLKTKTDTESAE
-1703 SAGEKVAET
+1703 SAGEKAAKI
-1712 AQGAAS
+1712 AQLAANS
-1718 SMPVIVES
+1718 TPVIVES
-1726 ETGLSNPNDFKAT
+1726 ETGLSNPNDFKTT

-1767 NIEVTQEYKESLAE
+1767 NIEVTQEYKASLAE
-1781 LLGVEVKELDKYFDG
+1781 LLGVEVKELDKYFG
-1796 DTKLLIKNADS
+1796 GNTKLLVKNADG

-1839 QLDDMLNVTDDL
+1839 QLDDMLNVTDDF

-1977 SIDYKSVEQFVTNGL
+1977 SIDYESVEQFVTNGL

-2054 MDITSKIEELNR
+2054 MNITSKIEELNR

-2127 KGQKVSEVFPKDFVT
+2127 KGQKVSEVFPKDLVT

-2177 IDNIDGQIKELETA
+2177 IDNIDDQIKELETA

-2201 PISFDLEFGKTPEEQ
+2201 PISFDLKFGKTPEEQ
-2216 IQERIDALK
+2216 IKERIDALK
-2225 DEKAAIAVAF
+2225 EDKAEIALAF
-2235 NIELSEEERKD
+2235 NIELSEEEWED

-2271 ATMLKLRALKLFLD
+2271 ATMLKLKALKLLLD
-2285 KIKNTEIKIKT
+2285 NIKDKEIKIKM
-2296 NYSNSGTPN
+2296 NYSTSGTPN
-2305 NGGTR
+2305 NGRTR

-2321 FKNGSWGAPKDET
+2321 FKNGSWGAPNDET

-2365 HDDIIFNHKQTEDLL
+2365 HDDIIFNQKQTEDLL
-2380 SKGYI
+2380 SKGYV

-2409 GSDKNNGSGKKSSKK
+2409 GSNKNNGSGKKSSKK

-2434 GDIFDWFEVLLEEI
+2434 EDIFNWFEVLLEEI

-2483 STLKEGLDLYTDYSN
+2483 GTLKEGLDLYTDYSN

-2576 RSLHDSKVDQYDA
+2576 RSLHDSKIDQYDA

-2676 ELHWDKLD
+2676 ELHWDKFD

-2795 VDAIKNSIQKEI
+2795 VDAIKNGIQKEI

-2926 NTITANTNVVYQTLE
+2926 NTITANTNVVYQTLK

-2963 NAIQAFSEKFGL
+2963 NAIQAFSERFGL
-2975 AMSATVDELKQ
+2975 AMSATVDELKK

-2992 EIMKKIEESGSTS
+2992 KTMEEIEKSGSTS
-3005 VDAVK
+3005 VDTVK

-3015 YQSAKYNSVKQEG
+3015 YQSAEYNSVKQEG

-3042 NSNSN
+3042 NSNSNSN

-3098 KSIDGIFGSGTTS
+3098 KSIDGIFGSGTAS

-3139 GYAKGTTSVNKD
+3139 GYAKGTTSANKD

-3223 EFGSVVHIDTV
+3223 EFGSIVHIDTV

>member
-1 MAGKNRANTLS
+1 MGEETDGVITSVSKLQSKIQALSGVNILTESGNYKDTYTILKEIGQVWEDMSDIDQAALLELMAGKNRANTLS
-12 AILGNIGDLTSAY
+12 AILGNMGDLTSAY

-41 QMDSIQGRIKQFNN
+41 YMDSIQGRIDQFNN
-55 AVQTMWMNFID
+55 AVQTMWMNFIS
-66 SDVIKFIVNVG
+66 SDVVKFIVNVG
-77 TALAKLVDKI
+77 TELTNLIDKVGLLNAAISTILAVKMFKNKSGLLKPLNEKMTNIINKLLGNNIAGAVTGADSAGAAGESIIPDSVRENIENNLNNVVEEASEKLVNLSSVEEAAGDAANKTAKEAENL
-87 GVLQSA
+87 GSAQEKVGDTAKVAGSSVDTLRSAQTAQAAGADRAKTANKGTAASEMEVGNAAQAASLKVRLLTSA
-93 LTVFLTYKS
+93 LTF
-102 IFSKKKIDFASIL
+102 
-115 GIHDKKNG
+115 
-123 FVFGKQGLSKSIV
+123 
-136 NFIGNIKN
+136 
-144 KLSGIKIGDIASA
+144 
-157 IKDNIENYATIN
+157 
-169 TSEIDSEIDNI
+169 
-180 QNKLATAREQLNNA
+180 
-194 KAADLDYYK
+194 
-203 SMGSVT
+203 
-209 PAEDRD
+209 
-215 TRIQEKTQEVKE
+215 
-227 LETQLTNLQEQRNSM
+227 
-242 MSSVANDTAG
+242 
-252 SILEQVDAEKEG
+252 
-264 YESIFSV
+264 
-271 LSEIKDVKLSIG
+271 
-283 DEQDAAKKI
+283 
-292 DEITEAAKNGQ
+292 
-303 SALANYMQGLGD
+303 
-315 SDAALKAYIASVD
+315 
-328 DGNYSLSGFQ
+328 
-338 QFIQQHN
+338 
-345 AGLQKST
+345 
-352 VGAYASAA
+352 
-360 AHAAL
+360 
-365 NVVLSAG
+365 G
-372 LSLLAS
+372 LSL
-378 FVASGIL
+378 GIGYAIQWIA
-385 KLINAEKEAAEAA
+385 KLIDSLHTSEKEAAEAA
-398 KEATKDAQ
+398 RNAVKDSQNLTKEFK
-406 KLSEEFSSLEDYKK
+406 SLEEYKD
-420 QIKELRKSLDS
+420 QIRKLRESLDS
-431 NNLSQSE
+431 NNLSQAE

-472 EQIGVIDEYE
+472 EQIGVIDEYD
-482 KKNAIEWLN
+482 KKNAGKWLN
-491 NNQKSINDAIEFFHS
+491 NNQKSINEAIEFFHVF
-506 LILGDTYTIT
+506 YTGGTGGFLDVT

-530 YASYRKYTSTAD
+530 YASDREYITTEVNL
-542 GWGYQDVKFK
+542 GYQNVQFL
-552 GSREEVK
+552 GSPEEAK
-559 SEVEAFQE
+559 SEVEAFQD
-567 WLRIKEKEMRDELNE
+567 WLEIKEREMRDELDE
-582 LYSLP
+582 LLSLP
-587 LDKQTTDVLD
+587 LDKTTTDVYD
-597 RIHSLQSD
+597 RIDSLQAD

-612 REGLSKEHE
+612 RENLGEEYK
-621 KWFGEDSEYA
+621 KVFGEDSEYA

-743 NQIKDMINRG
+743 NQIKDMIKRG

-815 GKAYSML
+815 GKAYSVL

-833 ETLNESVYD
+833 KTLNESVYD

-926 EANETSAASILDEIS
+926 EVNETSAASILDEIS

-1014 SDIYAGLAP
+1014 SDIYAGLTP

-1150 YIERQKLIKQGADED
+1150 YIERQKLIKQGAGED

-1204 TDAKLQDVMSEGL
+1204 TDAKLQDVMSEDL
-1217 IEKLG
+1217 IKKLG

-1350 SSTGFGGAQRSG
+1350 SSTGFGGVQRSG
-1362 GGGQANAGAG
+1362 GGGQAHAGAG

-1417 EQGFNNGES
+1417 EQGLNNGES

-1443 YGVNIPATL
+1443 YGVNIPVTL
-1452 QISTEQVELPAVVST
+1452 QISTEQVELPAVVNTSM
-1467 QVEKTEM
+1467 EKTEM
-1474 PVVFDIPIEL
+1474 PVVFDVPREL
-1484 SDAYKEYQE
+1484 SDAY
-1493 EINQLKQLG
+1493 
-1502 FDPSQ
+1502 
-1507 TVFGNIDTN
+1507 
-1516 NRQVLEWTDENLGL
+1516 
-1530 YKDALESWYTDI
+1530 
-1542 NGAQTETWDDI
+1542 
-1553 IGDLAGSVST
+1553 
-1563 VFGSSSEFDGV
+1563 
-1574 EIAFSPML
+1574 
-1582 QTENGAVLLDRY
+1582 
-1594 TVEEYIWG
+1594 
-1602 LIDKAG
+1602 
-1608 EGWTN
+1608 
-1613 EDLLRLDTEGLEID
+1613 
-1627 GKKIKGLIADVGDTA
+1627 
-1642 IQTSEAMHFTGKD
+1642 
-1655 GSIAQAFEEF
+1655 
-1665 IDTVKKSGISEDE
+1665 
-1678 FKLKLADGTEVT
+1678 ADGTEAT
-1690 INLKAKADTSSAE
+1690 INLKTKTDTESAE
-1703 SAGEKVAET
+1703 SAGEKAAKI
-1712 AQGAAS
+1712 AQLAANS
-1718 SMPVIVES
+1718 TPVIVES
-1726 ETGLSNPNDFKAT
+1726 ETGLSNPNDFKTT

-1767 NIEVTQEYKESLAE
+1767 NIEVTQEYKASLAE
-1781 LLGVEVKELDKYFDG
+1781 LLGVEVKELDKYFG
-1796 DTKLLIKNADS
+1796 GNTKLLVKNADG

-1839 QLDDMLNVTDDL
+1839 QLDDMLNVTDDF

-1977 SIDYKSVEQFVTNGL
+1977 SIDYESVEQFVTNGL

-2054 MDITSKIEELNR
+2054 MNITSKIEELNR

-2127 KGQKVSEVFPKDFVT
+2127 KGQKVSEVFPKDLVT

-2177 IDNIDGQIKELETA
+2177 IDNIDDQIKELETA

-2201 PISFDLEFGKTPEEQ
+2201 PISFDLKFGKTPEEQ
-2216 IQERIDALK
+2216 IKERIDALK
-2225 DEKAAIAVAF
+2225 EDKAAIALAF
-2235 NIELSEEERKD
+2235 NIELSEEEWED

-2256 FKINDKVFTVTGNTS
+2256 FKINDKVFIVTGNTS
-2271 ATMLKLRALKLFLD
+2271 ATMLKLKALKLLLD
-2285 KIKNTEIKIKT
+2285 NIKDKEIKIKM
-2296 NYSNSGTPN
+2296 NYSTSGTPN
-2305 NGGTR
+2305 NGRTR

-2321 FKNGSWGAPKDET
+2321 FKNGSWGAPNDET

-2339 LGPEMIV
+2339 LGPEMVV

-2380 SKGYI
+2380 SKGYV

-2409 GSDKNNGSGKKSSKK
+2409 GSNKNNGSGKKSSKK

-2434 GDIFDWFEVLLEEI
+2434 EDIFNWFEVLLEEI

-2483 STLKEGLDLYTDYSN
+2483 GTLKEGLDLYTDYSN

-2576 RSLHDSKVDQYDA
+2576 RSLHDSKIDQYDA

-2676 ELHWDKLD
+2676 ELHWDKFD

-2795 VDAIKNSIQKEI
+2795 VDAIKNGIQKEI

-2926 NTITANTNVVYQTLE
+2926 NTITANTNVVYQTLK

-2963 NAIQAFSEKFGL
+2963 NAIQAFSERFGL
-2975 AMSATVDELKQ
+2975 AMSATVDELKK

-2992 EIMKKIEESGSTS
+2992 KTMEEIEKSGSTS
-3005 VDAVK
+3005 VDTVK

-3015 YQSAKYNSVKQEG
+3015 YQSAEYNSVKQEG

-3042 NSNSN
+3042 NSNSNSN

-3098 KSIDGIFGSGTTS
+3098 KSIDGIFGSGTAS

-3139 GYAKGTTSVNKD
+3139 GYAKGTTSANKD

-3223 EFGSVVHIDTV
+3223 EFGSIVHIDTV

>member
-1 MAGKNRANTLS
+1 MS
-12 AILGNIGDLTSAY
+12 DLTSAY

-30 AEGSALRENAT
+30 AEGSAARENAAF
-41 QMDSIQGRIKQFNN
+41 MDSIQGRIKQFNN
-55 AVQTMWMNFID
+55 AVQTMWMNFINR
-66 SDVIKFIVNVG
+66 DVIKFVVNVG

-123 FVFGKQGLSKSIV
+123 FVFGEQGLSKSIV

-144 KLSGIKIGDIASA
+144 KLSGIKIGDIVGNIFNTDDVAVSAEEFASA

-169 TSEIDSEIDNI
+169 TSEIDSKIDDI

-194 KAADLDYYK
+194 KAADWDYYK

-209 PAEDRD
+209 PVEDRD

-227 LETQLTNLQEQRNSM
+227 LETQLTSLQEQRNSM

-252 SILEQVDAEKEG
+252 FILEQVDAEKEG

-303 SALANYMQGLGD
+303 SALANYMQGLDD
-315 SDAALKAYIASVD
+315 SDVALRAYVASVD
-328 DGNYSLSGFQ
+328 DGNYSLAGFQ

-345 AGLQKST
+345 AGLQQST
-352 VGAYASAA
+352 VSAYASAA

-365 NVVLSAG
+365 NVALSAG

-378 FVASGIL
+378 FVVSGVL
-385 KLINAEKEAAEAA
+385 KLINSGKEAAKAA

-472 EQIGVIDEYE
+472 DQIDVIDEYD
-482 KKNAIEWLN
+482 KKNAREWLN
-491 NNQKSINDAIEFFHS
+491 NNQKSINEAIKLF
-506 LILGDTYTIT
+506 DTPIIDDSYTIT
-516 NWGPTEN
+516 NWAPTEN

-530 YASYRKYTSTAD
+530 YASDREYIFTAS
-542 GWGYQDVKFK
+542 GRTYQKVRFNGPVEK
-552 GSREEVK
+552 VK
-559 SEVEAFQE
+559 SEVEAFQDWTE
-567 WLRIKEKEMRDELNE
+567 IKEREMRDELDE
-582 LYSLP
+582 LLSLP
-587 LDKQTTDVLD
+587 LDKQTTDVSS
-597 RIHSLQSD
+597 RIASLKSD
-605 IDQLQDY
+605 ITQLQDY
-612 REGLSKEHE
+612 REDLGEEHE
-621 KWFGEDSEYA
+621 NWFGEDSTYA

-659 QNDFKEAQAKGDEE
+659 QNDFKEAQAKGNEK

-822 ASEAEKYNSIN
+822 ASEAKKYNSIN

-842 GIKISKDQYEALSEL
+842 GIKISKDQYEALSAL
-857 IGAEKEF
+857 IGTEKEF

-871 DGYVIKDIAL
+871 GGYVIKDIAL

-967 ANSQEIDSKNTYGST
+967 ANSKEIDSKNTYGST
-982 YVEMA
+982 YIEMA

-1038 VFSTLTLSD
+1038 VFSTLTLSN

-1130 QLDNSTEGNIAVL
+1130 QLDNSAEGKIAVL

-1150 YIERQKLIKQGADED
+1150 YIERQKLIRQGADEET
-1165 ILSANSQDILEVKS
+1165 LSVNSQNILEVKN

-1184 KQQSVEIVMDYAEV
+1184 KQQSVEIVVDYAEV

-1204 TDAKLQDVMSEGL
+1204 TDAQLKDVMSEDL
-1217 IEKLG
+1217 IIKLG
-1222 LKGDITVGEQLE
+1222 LNGDKTVGEQLE
-1234 NIQDAMLLLEEPVVM
+1234 TIQDAMLLLEEPVVM

-1283 DSDDFMA
+1283 NSDDFMA

-1362 GGGQANAGAG
+1362 GGGQAHAGAG

-1426 KENVQAQL
+1426 KENVQTQL

-1443 YGVNIPATL
+1443 YGVNIPVTL
-1452 QISTEQVELPAVVST
+1452 QISTEQVELPAVVNTSM
-1467 QVEKTEM
+1467 EKTEM
-1474 PVVFDIPIEL
+1474 PVVFDVPREL
-1484 SDAYKEYQE
+1484 SDAY
-1493 EINQLKQLG
+1493 
-1502 FDPSQ
+1502 
-1507 TVFGNIDTN
+1507 
-1516 NRQVLEWTDENLGL
+1516 
-1530 YKDALESWYTDI
+1530 
-1542 NGAQTETWDDI
+1542 
-1553 IGDLAGSVST
+1553 
-1563 VFGSSSEFDGV
+1563 
-1574 EIAFSPML
+1574 
-1582 QTENGAVLLDRY
+1582 
-1594 TVEEYIWG
+1594 
-1602 LIDKAG
+1602 
-1608 EGWTN
+1608 
-1613 EDLLRLDTEGLEID
+1613 
-1627 GKKIKGLIADVGDTA
+1627 
-1642 IQTSEAMHFTGKD
+1642 
-1655 GSIAQAFEEF
+1655 
-1665 IDTVKKSGISEDE
+1665 
-1678 FKLKLADGTEVT
+1678 ADGTEAT
-1690 INLKAKADTSSAE
+1690 INLKTKTDTESAE
-1703 SAGEKVAET
+1703 SAGEKVAEI
-1712 AQGAAS
+1712 AQDAAN

-1726 ETGLSNPNDFKAT
+1726 ETGLSNPNDFKT
-1739 PVKSY
+1739 NPVKSY
-1744 SQLQSDVE
+1744 SQLQSDVK

-1796 DTKLLIKNADS
+1796 DKKLLVKNADG
-1807 LKKLTKEAKNNTK
+1807 LKKLTKEVKNNTK

-1839 QLDDMLNVTDDL
+1839 QLDNMLNVTDDL

-1892 FESAKEIDSQNTY
+1892 FKSAKEIDSQNTY

-1927 SEAVRSAVE
+1927 SEAVRYAVE

-1971 LNEDTL
+1971 LNKNTL
-1977 SIDYKSVEQFVTNGL
+1977 SIDYKSVKQFVTNGL
-1992 GKIFTGTSIK
+1992 GKIFTGTGIK

-2029 LAALKQFTGRDY
+2029 LAALKQFTGKDY

-2054 MDITSKIEELNR
+2054 MNITSKIEELNR

-2127 KGQKVSEVFPKDFVT
+2127 KGQKVSEVFSKDFVT

-2149 ETVQEAYDALLKK
+2149 ETVQEAYDTLLKK
-2162 QLELEQPTTLTMTYA
+2162 QLELEQPTILTMTYA
-2177 IDNIDGQIKELETA
+2177 IDNIDDQIKELETA

-2225 DEKAAIAVAF
+2225 DDKAAIAVAF
-2235 NIELSEEERKD
+2235 NIELSEEERED
-2246 LEKQLESIEQ
+2246 LKKQLESIEQ

-2271 ATMLKLRALKLFLD
+2271 ATMQKLRELKLFLD
-2285 KIKNTEIKIKT
+2285 KIKNNEIKIKM
-2296 NYSNSGTPN
+2296 NYSTSDAPN

-2310 VNGTAH
+2310 VNNTAH

-2380 SKGYI
+2380 SKGYV

-2395 TAYSRSDSLWKPAS
+2395 TAYSTSDSLWGPVS
-2409 GSDKNNGSGKKSSKK
+2409 GGKKSSKK
-2424 NNSSKSSDDV
+2424 NKSSKSSKAMKN
-2434 GDIFDWFEVLLEEI
+2434 IFNGFEALLEEI
-2448 NEQLDLMNAKL
+2448 NEQLGLMNAKL

-2468 NSLLDQIINVNKSKL
+2468 NSLLDQIINVNKNKL

-2498 KLLKEIP
+2498 KLLKKIP

-2520 EFAGDADKE
+2520 EFAGNADKK
-2529 TLEAINN
+2529 TLQAINN

-2561 AKQKIDNISEGYENK
+2561 AKQKIDNISKGYENK
-2576 RSLHDSKVDQYDA
+2576 RSLHDSKIDQYDA

-2599 FESEKI
+2599 FESEEI
-2605 YQAMINE
+2605 YQAMMDE

-2625 AMQAELNRQ
+2625 AIQAELNRQ

-2676 ELHWDKLD
+2676 ELHWDKFD

-2704 GSKDLVNKD
+2704 SSKDLVNKD

-2763 VDKLDELKS
+2763 VDKLDKLKS

-2795 VDAIKNSIQKEI
+2795 VDAIKNGIQKEI
-2807 DAYEELINKKKEE
+2807 DAYKELINKKKEE

-2926 NTITANTNVVYQTLE
+2926 NTITANTNVVYQTLK

-2952 ESLISPWKEGE
+2952 ESLTSPWKEGE

-2992 EIMKKIEESGSTS
+2992 ETMKKIEESGSTS

-3028 SSGNAYNGNNNSNA
+3028 SSDNAYNGNNNSNA
-3042 NSNSN
+3042 NSNSNSN

-3098 KSIDGIFGSGTTS
+3098 KSIDGIFGSGTAS

-3131 TRAKFKLK
+3131 TRAKFKLN
-3139 GYAKGTTSVNKD
+3139 GYAKGTTGANKD

-3223 EFGSVVHIDTV
+3223 EFGSIVHIDTV

>member
-1 MAGKNRANTLS
+1 
-12 AILGNIGDLTSAY
+12 
-25 ETAMN
+25 MN

-41 QMDSIQGRIKQFNN
+41 QMDSIQGRINQFNN
-55 AVQTMWMNFID
+55 AVQTMWMNFIS

-77 TALAKLVDKI
+77 TELTNLIDKVGLLNTAISTFLAVKMFKGKSGLLKPLNEKMTNIINKLLGNNIAGAATGADSAGAAGKSIIPDSVRENIENNLNNVVEKASEKLVNLSSVEEAAGDAANKTAKEAENL
-87 GVLQSA
+87 GSAQEKVGDTAKVAGSSVDTLRSAQTEQAAGADRAKTANKGTAASEVEVGNAAQAASLKVRLLTSA
-93 LTVFLTYKS
+93 LTF
-102 IFSKKKIDFASIL
+102 
-115 GIHDKKNG
+115 
-123 FVFGKQGLSKSIV
+123 
-136 NFIGNIKN
+136 
-144 KLSGIKIGDIASA
+144 
-157 IKDNIENYATIN
+157 
-169 TSEIDSEIDNI
+169 
-180 QNKLATAREQLNNA
+180 
-194 KAADLDYYK
+194 
-203 SMGSVT
+203 
-209 PAEDRD
+209 
-215 TRIQEKTQEVKE
+215 
-227 LETQLTNLQEQRNSM
+227 
-242 MSSVANDTAG
+242 
-252 SILEQVDAEKEG
+252 
-264 YESIFSV
+264 
-271 LSEIKDVKLSIG
+271 
-283 DEQDAAKKI
+283 
-292 DEITEAAKNGQ
+292 
-303 SALANYMQGLGD
+303 
-315 SDAALKAYIASVD
+315 
-328 DGNYSLSGFQ
+328 
-338 QFIQQHN
+338 
-345 AGLQKST
+345 
-352 VGAYASAA
+352 
-360 AHAAL
+360 
-365 NVVLSAG
+365 G
-372 LSLLAS
+372 LSL
-378 FVASGIL
+378 GIGYAIQWIA
-385 KLINAEKEAAEAA
+385 KLIDSLHTSEKEAAEAA
-398 KEATKDAQ
+398 RNAVKDSQNLTKEFK
-406 KLSEEFSSLEDYKK
+406 SLEEYKD
-420 QIKELRKSLDS
+420 QIRKLRESLDS
-431 NNLSQSE
+431 NNLSQAE

-472 EQIGVIDEYE
+472 EQIDVIDEYD
-482 KKNAIEWLN
+482 KKNARKWLN
-491 NNQKSINDAIEFFHS
+491 NNQKSINEAIEFFDS
-506 LILGDTYTIT
+506 TTVGRLLDGPSNIT

-530 YASYRKYTSTAD
+530 YASDRPYITTTDDFASQT
-542 GWGYQDVKFK
+542 VKFI
-552 GSREEVK
+552 GPAEEVK
-559 SEVEAFQE
+559 SEFEAFQE

-582 LYSLP
+582 LTSLP
-587 LDKQTTDVLD
+587 LDEQTKDVSS
-597 RIHSLQSD
+597 RIASLKAD

-612 REGLSKEHE
+612 REDLSEEHE
-621 KWFGEDSEYA
+621 NWFGEDSKYA

-743 NQIKDMINRG
+743 NQIKDMIDRG

-842 GIKISKDQYEALSEL
+842 GIKISKDQYEALNEL

-864 ADCIDTT
+864 ADCIDAT

-1130 QLDNSTEGNIAVL
+1130 QLDNSAEGKIAVL

-1165 ILSANSQDILEVKS
+1165 TLSANSQDILEVKS

-1184 KQQSVEIVMDYAEV
+1184 KQQSVEIVVDYAEV

-1204 TDAKLQDVMSEGL
+1204 TDAKLQDVMSEDL
-1217 IEKLG
+1217 IMKLG
-1222 LKGDITVGEQLE
+1222 LEGDITVGEQLE
-1234 NIQDAMLLLEEPVVM
+1234 KIQDAMLLLEEPVVM

-1283 DSDDFMA
+1283 DSYDFVA

-1305 NAESFINTSLEDGL
+1305 NAESFINTSLEEGL

-1339 EPKSNE
+1339 EPESNE
-1345 SEGNE
+1345 SKGNE

-1362 GGGQANAGAG
+1362 GGGQAHAGAG

-1443 YGVNIPATL
+1443 YGVNIPVTL
-1452 QISTEQVELPAVVST
+1452 QISTEQVELPAVVNTSM
-1467 QVEKTEM
+1467 EKTEM
-1474 PVVFDIPIEL
+1474 PVVFDVPREL
-1484 SDAYKEYQE
+1484 SDAY
-1493 EINQLKQLG
+1493 
-1502 FDPSQ
+1502 
-1507 TVFGNIDTN
+1507 
-1516 NRQVLEWTDENLGL
+1516 
-1530 YKDALESWYTDI
+1530 
-1542 NGAQTETWDDI
+1542 
-1553 IGDLAGSVST
+1553 
-1563 VFGSSSEFDGV
+1563 
-1574 EIAFSPML
+1574 
-1582 QTENGAVLLDRY
+1582 
-1594 TVEEYIWG
+1594 
-1602 LIDKAG
+1602 
-1608 EGWTN
+1608 
-1613 EDLLRLDTEGLEID
+1613 
-1627 GKKIKGLIADVGDTA
+1627 
-1642 IQTSEAMHFTGKD
+1642 
-1655 GSIAQAFEEF
+1655 
-1665 IDTVKKSGISEDE
+1665 
-1678 FKLKLADGTEVT
+1678 ADGTEAT
-1690 INLKAKADTSSAE
+1690 INIKTKTDTESAE
-1703 SAGEKVAET
+1703 SAGEKAAKI
-1712 AQGAAS
+1712 AQLAANS
-1718 SMPVIVES
+1718 IPVIVES
-1726 ETGLSNPNDFKAT
+1726 ETGLSNPNDFKTT

-1796 DTKLLIKNADS
+1796 DKKLLVKNADG
-1807 LKKLTKEAKNNTK
+1807 LKKLTKEAKDNTK

-1977 SIDYKSVEQFVTNGL
+1977 SIDYESVEQFVTNGL
-1992 GKIFTGTSIK
+1992 GKIFTGTGIK
-2002 DFDLIDG
+2002 DFDLMDG

-2225 DEKAAIAVAF
+2225 DDKAAIAVAF
-2235 NIELSEEERKD
+2235 NIELPEEERKD

-2285 KIKNTEIKIKT
+2285 KIKDNEIKVKM
-2296 NYSNSGTPN
+2296 NYSTSGTPN

-2334 ALVGE
+2334 VLVGE

-2380 SKGYI
+2380 SKGYV

-2395 TAYSRSDSLWKPAS
+2395 TAYSRSDSLWKPES
-2409 GSDKNNGSGKKSSKK
+2409 GSNNNNGSGKKSSKK

-2434 GDIFDWFEVLLEEI
+2434 DDIFNWFEVLLEEI

-2483 STLKEGLDLYTDYSN
+2483 GTLKEGLDLYTDYSN

-2576 RSLHDSKVDQYDA
+2576 RSLNDSKIDQYDA

-2676 ELHWDKLD
+2676 ELHWDKFD

-2926 NTITANTNVVYQTLE
+2926 NTITANTNVVYQTLK

-2992 EIMKKIEESGSTS
+2992 ETMKKIEESGSTS

-3042 NSNSN
+3042 NSNSNSN

-3098 KSIDGIFGSGTTS
+3098 KSIDGIFGSGTAS

-3139 GYAKGTTSVNKD
+3139 GYAKGTTSANKG

-3209 NVPGITNNNIEVNM
+3209 NMPGITNNNIEVNM
-3223 EFGSVVHIDTV
+3223 EFGSIVHIDTV

>member
-1 MAGKNRANTLS
+1 MS
-12 AILGNIGDLTSAY
+12 DLTSAY
-25 ETAMN
+25 APAMN

-41 QMDSIQGRIKQFNN
+41 FMDSIQGRIDQFNN
-55 AVQTMWMNFID
+55 AVQTMWMNFIS
-66 SDVIKFIVNVG
+66 SDVVKFIVNVG
-77 TALAKLVDKI
+77 TELTNLIDKVGLLNTAISTFLAVKMFKGKSGLLKPLNEKMTNIINKLLGNNIAGAATGADSAGAAGESIIPDSVRENIENNLNDVVKDASEHLENLGSAEKAAGDAAEQAAEQAEGFGSAQGTVGNAARDASSGVDTLRRTQTAQAGAADGARVANTGTAASEVEVGNAAQAASLK
-87 GVLQSA
+87 VRLLTSA
-93 LTVFLTYKS
+93 LTF
-102 IFSKKKIDFASIL
+102 
-115 GIHDKKNG
+115 
-123 FVFGKQGLSKSIV
+123 
-136 NFIGNIKN
+136 
-144 KLSGIKIGDIASA
+144 
-157 IKDNIENYATIN
+157 
-169 TSEIDSEIDNI
+169 
-180 QNKLATAREQLNNA
+180 
-194 KAADLDYYK
+194 
-203 SMGSVT
+203 
-209 PAEDRD
+209 
-215 TRIQEKTQEVKE
+215 
-227 LETQLTNLQEQRNSM
+227 
-242 MSSVANDTAG
+242 
-252 SILEQVDAEKEG
+252 
-264 YESIFSV
+264 
-271 LSEIKDVKLSIG
+271 
-283 DEQDAAKKI
+283 
-292 DEITEAAKNGQ
+292 
-303 SALANYMQGLGD
+303 
-315 SDAALKAYIASVD
+315 
-328 DGNYSLSGFQ
+328 
-338 QFIQQHN
+338 
-345 AGLQKST
+345 
-352 VGAYASAA
+352 
-360 AHAAL
+360 
-365 NVVLSAG
+365 G
-372 LSLLAS
+372 LSLVVGALLQA
-378 FVASGIL
+378 GIKAL
-385 KLINAEKEAAEAA
+385 DGWITTEEEAAEAA
-398 KEATKDAQ
+398 RNAVKDSQNLTKEFK
-406 KLSEEFSSLEDYKK
+406 SLEEYKD
-420 QIKELRKSLDS
+420 QIRKLRESLDS
-431 NNLSQSE
+431 NNLSQAE

-472 EQIGVIDEYE
+472 EQIDVIDEYE

-491 NNQKSINDAIEFFHS
+491 NNQKSINEAIEFFHGLS
-506 LILGDTYTIT
+506 KNGSFIVD
-516 NWGPTEN
+516 NWAPTKN
-523 VKKMVEA
+523 VKKMVKA
-530 YASYRKYTSTAD
+530 YADDRAGVLTLNDLGVQSIEFMGST
-542 GWGYQDVKFK
+542 
-552 GSREEVK
+552 EEIK
-559 SEVEAFQE
+559 SEVEAFQD
-567 WLRIKEKEMRDELNE
+567 WLGIKEKEMRDELNE
-582 LYSLP
+582 LTSLP
-587 LDKQTTDVLD
+587 LDEQTKDVRS
-597 RIHSLQSD
+597 RIASLEAD
-605 IDQLQDY
+605 IAQLQDY
-612 REGLSKEHE
+612 REDIGEEHE
-621 KWFGEDSEYA
+621 NWFGEDSEYA

-743 NQIKDMINRG
+743 NQIKDMIKRG

-1204 TDAKLQDVMSEGL
+1204 TDAKLQDVMSEDL
-1217 IEKLG
+1217 IKKLG

-1319 TTTETLLSKINENVA
+1319 TTTETLLSKINDNVA

-1362 GGGQANAGAG
+1362 GGGQAHAGAG

-1516 NRQVLEWTDENLGL
+1516 NRQVLEWTNENLSL

-1690 INLKAKADTSSAE
+1690 INLEAKADTRSAE

-1726 ETGLSNPNDFKAT
+1726 ETGLSNPNDFKTT

-2122 DEVQD
+2122 DEIQD

-2177 IDNIDGQIKELETA
+2177 IDNIDDQIKELETA

-2201 PISFDLEFGKTPEEQ
+2201 PISFDLKFGKTPEEQ
-2216 IQERIDALK
+2216 IKERIDALK
-2225 DEKAAIAVAF
+2225 DDKAAIAVAF
-2235 NIELSEEERKD
+2235 NIELPEEERED

-2271 ATMLKLRALKLFLD
+2271 ATMLKLKALKLFLD
-2285 KIKNTEIKIKT
+2285 KIKDNEIKVKM
-2296 NYSNSGTPN
+2296 NYSTSGAPN

-2316 VDGTA
+2316 VYGTA

-2380 SKGYI
+2380 SKGYV

-2409 GSDKNNGSGKKSSKK
+2409 GSNENNGSGKKSSKK

-2434 GDIFDWFEVLLEEI
+2434 DDIFNWFEVLLEEI

-2483 STLKEGLDLYTDYSN
+2483 GTLKEGLDLYTDYSN

-2536 YREWAQKV
+2536 YREWSQKV

-2576 RSLHDSKVDQYDA
+2576 RSLHDSKIDQYDA
-2589 YNALLETDLG
+2589 YNALLETDIG

-2612 NNKNI
+2612 NNENI

-2676 ELHWDKLD
+2676 ELHWDKFD

-2795 VDAIKNSIQKEI
+2795 VDAIKNGIQKEI

-2905 EEMDGWD
+2905 EEIDGWD

-2926 NTITANTNVVYQTLE
+2926 NTITANTNVVYQTLK

-2952 ESLISPWKEGE
+2952 ESLTSPWKEGE

-2992 EIMKKIEESGSTS
+2992 ETMKKIEESGSTS
-3005 VDAVK
+3005 VDTVK

-3042 NSNSN
+3042 NSNSNSN

-3098 KSIDGIFGSGTTS
+3098 KSIDGIFGSGTAS

-3223 EFGSVVHIDTV
+3223 EFGSIVHIDTV

>member
-1 MAGKNRANTLS
+1 M
-12 AILGNIGDLTSAY
+12 GDLTSAY

-55 AVQTMWMNFID
+55 AVQTMWMNFIS

-77 TALAKLVDKI
+77 TELTNLIDKVGLLNTAISTFLAVKMFEGKSGLLKPLNEKMTNIINKLLGNNIAGAATGADSAGAAGKSIIPDSVRENIENNLNNVAEKASEKLVNLSSVEEAAGDAANKTAKEAENL
-87 GVLQSA
+87 GSAQEKVGDTAKVAGSSVDTLRSAQTAQAAGADRAKTANKGTAASEMEVGNAAQAASLKVRLLTSA
-93 LTVFLTYKS
+93 LTF
-102 IFSKKKIDFASIL
+102 
-115 GIHDKKNG
+115 
-123 FVFGKQGLSKSIV
+123 
-136 NFIGNIKN
+136 
-144 KLSGIKIGDIASA
+144 
-157 IKDNIENYATIN
+157 
-169 TSEIDSEIDNI
+169 
-180 QNKLATAREQLNNA
+180 
-194 KAADLDYYK
+194 
-203 SMGSVT
+203 
-209 PAEDRD
+209 
-215 TRIQEKTQEVKE
+215 
-227 LETQLTNLQEQRNSM
+227 
-242 MSSVANDTAG
+242 
-252 SILEQVDAEKEG
+252 
-264 YESIFSV
+264 
-271 LSEIKDVKLSIG
+271 
-283 DEQDAAKKI
+283 
-292 DEITEAAKNGQ
+292 
-303 SALANYMQGLGD
+303 
-315 SDAALKAYIASVD
+315 
-328 DGNYSLSGFQ
+328 
-338 QFIQQHN
+338 
-345 AGLQKST
+345 
-352 VGAYASAA
+352 
-360 AHAAL
+360 
-365 NVVLSAG
+365 G
-372 LSLLAS
+372 LSL
-378 FVASGIL
+378 GIGYAIQWIA
-385 KLINAEKEAAEAA
+385 KLIDSLHTSEKEAAEAA
-398 KEATKDAQ
+398 RNAVKDSQNLTKEFK
-406 KLSEEFSSLEDYKK
+406 SLEEYKD
-420 QIKELRKSLDS
+420 QIRKLRESLDS
-431 NNLSQSE
+431 NNLSQAE

-472 EQIGVIDEYE
+472 EQIDVIDEYE
-482 KKNAIEWLN
+482 KKNAREWLN
-491 NNQKSINDAIEFFHS
+491 NNQKSINEAIEFFNGLS
-506 LILGDTYTIT
+506 RDRSFIIG
-516 NWGPTEN
+516 NWAPTEN

-530 YASYRKYTSTAD
+530 YANDRAYVFTMDSWNHQSIEFMGSTE
-542 GWGYQDVKFK
+542 KI
-552 GSREEVK
+552 K

-567 WLRIKEKEMRDELNE
+567 WLRIKEKNMRDELNE
-582 LYSLP
+582 LTSLP
-587 LDKQTTDVLD
+587 LDEQTKDVSS
-597 RIHSLQSD
+597 RIASLQAD

-612 REGLSKEHE
+612 REDLGKKHE
-621 KWFGEDSEYA
+621 NWFGEDSTYA

-1204 TDAKLQDVMSEGL
+1204 TDAKLQDVMSEDL
-1217 IEKLG
+1217 IKKLG

-1350 SSTGFGGAQRSG
+1350 SSTGFGGTQRSG
-1362 GGGQANAGAG
+1362 GGGQAHAGAG

-1443 YGVNIPATL
+1443 YGVNIPVTL
-1452 QISTEQVELPAVVST
+1452 QISTEQVELPAVVNTSM
-1467 QVEKTEM
+1467 EKTEM
-1474 PVVFDIPIEL
+1474 PVVFDVPREL
-1484 SDAYKEYQE
+1484 SDAY
-1493 EINQLKQLG
+1493 
-1502 FDPSQ
+1502 
-1507 TVFGNIDTN
+1507 
-1516 NRQVLEWTDENLGL
+1516 
-1530 YKDALESWYTDI
+1530 
-1542 NGAQTETWDDI
+1542 
-1553 IGDLAGSVST
+1553 
-1563 VFGSSSEFDGV
+1563 
-1574 EIAFSPML
+1574 
-1582 QTENGAVLLDRY
+1582 
-1594 TVEEYIWG
+1594 
-1602 LIDKAG
+1602 
-1608 EGWTN
+1608 
-1613 EDLLRLDTEGLEID
+1613 
-1627 GKKIKGLIADVGDTA
+1627 
-1642 IQTSEAMHFTGKD
+1642 
-1655 GSIAQAFEEF
+1655 
-1665 IDTVKKSGISEDE
+1665 
-1678 FKLKLADGTEVT
+1678 ADGTEAT
-1690 INLKAKADTSSAE
+1690 INLKTKTDTESAE
-1703 SAGEKVAET
+1703 SAGEKAAKI
-1712 AQGAAS
+1712 AQLAANS
-1718 SMPVIVES
+1718 IPVIVES
-1726 ETGLSNPNDFKAT
+1726 ETGLSNPNDFKTT

-1796 DTKLLIKNADS
+1796 DKKLLVKNADG

-1977 SIDYKSVEQFVTNGL
+1977 SIDYESVEQFVTNGL
-1992 GKIFTGTSIK
+1992 GKIFTGTGIK
-2002 DFDLIDG
+2002 DFDLMDG

-2177 IDNIDGQIKELETA
+2177 IDNIDDQIKELETA

-2201 PISFDLEFGKTPEEQ
+2201 PISFDLKFGKTPEEQ
-2216 IQERIDALK
+2216 IKERIDALK
-2225 DEKAAIAVAF
+2225 DDKAAIAVAF
-2235 NIELSEEERKD
+2235 NIELSEEERED

-2271 ATMLKLRALKLFLD
+2271 ATMLKLKALKLFLD
-2285 KIKNTEIKIKT
+2285 KIKDNEIKVKM
-2296 NYSNSGTPN
+2296 NYSTSGAPN

-2380 SKGYI
+2380 SKGYV

-2409 GSDKNNGSGKKSSKK
+2409 GSNENNGSGKKSSKK

-2434 GDIFDWFEVLLEEI
+2434 DDIFNWFEVLLEEI

-2483 STLKEGLDLYTDYSN
+2483 GTLKEGLDLYTDYSN

-2536 YREWAQKV
+2536 YREWSQKV

-2576 RSLHDSKVDQYDA
+2576 RSLHDSKIDQHDA
-2589 YNALLETDLG
+2589 YNALLETDIG

-2612 NNKNI
+2612 NNENI

-2661 ISLKTDIEDYQDSIN
+2661 INLKTDIEDYQDSIN
-2676 ELHWDKLD
+2676 ELHWDKFD

-2698 NLIDVL
+2698 NLINVL

-2713 TGEWTDEGITTL
+2713 TGEWTEEGITTL

-2795 VDAIKNSIQKEI
+2795 VDAIKNGIQKEI

-2926 NTITANTNVVYQTLE
+2926 NTITANTNVVYQTLK

-2952 ESLISPWKEGE
+2952 ESLTSPWKEGE
-2963 NAIQAFSEKFGL
+2963 NAIQAFSEKFSL

-2992 EIMKKIEESGSTS
+2992 ETMKKIEESGSTS

-3042 NSNSN
+3042 NSNSNSN

-3098 KSIDGIFGSGTTS
+3098 KSIDGIFGSGTAS

-3139 GYAKGTTSVNKD
+3139 GYAKGTTSANKD

-3209 NVPGITNNNIEVNM
+3209 NMPGITNNNIEVNM
-3223 EFGSVVHIDTV
+3223 EFGSIVHIDTV

>member
-1 MAGKNRANTLS
+1 MGEETDGVITSVSKLQSKIQALSGVNILTESGNYKDTYTILKEIGQVWEDMSDIDQAALLELMAGKNRANTLS
-12 AILGNIGDLTSAY
+12 AILGNMGDLTSAY

-41 QMDSIQGRIKQFNN
+41 YMDSIQGRIDQFNN
-55 AVQTMWMNFID
+55 AVQTMWMNFIS
-66 SDVIKFIVNVG
+66 SDVVKFIVNVG
-77 TALAKLVDKI
+77 TELTNLIDKVGLLNAAISTILAVKMFKNKSGLLKPLNEKMTNIINKLLGNNIAGAVTGADSAGAAGESIIPDSVRENIENNLNNVVEEASEKLVNLSSVEEAAGDAANKTAKEAENL
-87 GVLQSA
+87 GSAQEKVGDTAKVAGSSVDTLRSAQTAQAAGADRAKTANKGTAASEMEVGNAAQAASLKVRLLTSA
-93 LTVFLTYKS
+93 LTF
-102 IFSKKKIDFASIL
+102 
-115 GIHDKKNG
+115 
-123 FVFGKQGLSKSIV
+123 
-136 NFIGNIKN
+136 
-144 KLSGIKIGDIASA
+144 
-157 IKDNIENYATIN
+157 
-169 TSEIDSEIDNI
+169 
-180 QNKLATAREQLNNA
+180 
-194 KAADLDYYK
+194 
-203 SMGSVT
+203 
-209 PAEDRD
+209 
-215 TRIQEKTQEVKE
+215 
-227 LETQLTNLQEQRNSM
+227 
-242 MSSVANDTAG
+242 
-252 SILEQVDAEKEG
+252 
-264 YESIFSV
+264 
-271 LSEIKDVKLSIG
+271 
-283 DEQDAAKKI
+283 
-292 DEITEAAKNGQ
+292 
-303 SALANYMQGLGD
+303 
-315 SDAALKAYIASVD
+315 
-328 DGNYSLSGFQ
+328 
-338 QFIQQHN
+338 
-345 AGLQKST
+345 
-352 VGAYASAA
+352 
-360 AHAAL
+360 
-365 NVVLSAG
+365 G
-372 LSLLAS
+372 LSL
-378 FVASGIL
+378 GIGYAIQWIA
-385 KLINAEKEAAEAA
+385 KLIDSLHTSEKEAAEAA
-398 KEATKDAQ
+398 RNAVKDSQNLTKEFK
-406 KLSEEFSSLEDYKK
+406 SLEEYKD
-420 QIKELRKSLDS
+420 QIRKLRESLDS
-431 NNLSQSE
+431 NNLSQAE

-472 EQIGVIDEYE
+472 EQIGVIDEYD
-482 KKNAIEWLN
+482 KKNAGKWLN
-491 NNQKSINDAIEFFHS
+491 NNQKSINEAIEFFHVF
-506 LILGDTYTIT
+506 YTGGTGGFLDVT

-530 YASYRKYTSTAD
+530 YASDREYITTEVNL
-542 GWGYQDVKFK
+542 GYQNVQFL
-552 GSREEVK
+552 GSPEEAK
-559 SEVEAFQE
+559 SEVEAFQD
-567 WLRIKEKEMRDELNE
+567 WLEIKEREMRDELDE
-582 LYSLP
+582 LLSLP
-587 LDKQTTDVLD
+587 LGKQTTDVYD
-597 RIHSLQSD
+597 RIHSLQAD

-612 REGLSKEHE
+612 RENLGEEH
-621 KWFGEDSEYA
+621 KKVFGEDSEYA

-743 NQIKDMINRG
+743 NQIKDMIKRG

-815 GKAYSML
+815 GKAYSVL

-926 EANETSAASILDEIS
+926 EVNETSAASILDEIS

-1014 SDIYAGLAP
+1014 SDIYAGLTP

-1150 YIERQKLIKQGADED
+1150 YIERQKLIKQGAGED

-1204 TDAKLQDVMSEGL
+1204 TDAKLQDVMSEDL
-1217 IEKLG
+1217 IKKLG

-1350 SSTGFGGAQRSG
+1350 SSTGFGGVQRSG
-1362 GGGQANAGAG
+1362 GGGQAHAGAG

-1417 EQGFNNGES
+1417 EQGLNNGES

-1443 YGVNIPATL
+1443 YGVNIPVTL
-1452 QISTEQVELPAVVST
+1452 QISTEQVELPAVVNTSM
-1467 QVEKTEM
+1467 EKTEM
-1474 PVVFDIPIEL
+1474 PVVFDVPREL
-1484 SDAYKEYQE
+1484 SDAY
-1493 EINQLKQLG
+1493 
-1502 FDPSQ
+1502 
-1507 TVFGNIDTN
+1507 
-1516 NRQVLEWTDENLGL
+1516 
-1530 YKDALESWYTDI
+1530 
-1542 NGAQTETWDDI
+1542 
-1553 IGDLAGSVST
+1553 
-1563 VFGSSSEFDGV
+1563 
-1574 EIAFSPML
+1574 
-1582 QTENGAVLLDRY
+1582 
-1594 TVEEYIWG
+1594 
-1602 LIDKAG
+1602 
-1608 EGWTN
+1608 
-1613 EDLLRLDTEGLEID
+1613 
-1627 GKKIKGLIADVGDTA
+1627 
-1642 IQTSEAMHFTGKD
+1642 
-1655 GSIAQAFEEF
+1655 
-1665 IDTVKKSGISEDE
+1665 
-1678 FKLKLADGTEVT
+1678 ADGTEAT
-1690 INLKAKADTSSAE
+1690 INLKTKTDTESAE
-1703 SAGEKVAET
+1703 SAGEKAAKI
-1712 AQGAAS
+1712 AQLAANS
-1718 SMPVIVES
+1718 TPVIVES
-1726 ETGLSNPNDFKAT
+1726 ETGLSNPNDFKTT

-1767 NIEVTQEYKESLAE
+1767 NIEVTQEYKASLAE
-1781 LLGVEVKELDKYFDG
+1781 LLGVEVKELDKYFG
-1796 DTKLLIKNADS
+1796 GNTKLLVKNADG

-1839 QLDDMLNVTDDL
+1839 QLDDMLNVTDDF

-1977 SIDYKSVEQFVTNGL
+1977 SIDYESVEQFVTNGL

-2054 MDITSKIEELNR
+2054 MNITSKIEELNR

-2127 KGQKVSEVFPKDFVT
+2127 KGQKVSEVFPKDLVT

-2177 IDNIDGQIKELETA
+2177 IDNIDDQIKELETA

-2201 PISFDLEFGKTPEEQ
+2201 PISFDLKFGKTPEEQ
-2216 IQERIDALK
+2216 IKERIDALK
-2225 DEKAAIAVAF
+2225 EDKAEIALAF
-2235 NIELSEEERKD
+2235 NIELSEEEWED

-2271 ATMLKLRALKLFLD
+2271 ATMLKLKALKLLLD
-2285 KIKNTEIKIKT
+2285 NIKDKEIKIKM
-2296 NYSNSGTPN
+2296 NYSTSGTPN
-2305 NGGTR
+2305 NGRTR

-2321 FKNGSWGAPKDET
+2321 FKNGSWGAPNDET

-2380 SKGYI
+2380 SKGYV

-2409 GSDKNNGSGKKSSKK
+2409 GSNKNNGSGKKSSKK

-2434 GDIFDWFEVLLEEI
+2434 EDIFNWFEVLLEEI

-2483 STLKEGLDLYTDYSN
+2483 GTLKEGLDLYTDYSN

-2576 RSLHDSKVDQYDA
+2576 RSLHDSKIDQYDA

-2676 ELHWDKLD
+2676 ELHWDKFD

-2795 VDAIKNSIQKEI
+2795 VDAIKNGIQKEI

-2926 NTITANTNVVYQTLE
+2926 NTITANTNVVYQTLK

-2963 NAIQAFSEKFGL
+2963 NAIQAFSERFGL
-2975 AMSATVDELKQ
+2975 AMSATVDELKK

-2992 EIMKKIEESGSTS
+2992 KTMEEIEKSGSTS
-3005 VDAVK
+3005 VDTVK

-3015 YQSAKYNSVKQEG
+3015 YQSAEYNSVKQEG

-3042 NSNSN
+3042 NSNSNSN

-3098 KSIDGIFGSGTTS
+3098 KSIDGIFGSGTAS

-3139 GYAKGTTSVNKD
+3139 GYAKGTTSANKD

-3223 EFGSVVHIDTV
+3223 EFGSIVHIDTV

>member
-1 MAGKNRANTLS
+1 M
-12 AILGNIGDLTSAY
+12 GDLTSAY

-41 QMDSIQGRIKQFNN
+41 YMDSIQGRIKQFNN
-55 AVQTMWMNFID
+55 AVQTMWMNFIS
-66 SDVIKFIVNVG
+66 SDVVKFIVNVG
-77 TALAKLVDKI
+77 TELTNLIDKVGLLNTAISTILAVKMFKGKSGLLEPLNEKMTNIINKLLGNNIAGADSAGAAGESIIPDSVRENIENNLNDVVEKASEKLVDLGSAEKAAGDAAEQAAEQAEGFGSAQGTVGNAARDASS
-87 GVLQSA
+87 GVDTLRSAQTAQAAGADRAKTANKGTAASEIEVGNAAQAASLKVRLLTSA
-93 LTVFLTYKS
+93 LTF
-102 IFSKKKIDFASIL
+102 
-115 GIHDKKNG
+115 
-123 FVFGKQGLSKSIV
+123 
-136 NFIGNIKN
+136 
-144 KLSGIKIGDIASA
+144 
-157 IKDNIENYATIN
+157 
-169 TSEIDSEIDNI
+169 
-180 QNKLATAREQLNNA
+180 
-194 KAADLDYYK
+194 
-203 SMGSVT
+203 
-209 PAEDRD
+209 
-215 TRIQEKTQEVKE
+215 
-227 LETQLTNLQEQRNSM
+227 
-242 MSSVANDTAG
+242 
-252 SILEQVDAEKEG
+252 
-264 YESIFSV
+264 
-271 LSEIKDVKLSIG
+271 
-283 DEQDAAKKI
+283 
-292 DEITEAAKNGQ
+292 
-303 SALANYMQGLGD
+303 
-315 SDAALKAYIASVD
+315 
-328 DGNYSLSGFQ
+328 
-338 QFIQQHN
+338 
-345 AGLQKST
+345 
-352 VGAYASAA
+352 
-360 AHAAL
+360 
-365 NVVLSAG
+365 G
-372 LSLLAS
+372 LSL
-378 FVASGIL
+378 GIGYAIQWIA
-385 KLINAEKEAAEAA
+385 KLIDSLHTSEKEAAEAA
-398 KEATKDAQ
+398 RNAVKDSQNLTKEFK
-406 KLSEEFSSLEDYKK
+406 SLEEYKD
-420 QIKELRKSLDS
+420 QIRKLRESLDS
-431 NNLSQSE
+431 NNLSQAE

-472 EQIGVIDEYE
+472 EQIDVIDEYD
-482 KKNAIEWLN
+482 KKNARKWLN
-491 NNQKSINDAIEFFHS
+491 NNQKSINEAIEFFDSGIIDNSH
-506 LILGDTYTIT
+506 TIT
-516 NWGPTEN
+516 NWAPTEN

-530 YASYRKYTSTAD
+530 YASDQKYIFTSSGRT
-542 GWGYQDVKFK
+542 YQKVRFMGPVEK
-552 GSREEVK
+552 VK
-559 SEVEAFQE
+559 SEFEAFQE

-582 LYSLP
+582 LISLP
-587 LDKQTTDVLD
+587 LDKQTTDVSS
-597 RIHSLQSD
+597 RIASLRAD

-612 REGLSKEHE
+612 REDLSEEHE
-621 KWFGEDSEYA
+621 NWFGEDSKYA
-631 TNKALMDETKQKTAL
+631 TNKALMDETKQETAL

-1130 QLDNSTEGNIAVL
+1130 QLDNSAEGNIAVL

-1204 TDAKLQDVMSEGL
+1204 TDAKLQDVMSEDL
-1217 IEKLG
+1217 ISKLG
-1222 LKGDITVGEQLE
+1222 LNGDITVGEQLE
-1234 NIQDAMLLLEEPVVM
+1234 KIQDAMLLLEEPVVM

-1283 DSDDFMA
+1283 NSDDFMA

-1362 GGGQANAGAG
+1362 GGGQAHAGAG

-1404 NALGNLYNQLDYI
+1404 DALGNLYNQLDYI

-1443 YGVNIPATL
+1443 YGVNIPVTL
-1452 QISTEQVELPAVVST
+1452 QISTEQVELPAAVDTSM
-1467 QVEKTEM
+1467 EKTEM
-1474 PVVFDIPIEL
+1474 PVVFDIPREL
-1484 SDAYKEYQE
+1484 SDAY
-1493 EINQLKQLG
+1493 
-1502 FDPSQ
+1502 
-1507 TVFGNIDTN
+1507 
-1516 NRQVLEWTDENLGL
+1516 
-1530 YKDALESWYTDI
+1530 
-1542 NGAQTETWDDI
+1542 
-1553 IGDLAGSVST
+1553 
-1563 VFGSSSEFDGV
+1563 
-1574 EIAFSPML
+1574 
-1582 QTENGAVLLDRY
+1582 
-1594 TVEEYIWG
+1594 
-1602 LIDKAG
+1602 
-1608 EGWTN
+1608 
-1613 EDLLRLDTEGLEID
+1613 
-1627 GKKIKGLIADVGDTA
+1627 
-1642 IQTSEAMHFTGKD
+1642 
-1655 GSIAQAFEEF
+1655 
-1665 IDTVKKSGISEDE
+1665 
-1678 FKLKLADGTEVT
+1678 ADGTEAT
-1690 INLKAKADTSSAE
+1690 INLKTKTDTESAE
-1703 SAGEKVAET
+1703 SAGEKVAEI

-1726 ETGLSNPNDFKAT
+1726 ETGLSNPNDFKTT

-1744 SQLQSDVE
+1744 SQLQGDVE

-1781 LLGVEVKELDKYFDG
+1781 LLGIEVKELDKYFDG
-1796 DTKLLIKNADS
+1796 NNKLLVKNADG

-1977 SIDYKSVEQFVTNGL
+1977 SIDYESVEQFVTNGL
-1992 GKIFTGTSIK
+1992 GKIFTGTGIK

-2162 QLELEQPTTLTMTYA
+2162 QLELEQPTKLTMTYA
-2177 IDNIDGQIKELETA
+2177 IDNIDDQIKELETA

-2201 PISFDLEFGKTPEEQ
+2201 PISFDLKFGKTPEEQ
-2216 IQERIDALK
+2216 IKERIDALK
-2225 DEKAAIAVAF
+2225 DDKAAIAVAF
-2235 NIELSEEERKD
+2235 NIELSEEERED

-2271 ATMLKLRALKLFLD
+2271 ATMLKLRALKLLLD
-2285 KIKNTEIKIKT
+2285 KIKDKEIKIKT
-2296 NYSNSGTPN
+2296 NYSTSGTPN
-2305 NGGTR
+2305 NGRTR

-2321 FKNGSWGAPKDET
+2321 FKTGSWGALRTET

-2339 LGPEMIV
+2339 LGPE
-2346 RDGHWFT
+2346 
-2353 VGDNGAEFTDIK
+2353 
-2365 HDDIIFNHKQTEDLL
+2365 
-2380 SKGYI
+2380 
-2385 TGRGKAFAEG
+2385 
-2395 TAYSRSDSLWKPAS
+2395 
-2409 GSDKNNGSGKKSSKK
+2409 
-2424 NNSSKSSDDV
+2424 
-2434 GDIFDWFEVLLEEI
+2434 
-2448 NEQLDLMNAKL
+2448 
-2459 ENAVGISAK
+2459 
-2468 NSLLDQIINVNKSKL
+2468 
-2483 STLKEGLDLYTDYSN
+2483 
-2498 KLLKEIP
+2498 
-2505 EKYRKMAQDGAVAIE
+2505 
-2520 EFAGDADKE
+2520 
-2529 TLEAINN
+2529 
-2536 YREWAQKV
+2536 
-2544 ADLVQ
+2544 
-2549 QMEELNT
+2549 
-2556 EISTL
+2556 
-2561 AKQKIDNISEGYENK
+2561 
-2576 RSLHDSKVDQYDA
+2576 
-2589 YNALLETDLG
+2589 
-2599 FESEKI
+2599 
-2605 YQAMINE
+2605 
-2612 NNKNI
+2612 
-2617 SILKEQRD
+2617 
-2625 AMQAELNRQ
+2625 
-2634 VEAGNI
+2634 
-2640 KKYSQDWYDV
+2640 
-2650 INSISEVDTEI
+2650 
-2661 ISLKTDIEDYQDSIN
+2661 
-2676 ELHWDKLD
+2676 
-2684 LLLSKLEAVSEEAD
+2684 
-2698 NLIDVL
+2698 
-2704 GSKDLVNKD
+2704 LVN
-2713 TGEWTDEGITTL
+2713 L
-2725 GLYAQKMDAAEVQAK
+2725 
-2740 KYEEQIKYLN
+2740 
-2750 KNWKKLGYTEQEY
+2750 
-2763 VDKLDELKS
+2763 
-2772 GQYDAIKA
+2772 
-2780 YNDTKDAIVDLNKER
+2780 
-2795 VDAIKNSIQKEI
+2795 
-2807 DAYEELINKKKEE
+2807 
-2820 LDSEKDL
+2820 
-2827 WDFQKNIKDKQK
+2827 
-2839 NISDIQRK
+2839 
-2847 LDALSSDNS
+2847 
-2856 ASARAQRAKL
+2856 
-2866 QAELAEAQQDLED
+2866 
-2879 TYYERSISDQ
+2879 
-2889 QEALDKELE
+2889 
-2898 NFQDAKQ
+2898 
-2905 EEMDGWD
+2905 
-2912 EYLENTEQVVADSL
+2912 
-2926 NTITANTNVVYQTLE
+2926 
-2941 AMGQEY
+2941 
-2947 GLSIT
+2947 
-2952 ESLISPWKEGE
+2952 
-2963 NAIQAFSEKFGL
+2963 
-2975 AMSATVDELKQ
+2975 
-2986 LELEFM
+2986 
-2992 EIMKKIEESGSTS
+2992 
-3005 VDAVK
+3005 
-3010 NNASG
+3010 
-3015 YQSAKYNSVKQEG
+3015 
-3028 SSGNAYNGNNNSNA
+3028 
-3042 NSNSN
+3042 
-3047 SNNNSGDDDSRS
+3047 
-3059 YPYGRASETTGNIKK
+3059 
-3074 GAKGNK
+3074 
-3080 VKAIQYALNQ
+3080 
-3090 LGYGNSGT
+3090 
-3098 KSIDGIFGSGTTS
+3098 
-3111 AVKAFQRA
+3111 
-3119 MGISADGIVGNN
+3119 
-3131 TRAKFKLK
+3131 
-3139 GYAKGTTSVNKD
+3139 
-3151 QWALLDELGDELV
+3151 
-3164 IGAKNGRITYLEKGT
+3164 
-3179 SVIPADL
+3179 
-3186 TANLMAWGE
+3186 
-3195 LNPQSMLD
+3195 
-3203 QNRPVV
+3203 
-3209 NVPGITNNNIEVNM
+3209 
-3223 EFGSVVHIDTV
+3223 
-3234 TNDTLPN
+3234 
-3241 LTKTIEK
+3241 
-3248 EMDKYM
+3248 
-3254 KGLNSQIRKYVR
+3254 

>member
-1 MAGKNRANTLS
+1 MGEETDGVITSVSKLQSKIQALSGVNILTESGNYKDTYTILKEIGQVWEDMSDIDQAALLELMAGKNRANTLS
-12 AILGNIGDLTSAY
+12 AILGNMGDLTSAY

-41 QMDSIQGRIKQFNN
+41 YMDSIQGRIDQFNN
-55 AVQTMWMNFID
+55 AVQTMWMNFIS
-66 SDVIKFIVNVG
+66 SDVVKFIVNVG
-77 TALAKLVDKI
+77 TELTNLIDKVGLLNAAISTILAVKMFKNKSGLLKPLNEKMTNIINKLLGNNIAGAVTGADSAGAAGESIIPDSVRENIENNLNNVVEEASEKLVNLSSVEEAAGDAANKTAKEAENL
-87 GVLQSA
+87 GSAQEKVGDTAKVAGSSVDTLRSAQTAQAAGADRAKTANKGTAASEMEVGNAAQAASLKVRLLTSA
-93 LTVFLTYKS
+93 LTF
-102 IFSKKKIDFASIL
+102 
-115 GIHDKKNG
+115 
-123 FVFGKQGLSKSIV
+123 
-136 NFIGNIKN
+136 
-144 KLSGIKIGDIASA
+144 
-157 IKDNIENYATIN
+157 
-169 TSEIDSEIDNI
+169 
-180 QNKLATAREQLNNA
+180 
-194 KAADLDYYK
+194 
-203 SMGSVT
+203 
-209 PAEDRD
+209 
-215 TRIQEKTQEVKE
+215 
-227 LETQLTNLQEQRNSM
+227 
-242 MSSVANDTAG
+242 
-252 SILEQVDAEKEG
+252 
-264 YESIFSV
+264 
-271 LSEIKDVKLSIG
+271 
-283 DEQDAAKKI
+283 
-292 DEITEAAKNGQ
+292 
-303 SALANYMQGLGD
+303 
-315 SDAALKAYIASVD
+315 
-328 DGNYSLSGFQ
+328 
-338 QFIQQHN
+338 
-345 AGLQKST
+345 
-352 VGAYASAA
+352 
-360 AHAAL
+360 
-365 NVVLSAG
+365 G
-372 LSLLAS
+372 LSL
-378 FVASGIL
+378 GIGYAIQWIA
-385 KLINAEKEAAEAA
+385 KLIDSLHTSEKEAAEAA
-398 KEATKDAQ
+398 RNAVKDSQNLTKEFK
-406 KLSEEFSSLEDYKK
+406 SLEEYKD
-420 QIKELRKSLDS
+420 QIRKLRESLDS
-431 NNLSQSE
+431 NNLSQAE

-472 EQIGVIDEYE
+472 EQIGVIDEYD
-482 KKNAIEWLN
+482 KKNAGKWLN
-491 NNQKSINDAIEFFHS
+491 NNQKSINEAIEFFHVF
-506 LILGDTYTIT
+506 YTGGTGGFLDVT

-530 YASYRKYTSTAD
+530 YASDREYITTEVNL
-542 GWGYQDVKFK
+542 GYQNVQFL
-552 GSREEVK
+552 GSPEEAK
-559 SEVEAFQE
+559 SEVEAFQD
-567 WLRIKEKEMRDELNE
+567 WLEIKEREMRDELDE
-582 LYSLP
+582 LLSLP
-587 LDKQTTDVLD
+587 LGKQTTDVYD
-597 RIHSLQSD
+597 RIHSLQAD

-612 REGLSKEHE
+612 RENLGEEH
-621 KWFGEDSEYA
+621 KKVFGEDSEYA
-631 TNKALMDETKQKTAL
+631 TNKTLMDETKQKTAL

-743 NQIKDMINRG
+743 NQIKDMIKRG

-815 GKAYSML
+815 GKAYSVL

-926 EANETSAASILDEIS
+926 EVNETSAASILDEIS

-1014 SDIYAGLAP
+1014 SDIYAGLTP

-1150 YIERQKLIKQGADED
+1150 YIERQKLIKQGAGED

-1204 TDAKLQDVMSEGL
+1204 TDAKLQDVMSEDL
-1217 IEKLG
+1217 IKKLG

-1350 SSTGFGGAQRSG
+1350 SSTGFGGVQRSG
-1362 GGGQANAGAG
+1362 GGGQAHAGAG

-1417 EQGFNNGES
+1417 EQGLNNGES

-1443 YGVNIPATL
+1443 YGVNIPVTL
-1452 QISTEQVELPAVVST
+1452 QISTEQVELPAVVNTSM
-1467 QVEKTEM
+1467 EKTEM
-1474 PVVFDIPIEL
+1474 PVVFDVPREL
-1484 SDAYKEYQE
+1484 SDAY
-1493 EINQLKQLG
+1493 
-1502 FDPSQ
+1502 
-1507 TVFGNIDTN
+1507 
-1516 NRQVLEWTDENLGL
+1516 
-1530 YKDALESWYTDI
+1530 
-1542 NGAQTETWDDI
+1542 
-1553 IGDLAGSVST
+1553 
-1563 VFGSSSEFDGV
+1563 
-1574 EIAFSPML
+1574 
-1582 QTENGAVLLDRY
+1582 
-1594 TVEEYIWG
+1594 
-1602 LIDKAG
+1602 
-1608 EGWTN
+1608 
-1613 EDLLRLDTEGLEID
+1613 
-1627 GKKIKGLIADVGDTA
+1627 
-1642 IQTSEAMHFTGKD
+1642 
-1655 GSIAQAFEEF
+1655 
-1665 IDTVKKSGISEDE
+1665 
-1678 FKLKLADGTEVT
+1678 ADGTEAT
-1690 INLKAKADTSSAE
+1690 INLKTKTDTESAE
-1703 SAGEKVAET
+1703 SAGEKAAKI
-1712 AQGAAS
+1712 AQLAANS
-1718 SMPVIVES
+1718 TPVIVES
-1726 ETGLSNPNDFKAT
+1726 ETGLSNPNDFKTT

-1767 NIEVTQEYKESLAE
+1767 NIEVTQEYKASLAE
-1781 LLGVEVKELDKYFDG
+1781 LLGVEVKELDKYFG
-1796 DTKLLIKNADS
+1796 GNTKLLVKNADG

-1839 QLDDMLNVTDDL
+1839 QLDDMLNVTDDF

-1977 SIDYKSVEQFVTNGL
+1977 SIDYESVEQFVTNGL

-2054 MDITSKIEELNR
+2054 MNITSKIEELNR

-2127 KGQKVSEVFPKDFVT
+2127 KGQKVSEVFPKDLVT

-2177 IDNIDGQIKELETA
+2177 IDNIDDQIKELETA

-2201 PISFDLEFGKTPEEQ
+2201 PISFDLKFGKTPEEQ
-2216 IQERIDALK
+2216 IKERIDALK
-2225 DEKAAIAVAF
+2225 EDKAEIALAF
-2235 NIELSEEERKD
+2235 NIELSEEEWED

-2271 ATMLKLRALKLFLD
+2271 ATMLKLKALKLLLD
-2285 KIKNTEIKIKT
+2285 NIKDKEIKIKM
-2296 NYSNSGTPN
+2296 NYSTSGTPN
-2305 NGGTR
+2305 NGRTR

-2321 FKNGSWGAPKDET
+2321 FKNGSWGAPNDET

-2380 SKGYI
+2380 SKGYV

-2409 GSDKNNGSGKKSSKK
+2409 GSNKNNGSGKKSSKK

-2434 GDIFDWFEVLLEEI
+2434 EDIFNWFEVLLEEI

-2483 STLKEGLDLYTDYSN
+2483 GTLKEGLDLYTDYSN

-2576 RSLHDSKVDQYDA
+2576 RSLHDSKIDQYDA

-2676 ELHWDKLD
+2676 ELHWDKFD

-2795 VDAIKNSIQKEI
+2795 VDAIKNGIQKEI

-2926 NTITANTNVVYQTLE
+2926 NTITANTNVVYQTLK

-2963 NAIQAFSEKFGL
+2963 NAIQAFSERFGL
-2975 AMSATVDELKQ
+2975 AMSATVDELKK

-2992 EIMKKIEESGSTS
+2992 KTMEEIEKSGSTS
-3005 VDAVK
+3005 VDTVK

-3015 YQSAKYNSVKQEG
+3015 YQSAEYNSVKQEG

-3042 NSNSN
+3042 NSNSNSN

-3098 KSIDGIFGSGTTS
+3098 KSIDGIFGSGTAS

-3119 MGISADGIVGNN
+3119 VGISADGIVGNN

-3139 GYAKGTTSVNKD
+3139 GYAKGTTSANKD

-3223 EFGSVVHIDTV
+3223 EFGSIVHIDTV

>member
-1 MAGKNRANTLS
+1 MGEETDGVITSVSKLQSKIQALSGVNILTESGNYKDTYTILKEIGQVWEDMSDIDQAALLELMAGKNRANTLS
-12 AILGNIGDLTSAY
+12 AILGNMGDLTSAY

-41 QMDSIQGRIKQFNN
+41 YMDSIQGRIDQFNN
-55 AVQTMWMNFID
+55 AVQTMWMNFIS
-66 SDVIKFIVNVG
+66 SDVVKFIVNVG
-77 TALAKLVDKI
+77 TELTNLIDKVGLLNAAISTILAVKMFKNKSGLLKPLNEKMTNIINKLLGNNIAGAVTGADSAGAAGESIIPDSVRENIENNLNNVVEEASEKLVNLSSVEEAAGDAANKTAKEAENL
-87 GVLQSA
+87 GSAQEKVGDTAKVAGSSVDTLRSAQTAQAAGADRAKTANKGTAASEMEVGNAAQAASLKVRLLTSA
-93 LTVFLTYKS
+93 LTF
-102 IFSKKKIDFASIL
+102 
-115 GIHDKKNG
+115 
-123 FVFGKQGLSKSIV
+123 
-136 NFIGNIKN
+136 
-144 KLSGIKIGDIASA
+144 
-157 IKDNIENYATIN
+157 
-169 TSEIDSEIDNI
+169 
-180 QNKLATAREQLNNA
+180 
-194 KAADLDYYK
+194 
-203 SMGSVT
+203 
-209 PAEDRD
+209 
-215 TRIQEKTQEVKE
+215 
-227 LETQLTNLQEQRNSM
+227 
-242 MSSVANDTAG
+242 
-252 SILEQVDAEKEG
+252 
-264 YESIFSV
+264 
-271 LSEIKDVKLSIG
+271 
-283 DEQDAAKKI
+283 
-292 DEITEAAKNGQ
+292 
-303 SALANYMQGLGD
+303 
-315 SDAALKAYIASVD
+315 
-328 DGNYSLSGFQ
+328 
-338 QFIQQHN
+338 
-345 AGLQKST
+345 
-352 VGAYASAA
+352 
-360 AHAAL
+360 
-365 NVVLSAG
+365 G
-372 LSLLAS
+372 LSL
-378 FVASGIL
+378 GIGYAIQWIA
-385 KLINAEKEAAEAA
+385 KLIDSLHTSEKEAAEAA
-398 KEATKDAQ
+398 RNAVKDSQNLTKEFK
-406 KLSEEFSSLEDYKK
+406 SLEEYKD
-420 QIKELRKSLDS
+420 QIRKLRESLDS
-431 NNLSQSE
+431 NNLSQAE

-472 EQIGVIDEYE
+472 EQIGVIDEYD
-482 KKNAIEWLN
+482 KKNAGKWLN
-491 NNQKSINDAIEFFHS
+491 NNQKSINEAIEFFHVF
-506 LILGDTYTIT
+506 YTGGTGGFLDVT

-530 YASYRKYTSTAD
+530 YASDREYITTEVNL
-542 GWGYQDVKFK
+542 GYQNVQFL
-552 GSREEVK
+552 GSPEEAK
-559 SEVEAFQE
+559 SEVEAFQD
-567 WLRIKEKEMRDELNE
+567 WLEIKEREMRDELDE
-582 LYSLP
+582 LLSLP
-587 LDKQTTDVLD
+587 LGKQTTDVYD
-597 RIHSLQSD
+597 RIHSLQAD

-612 REGLSKEHE
+612 RENLGEEH
-621 KWFGEDSEYA
+621 KKVFGEDSEYA

-743 NQIKDMINRG
+743 NQIKDMIKRG

-815 GKAYSML
+815 GKAYSVL

-926 EANETSAASILDEIS
+926 EVNETSAASILDEIS

-1014 SDIYAGLAP
+1014 SDIYAGLTP

-1150 YIERQKLIKQGADED
+1150 YIERQKLIKQGAGED

-1204 TDAKLQDVMSEGL
+1204 TDAKLQDVMSEDL
-1217 IEKLG
+1217 IKKLG

-1350 SSTGFGGAQRSG
+1350 SSTGFGGVQRSG
-1362 GGGQANAGAG
+1362 GGGQAHAGAG

-1417 EQGFNNGES
+1417 EQGLNNGES

-1443 YGVNIPATL
+1443 YGVNIPVTL
-1452 QISTEQVELPAVVST
+1452 QISTEQVELPAVVNTSM
-1467 QVEKTEM
+1467 EKTEM
-1474 PVVFDIPIEL
+1474 PVVFDVPREL
-1484 SDAYKEYQE
+1484 SDAY
-1493 EINQLKQLG
+1493 
-1502 FDPSQ
+1502 
-1507 TVFGNIDTN
+1507 
-1516 NRQVLEWTDENLGL
+1516 
-1530 YKDALESWYTDI
+1530 
-1542 NGAQTETWDDI
+1542 
-1553 IGDLAGSVST
+1553 
-1563 VFGSSSEFDGV
+1563 
-1574 EIAFSPML
+1574 
-1582 QTENGAVLLDRY
+1582 
-1594 TVEEYIWG
+1594 
-1602 LIDKAG
+1602 
-1608 EGWTN
+1608 
-1613 EDLLRLDTEGLEID
+1613 
-1627 GKKIKGLIADVGDTA
+1627 
-1642 IQTSEAMHFTGKD
+1642 
-1655 GSIAQAFEEF
+1655 
-1665 IDTVKKSGISEDE
+1665 
-1678 FKLKLADGTEVT
+1678 ADGTEAT
-1690 INLKAKADTSSAE
+1690 INLKTKTDTESAE
-1703 SAGEKVAET
+1703 SAGEKAAKI
-1712 AQGAAS
+1712 AQLAANS
-1718 SMPVIVES
+1718 TPVIVES
-1726 ETGLSNPNDFKAT
+1726 ETGLSNPNDFKTT

-1767 NIEVTQEYKESLAE
+1767 NIEVTQEYKASLAE
-1781 LLGVEVKELDKYFDG
+1781 LLGVEVKELDKYFG
-1796 DTKLLIKNADS
+1796 GNTKLLVKNADG

-1839 QLDDMLNVTDDL
+1839 QLDDMLNVTDDF

-1977 SIDYKSVEQFVTNGL
+1977 SIDYESVEQFVTNGL

-2054 MDITSKIEELNR
+2054 MNITSKIEELNR

-2127 KGQKVSEVFPKDFVT
+2127 KGQKVSEVFPKDLVT

-2177 IDNIDGQIKELETA
+2177 IDNIDDQIKELETA

-2201 PISFDLEFGKTPEEQ
+2201 PISFDLKFGKTPEEQ
-2216 IQERIDALK
+2216 IKERIDALK
-2225 DEKAAIAVAF
+2225 EDKAEIALAF
-2235 NIELSEEERKD
+2235 NIELSEEEWED

-2271 ATMLKLRALKLFLD
+2271 ATMLKLKALKLLLD
-2285 KIKNTEIKIKT
+2285 NIKDKEIKIKM
-2296 NYSNSGTPN
+2296 NYSTSGTPN
-2305 NGGTR
+2305 NGRTR

-2321 FKNGSWGAPKDET
+2321 FKNGSWGAPNDET

-2380 SKGYI
+2380 SKGYV

-2409 GSDKNNGSGKKSSKK
+2409 GSNKNNGSGKKSSKK

-2434 GDIFDWFEVLLEEI
+2434 EDIFNWFEVLLEEI

-2483 STLKEGLDLYTDYSN
+2483 GTLKEGLDLYTDYSN

-2576 RSLHDSKVDQYDA
+2576 RSLHDSKIDQYDA

-2676 ELHWDKLD
+2676 ELHWDKFD

-2795 VDAIKNSIQKEI
+2795 VDAIKNGIQKEI

-2926 NTITANTNVVYQTLE
+2926 NTITANTNVVYQTLK

-2963 NAIQAFSEKFGL
+2963 NAIQAFSERFGL
-2975 AMSATVDELKQ
+2975 AMSATVDELKK

-2992 EIMKKIEESGSTS
+2992 KTMEEIEKSGSTS
-3005 VDAVK
+3005 VDTVK

-3015 YQSAKYNSVKQEG
+3015 YQSAEYNSVKQEG

-3042 NSNSN
+3042 NSNSNSN

-3098 KSIDGIFGSGTTS
+3098 KSIDGIFGSGTAS

-3119 MGISADGIVGNN
+3119 VGISADGIVGNN

-3139 GYAKGTTSVNKD
+3139 GYAKGTTSANKD

-3223 EFGSVVHIDTV
+3223 EFGSIVHIDTV

>member
-1 MAGKNRANTLS
+1 MS
-12 AILGNIGDLTSAY
+12 DLTSAY

-30 AEGSALRENAT
+30 AEGSAARENAT
-41 QMDSIQGRIKQFNN
+41 FMDSIQGRIDQFNN
-55 AVQTMWMNFID
+55 AVQTMWMNFIS
-66 SDVIKFIVNVG
+66 SDVVKFIVNVG
-77 TALAKLVDKI
+77 TELTNLIDKVGLLNTAISTILAVKMFENKSGLLKPLNEKMTNIINKLLGNNIAGAATGADSAGAAGESIIPDSVRENIENNLNDVVEKASEKLVDLSSVEEAAGDVANKTAKEAANL
-87 GVLQSA
+87 GSAQEKVGDTAQVAGSSVDTLRNAQTAQAAGAGHATTANKGTAASEVEVGNAAQAASLKVRLLTSA
-93 LTVFLTYKS
+93 LTF
-102 IFSKKKIDFASIL
+102 
-115 GIHDKKNG
+115 
-123 FVFGKQGLSKSIV
+123 
-136 NFIGNIKN
+136 
-144 KLSGIKIGDIASA
+144 
-157 IKDNIENYATIN
+157 
-169 TSEIDSEIDNI
+169 
-180 QNKLATAREQLNNA
+180 
-194 KAADLDYYK
+194 
-203 SMGSVT
+203 
-209 PAEDRD
+209 
-215 TRIQEKTQEVKE
+215 
-227 LETQLTNLQEQRNSM
+227 
-242 MSSVANDTAG
+242 
-252 SILEQVDAEKEG
+252 
-264 YESIFSV
+264 
-271 LSEIKDVKLSIG
+271 
-283 DEQDAAKKI
+283 
-292 DEITEAAKNGQ
+292 
-303 SALANYMQGLGD
+303 
-315 SDAALKAYIASVD
+315 
-328 DGNYSLSGFQ
+328 
-338 QFIQQHN
+338 
-345 AGLQKST
+345 
-352 VGAYASAA
+352 
-360 AHAAL
+360 
-365 NVVLSAG
+365 G
-372 LSLLAS
+372 LSL
-378 FVASGIL
+378 GIGYAIQWIA
-385 KLINAEKEAAEAA
+385 KLIDSLHTSEKEAAEAA
-398 KEATKDAQ
+398 RNAVKDSQNLTKEFK
-406 KLSEEFSSLEDYKK
+406 SLEEYKD
-420 QIKELRKSLDS
+420 QIRKLRESLDS
-431 NNLSQSE
+431 NNLSQAE

-472 EQIGVIDEYE
+472 EQIDVIDEYD
-482 KKNAIEWLN
+482 KKNAREWLN
-491 NNQKSINDAIEFFHS
+491 NNQKSINEAIKFFNS
-506 LILGDTYTIT
+506 ISAGRVLDGNSTIT
-516 NWGPTEN
+516 NWAPTEN

-530 YASYRKYTSTAD
+530 YASDREHITTT
-542 GWGYQDVKFK
+542 GGLGYQTVQFM
-552 GSREEVK
+552 GSAEEVK
-559 SEVEAFQE
+559 SEVEAFQD
-567 WLRIKEKEMRDELNE
+567 WLKIKEKEMRDELNE
-582 LYSLP
+582 LTSLP
-587 LDKQTTDVLD
+587 LDEQTKDVSS
-597 RIHSLQSD
+597 RIASLKAD

-612 REGLSKEHE
+612 REDIGEEHE
-621 KWFGEDSEYA
+621 NWFGEDSKYA

-949 YQMLEDSL
+949 YQTLEDSL

-1130 QLDNSTEGNIAVL
+1130 QLDNSAEGKIAVL

-1150 YIERQKLIKQGADED
+1150 YIERQKLIRQGADEET
-1165 ILSANSQDILEVKS
+1165 LSVNSQNILEVKN

-1184 KQQSVEIVMDYAEV
+1184 KQQSVEIVVDYAEV

-1204 TDAKLQDVMSEGL
+1204 TDAQLKDVMSEDL
-1217 IEKLG
+1217 IIKLG
-1222 LKGDITVGEQLE
+1222 LNGDKTVGEQLE
-1234 NIQDAMLLLEEPVVM
+1234 TIQDAMLLLEEPVVM

-1283 DSDDFMA
+1283 NSDDFMA

-1443 YGVNIPATL
+1443 YGVNIPVTL
-1452 QISTEQVELPAVVST
+1452 QTSTEQVELPAVVNTSM
-1467 QVEKTEM
+1467 EKTEM
-1474 PVVFDIPIEL
+1474 PVVFDVPREL
-1484 SDAYKEYQE
+1484 SDAY
-1493 EINQLKQLG
+1493 
-1502 FDPSQ
+1502 
-1507 TVFGNIDTN
+1507 
-1516 NRQVLEWTDENLGL
+1516 
-1530 YKDALESWYTDI
+1530 
-1542 NGAQTETWDDI
+1542 
-1553 IGDLAGSVST
+1553 
-1563 VFGSSSEFDGV
+1563 
-1574 EIAFSPML
+1574 
-1582 QTENGAVLLDRY
+1582 
-1594 TVEEYIWG
+1594 
-1602 LIDKAG
+1602 
-1608 EGWTN
+1608 
-1613 EDLLRLDTEGLEID
+1613 
-1627 GKKIKGLIADVGDTA
+1627 
-1642 IQTSEAMHFTGKD
+1642 
-1655 GSIAQAFEEF
+1655 
-1665 IDTVKKSGISEDE
+1665 
-1678 FKLKLADGTEVT
+1678 ADGTEAT
-1690 INLKAKADTSSAE
+1690 INLKTKTDTESAE
-1703 SAGEKVAET
+1703 SAGEKVAEI
-1712 AQGAAS
+1712 AQSAAS

-1726 ETGLSNPNDFKAT
+1726 ETGLSNPNDFKTT

-1759 ENEEIIGN
+1759 ENEEITGN

-1796 DTKLLIKNADS
+1796 NNKLLVKNADG
-1807 LKKLTKEAKNNTK
+1807 LKKLTKEAKDNTK

-1839 QLDDMLNVTDDL
+1839 QLDDMLNVTDNL

-1911 MAQTIYDAYYK
+1911 MVQTIYDAYYK

-2054 MDITSKIEELNR
+2054 MNITSKIEELNR

-2177 IDNIDGQIKELETA
+2177 IDNIDDQIKELETA

-2201 PISFDLEFGKTPEEQ
+2201 PISFDLKFGKTPEEQ

-2225 DEKAAIAVAF
+2225 DDKAAIAVAF
-2235 NIELSEEERKD
+2235 NIELPEEERKD

-2285 KIKNTEIKIKT
+2285 KIKDNEIKIKM

-2380 SKGYI
+2380 SKGYV

-2409 GSDKNNGSGKKSSKK
+2409 GSNNNNGSGKKSSKK

-2434 GDIFDWFEVLLEEI
+2434 EDIFNWFEVLLEEI

-2576 RSLHDSKVDQYDA
+2576 RSLHDSKIDQYDA

-2599 FESEKI
+2599 FESEEI
-2605 YQAMINE
+2605 YQAMMNE

-2661 ISLKTDIEDYQDSIN
+2661 INLKTDIEDYQDSIN
-2676 ELHWDKLD
+2676 ELHWDKFD

-2713 TGEWTDEGITTL
+2713 TGEWTEEGITTL

-2926 NTITANTNVVYQTLE
+2926 NTITANTNVVYQTLK

-2952 ESLISPWKEGE
+2952 ESLTSPWKEGE

-2992 EIMKKIEESGSTS
+2992 ETMKKIEESGSTS

-3028 SSGNAYNGNNNSNA
+3028 SSGNAYNENNNSNA
-3042 NSNSN
+3042 NSNSNSN

-3098 KSIDGIFGSGTTS
+3098 KSIDGIFGSGTAS

-3139 GYAKGTTSVNKD
+3139 GYAKGITSANKD

-3209 NVPGITNNNIEVNM
+3209 NIPGITNNNIEVNM
-3223 EFGSVVHIDTV
+3223 EFGSIVHIDTV

>member
-1 MAGKNRANTLS
+1 MGEETDGVITSVSKLQSKIKALSGVNILTESGDYKDTYTILKEIGQVWEDMSDIDQAALLELMAGKNRANTLS

-55 AVQTMWMNFID
+55 AVQTMWMNFIS
-66 SDVIKFIVNVG
+66 SDVVKFIVNVG
-77 TALAKLVDKI
+77 TELTNLIDKVGLLNTAISTFLAVKMFKGKSGLLKPLNEKMTNIINKLLGNNIAGADSAGAAGKSIIPDSVRENIENNLNNVVEKASEKLVNLSSVEEAAGDAANKTAKEAENL
-87 GVLQSA
+87 GSAQEKVGDTAKVAGSSVDTLRSAQTAQAAGADRAKTANKGTAASEVEVGNAAQAASLKVRLLTSA
-93 LTVFLTYKS
+93 LTF
-102 IFSKKKIDFASIL
+102 
-115 GIHDKKNG
+115 
-123 FVFGKQGLSKSIV
+123 
-136 NFIGNIKN
+136 
-144 KLSGIKIGDIASA
+144 
-157 IKDNIENYATIN
+157 
-169 TSEIDSEIDNI
+169 
-180 QNKLATAREQLNNA
+180 
-194 KAADLDYYK
+194 
-203 SMGSVT
+203 
-209 PAEDRD
+209 
-215 TRIQEKTQEVKE
+215 
-227 LETQLTNLQEQRNSM
+227 
-242 MSSVANDTAG
+242 
-252 SILEQVDAEKEG
+252 
-264 YESIFSV
+264 
-271 LSEIKDVKLSIG
+271 
-283 DEQDAAKKI
+283 
-292 DEITEAAKNGQ
+292 
-303 SALANYMQGLGD
+303 
-315 SDAALKAYIASVD
+315 
-328 DGNYSLSGFQ
+328 
-338 QFIQQHN
+338 
-345 AGLQKST
+345 
-352 VGAYASAA
+352 
-360 AHAAL
+360 
-365 NVVLSAG
+365 G
-372 LSLLAS
+372 LSL
-378 FVASGIL
+378 GIGYAIQWIA
-385 KLINAEKEAAEAA
+385 KLIDSLHTSEKEAAEAA
-398 KEATKDAQ
+398 RNAVKDSQNLTKEFK
-406 KLSEEFSSLEDYKK
+406 SLEEYKD
-420 QIKELRKSLDS
+420 QIRKLRESLDS
-431 NNLSQSE
+431 NNLSQAE

-472 EQIGVIDEYE
+472 DQIDVIDEYD
-482 KKNAIEWLN
+482 KKNAREWLN
-491 NNQKSINDAIEFFHS
+491 NNQKSINDAIKFFNS
-506 LILGDTYTIT
+506 TTVGRVLDGSSNIT

-530 YASYRKYTSTAD
+530 YASDRAYITTTDDFASQT
-542 GWGYQDVKFK
+542 VKFI
-552 GSREEVK
+552 GPAEEVK

-567 WLRIKEKEMRDELNE
+567 WLKIKEGEMRDELNE
-582 LYSLP
+582 LTSLP
-587 LDKQTTDVLD
+587 PDKQTKDVSS
-597 RIHSLQSD
+597 RIASLKED
-605 IDQLQDY
+605 IAQLQDY
-612 REGLSKEHE
+612 REDLSEEHE
-621 KWFGEDSEYA
+621 NWFGEDSKYA

-646 ANYSDQY
+646 ADYSDQY

-701 FGELDKEF
+701 FGELDEEF

-743 NQIKDMINRG
+743 NQIKDMIKRG

-891 ELAIETRAAKSR
+891 ELAIETRVAKSR

-1130 QLDNSTEGNIAVL
+1130 QLDNSTEGKIAVL

-1184 KQQSVEIVMDYAEV
+1184 KQQSVEIVVDYAEV

-1204 TDAKLQDVMSEGL
+1204 TDAKLQDVMSEDL
-1217 IEKLG
+1217 IMKLG
-1222 LKGDITVGEQLE
+1222 LEGDITVGEQLE
-1234 NIQDAMLLLEEPVVM
+1234 KIQDAMLLLEEPVVM

-1283 DSDDFMA
+1283 NSDDFMA

-1350 SSTGFGGAQRSG
+1350 SSTGFGGVQQSG
-1362 GGGQANAGAG
+1362 GGGQAHAGAG

-1404 NALGNLYNQLDYI
+1404 DALGNLYNQLDYI
-1417 EQGFNNGES
+1417 EQGLNNGES

-1443 YGVNIPATL
+1443 YGVNIPVTL
-1452 QISTEQVELPAVVST
+1452 QISTEQVELPAVVNTSM
-1467 QVEKTEM
+1467 EKTEM
-1474 PVVFDIPIEL
+1474 PVVFDVPREL
-1484 SDAYKEYQE
+1484 SDAY
-1493 EINQLKQLG
+1493 
-1502 FDPSQ
+1502 
-1507 TVFGNIDTN
+1507 
-1516 NRQVLEWTDENLGL
+1516 
-1530 YKDALESWYTDI
+1530 
-1542 NGAQTETWDDI
+1542 
-1553 IGDLAGSVST
+1553 
-1563 VFGSSSEFDGV
+1563 
-1574 EIAFSPML
+1574 
-1582 QTENGAVLLDRY
+1582 
-1594 TVEEYIWG
+1594 
-1602 LIDKAG
+1602 
-1608 EGWTN
+1608 
-1613 EDLLRLDTEGLEID
+1613 
-1627 GKKIKGLIADVGDTA
+1627 
-1642 IQTSEAMHFTGKD
+1642 
-1655 GSIAQAFEEF
+1655 
-1665 IDTVKKSGISEDE
+1665 
-1678 FKLKLADGTEVT
+1678 ADGTEAT
-1690 INLKAKADTSSAE
+1690 INLKTKTDTESAE
-1703 SAGEKVAET
+1703 SAGEKAAKI
-1712 AQGAAS
+1712 AQLAANS
-1718 SMPVIVES
+1718 IPVIVES
-1726 ETGLSNPNDFKAT
+1726 ETGLSNPNDFKTT

-1796 DTKLLIKNADS
+1796 DKKLLVKNADG
-1807 LKKLTKEAKNNTK
+1807 LKKLTKEAKDNTK

-1892 FESAKEIDSQNTY
+1892 FESAKEIDNQNTY

-1977 SIDYKSVEQFVTNGL
+1977 SIDYESVEQFVTNGL
-1992 GKIFTGTSIK
+1992 GKIFTGTGIK
-2002 DFDLIDG
+2002 DFDLMDG

-2054 MDITSKIEELNR
+2054 MNITSKIEELNR

-2162 QLELEQPTTLTMTYA
+2162 QLELEQPTKLTMTYA
-2177 IDNIDGQIKELETA
+2177 IDNIDDQIKELETA

-2201 PISFDLEFGKTPEEQ
+2201 PISFDLKFGKTPEEQ
-2216 IQERIDALK
+2216 IKERIDALK
-2225 DEKAAIAVAF
+2225 DDKAAIAVAF
-2235 NIELSEEERKD
+2235 NIELSEEERED

-2271 ATMLKLRALKLFLD
+2271 ATMLKLRALKLLLD
-2285 KIKNTEIKIKT
+2285 KINGKEIKIKT
-2296 NYSNSGTPN
+2296 NYSTSGTPN

-2380 SKGYI
+2380 SKGYV

-2409 GSDKNNGSGKKSSKK
+2409 GSNENNGSGKKSSKK

-2434 GDIFDWFEVLLEEI
+2434 DDIFNWFEVLLEEI

-2483 STLKEGLDLYTDYSN
+2483 GTLKEGLDLYTDYSN

-2576 RSLHDSKVDQYDA
+2576 RSLHDSKIDQYDA

-2612 NNKNI
+2612 NNENI

-2625 AMQAELNRQ
+2625 AMQTELNRQ

-2650 INSISEVDTEI
+2650 VNSISEVDTEI
-2661 ISLKTDIEDYQDSIN
+2661 INLKTDIEDYQDSIN
-2676 ELHWDKLD
+2676 ELHWDKFD

-2713 TGEWTDEGITTL
+2713 TGEWTEEGITTL

-2856 ASARAQRAKL
+2856 ASASAQRAKL

-2926 NTITANTNVVYQTLE
+2926 NTITANTNVVYQTLK

-2952 ESLISPWKEGE
+2952 ESLTSPWKEGE

-2992 EIMKKIEESGSTS
+2992 GTMKKIEESGSTS

-3042 NSNSN
+3042 NSNSNSN

-3098 KSIDGIFGSGTTS
+3098 KSIDGIFGSGTAS

-3164 IGAKNGRITYLEKGT
+3164 IGAKNGRITYIEKGT

-3209 NVPGITNNNIEVNM
+3209 NAPGITNNNIEVNM

>member
-1 MAGKNRANTLS
+1 MGEETDGVITSVSKLQSKIQALSGVNILTESGNYKDTYTILKEIGQVWEDMSDIDQAALLELMAGKNRANTLS
-12 AILGNIGDLTSAY
+12 AILGNMGDLTSAY

-41 QMDSIQGRIKQFNN
+41 YMDSIQGRIDQFNN
-55 AVQTMWMNFID
+55 AVQTMWMNFIS
-66 SDVIKFIVNVG
+66 SDVVKFIVNVG
-77 TALAKLVDKI
+77 TELTNLIDKVGLLNAAISTILAVKMFKNKSGLLKPLNEKMTNIINKLLGNNIAGAVTGADSAGAAGESIIPDSVRENIENNLNNVVEEASEKLVNLSSVEEAAGDAANKTAKEAENL
-87 GVLQSA
+87 GSAQEKVGDTAKVAGSSVDTLRSAQTAQAAGADRAKTANKGTAASEMEVGNAAQAASLKVRLLTSA
-93 LTVFLTYKS
+93 LTF
-102 IFSKKKIDFASIL
+102 
-115 GIHDKKNG
+115 
-123 FVFGKQGLSKSIV
+123 
-136 NFIGNIKN
+136 
-144 KLSGIKIGDIASA
+144 
-157 IKDNIENYATIN
+157 
-169 TSEIDSEIDNI
+169 
-180 QNKLATAREQLNNA
+180 
-194 KAADLDYYK
+194 
-203 SMGSVT
+203 
-209 PAEDRD
+209 
-215 TRIQEKTQEVKE
+215 
-227 LETQLTNLQEQRNSM
+227 
-242 MSSVANDTAG
+242 
-252 SILEQVDAEKEG
+252 
-264 YESIFSV
+264 
-271 LSEIKDVKLSIG
+271 
-283 DEQDAAKKI
+283 
-292 DEITEAAKNGQ
+292 
-303 SALANYMQGLGD
+303 
-315 SDAALKAYIASVD
+315 
-328 DGNYSLSGFQ
+328 
-338 QFIQQHN
+338 
-345 AGLQKST
+345 
-352 VGAYASAA
+352 
-360 AHAAL
+360 
-365 NVVLSAG
+365 G
-372 LSLLAS
+372 LSL
-378 FVASGIL
+378 GIGYAIQWIA
-385 KLINAEKEAAEAA
+385 KLIDSLHTSEKEAAEAA
-398 KEATKDAQ
+398 RNAVKDSQNLTKEFK
-406 KLSEEFSSLEDYKK
+406 SLEEYKD
-420 QIKELRKSLDS
+420 QIRKLRESLDS
-431 NNLSQSE
+431 NNLSQAE

-472 EQIGVIDEYE
+472 EQIGVIDEYD
-482 KKNAIEWLN
+482 KKNAGKWLN
-491 NNQKSINDAIEFFHS
+491 NNQKSINEAIEFFHVF
-506 LILGDTYTIT
+506 YTGGTGGFLDVT

-530 YASYRKYTSTAD
+530 YASDREYITTEVNL
-542 GWGYQDVKFK
+542 GYQNVQFL
-552 GSREEVK
+552 GSPEEAK
-559 SEVEAFQE
+559 SEVEAFQD
-567 WLRIKEKEMRDELNE
+567 WLEIKEREMRDELDE
-582 LYSLP
+582 LLSLP
-587 LDKQTTDVLD
+587 LGKQTTDVYD
-597 RIHSLQSD
+597 RIHSLQAD

-612 REGLSKEHE
+612 RENLGEEYK
-621 KWFGEDSEYA
+621 KVFGEDSEYA

-743 NQIKDMINRG
+743 NQIKDMIKRG

-815 GKAYSML
+815 GKAYSVL

-926 EANETSAASILDEIS
+926 EVNETSAASILDEIS

-1014 SDIYAGLAP
+1014 SDIYAGLTP

-1150 YIERQKLIKQGADED
+1150 YIERQKLIKQGAGED

-1204 TDAKLQDVMSEGL
+1204 TDAKLQDVMSEDL
-1217 IEKLG
+1217 IKKLG

-1350 SSTGFGGAQRSG
+1350 SSTGFGGVQRSG
-1362 GGGQANAGAG
+1362 GGGQAHAGAG

-1417 EQGFNNGES
+1417 EQGLNNGES

-1443 YGVNIPATL
+1443 YGVNIPVTL
-1452 QISTEQVELPAVVST
+1452 QISTEQVELPAVVNTSM
-1467 QVEKTEM
+1467 EKTEM
-1474 PVVFDIPIEL
+1474 PVVFDVPREL
-1484 SDAYKEYQE
+1484 SDAY
-1493 EINQLKQLG
+1493 
-1502 FDPSQ
+1502 
-1507 TVFGNIDTN
+1507 
-1516 NRQVLEWTDENLGL
+1516 
-1530 YKDALESWYTDI
+1530 
-1542 NGAQTETWDDI
+1542 
-1553 IGDLAGSVST
+1553 
-1563 VFGSSSEFDGV
+1563 
-1574 EIAFSPML
+1574 
-1582 QTENGAVLLDRY
+1582 
-1594 TVEEYIWG
+1594 
-1602 LIDKAG
+1602 
-1608 EGWTN
+1608 
-1613 EDLLRLDTEGLEID
+1613 
-1627 GKKIKGLIADVGDTA
+1627 
-1642 IQTSEAMHFTGKD
+1642 
-1655 GSIAQAFEEF
+1655 
-1665 IDTVKKSGISEDE
+1665 
-1678 FKLKLADGTEVT
+1678 ADGTEAT
-1690 INLKAKADTSSAE
+1690 INLKTKTDTESAE
-1703 SAGEKVAET
+1703 SAGEKAAKI
-1712 AQGAAS
+1712 AQLAANS
-1718 SMPVIVES
+1718 TPVIVES
-1726 ETGLSNPNDFKAT
+1726 ETGLSNPNDFKTT

-1767 NIEVTQEYKESLAE
+1767 NIEVTQEYKASLAE
-1781 LLGVEVKELDKYFDG
+1781 LLGVEVKELDKYFG
-1796 DTKLLIKNADS
+1796 GNTKLLVKNADG

-1839 QLDDMLNVTDDL
+1839 QLDDMLNVTDDF

-1977 SIDYKSVEQFVTNGL
+1977 SIDYESVEQFVTNGL

-2054 MDITSKIEELNR
+2054 MNITSKIEELNR

-2127 KGQKVSEVFPKDFVT
+2127 KGQKVSEVFPKDLVT

-2177 IDNIDGQIKELETA
+2177 IDNIDDQIKELETA

-2201 PISFDLEFGKTPEEQ
+2201 PISFDLKFGKTPEEQ
-2216 IQERIDALK
+2216 IKERIDALK
-2225 DEKAAIAVAF
+2225 EDKAEIALAF
-2235 NIELSEEERKD
+2235 NIELSEEEWED

-2271 ATMLKLRALKLFLD
+2271 ATMLKLKALKLLLD
-2285 KIKNTEIKIKT
+2285 NIKDKEIKIKM
-2296 NYSNSGTPN
+2296 NYSTSGTPN
-2305 NGGTR
+2305 NGRTR

-2321 FKNGSWGAPKDET
+2321 FKNGSWGAPNDET

-2380 SKGYI
+2380 SKGYV

-2409 GSDKNNGSGKKSSKK
+2409 GSNKNNGSGKKSSKK

-2434 GDIFDWFEVLLEEI
+2434 EDIFNWFEVLLEEI

-2483 STLKEGLDLYTDYSN
+2483 GTLKEGLDLYTDYSN

-2576 RSLHDSKVDQYDA
+2576 RSLHDSKIDQYDA

-2676 ELHWDKLD
+2676 ELHWDKFD

-2795 VDAIKNSIQKEI
+2795 VDAIKNGIQKEI

-2926 NTITANTNVVYQTLE
+2926 NTITANTNVVYQTLK

-2963 NAIQAFSEKFGL
+2963 NAIQAFSERFGL
-2975 AMSATVDELKQ
+2975 AMSATVDELKK

-2992 EIMKKIEESGSTS
+2992 KTMEEIEKSGSTS
-3005 VDAVK
+3005 VDTVK

-3015 YQSAKYNSVKQEG
+3015 YQSAEYNSVKQEG

-3042 NSNSN
+3042 NSNSNSN

-3098 KSIDGIFGSGTTS
+3098 KSIDGIFGSGTAS

-3139 GYAKGTTSVNKD
+3139 GYAKGTTSANKD

-3223 EFGSVVHIDTV
+3223 EFGSIVHIDTV

>member
-1 MAGKNRANTLS
+1 MGEETDGVITSVSKLQSKIQALSGVNILTESGNYKDTYTILKEIGQVWEDMSDIDQAALLELMAGKNRANTLS
-12 AILGNIGDLTSAY
+12 AILGNMGDLTSAY

-41 QMDSIQGRIKQFNN
+41 YMDSIQGRIDQFNN
-55 AVQTMWMNFID
+55 AVQTMWMNFIS
-66 SDVIKFIVNVG
+66 SDVVKFIVNVG
-77 TALAKLVDKI
+77 TELTNLIDKVGLLNAAISTILAVKMFKNKSGLLKPLNEKMTNIINKLLGNNIAGAVTGADSAGAAGESIIPDSVRENIENNLNNVVEEASEKLVNLSSVEEAAGDAANKTAKEAENL
-87 GVLQSA
+87 GSAQEKVGDTAKVAGSSVDTLRSAQTAQAAGADRAKTANKGTAASEMEVGNAAQAASLKVRLLTSA
-93 LTVFLTYKS
+93 LTF
-102 IFSKKKIDFASIL
+102 
-115 GIHDKKNG
+115 
-123 FVFGKQGLSKSIV
+123 
-136 NFIGNIKN
+136 
-144 KLSGIKIGDIASA
+144 
-157 IKDNIENYATIN
+157 
-169 TSEIDSEIDNI
+169 
-180 QNKLATAREQLNNA
+180 
-194 KAADLDYYK
+194 
-203 SMGSVT
+203 
-209 PAEDRD
+209 
-215 TRIQEKTQEVKE
+215 
-227 LETQLTNLQEQRNSM
+227 
-242 MSSVANDTAG
+242 
-252 SILEQVDAEKEG
+252 
-264 YESIFSV
+264 
-271 LSEIKDVKLSIG
+271 
-283 DEQDAAKKI
+283 
-292 DEITEAAKNGQ
+292 
-303 SALANYMQGLGD
+303 
-315 SDAALKAYIASVD
+315 
-328 DGNYSLSGFQ
+328 
-338 QFIQQHN
+338 
-345 AGLQKST
+345 
-352 VGAYASAA
+352 
-360 AHAAL
+360 
-365 NVVLSAG
+365 G
-372 LSLLAS
+372 LSL
-378 FVASGIL
+378 GIGYAIQWIA
-385 KLINAEKEAAEAA
+385 KLIDSLHTSEKEAAEAA
-398 KEATKDAQ
+398 RNAVKDSQNLTKEFK
-406 KLSEEFSSLEDYKK
+406 SLEEYKD
-420 QIKELRKSLDS
+420 QIRKLRESLDS
-431 NNLSQSE
+431 NNLSQAE

-472 EQIGVIDEYE
+472 EQIGVIDEYD
-482 KKNAIEWLN
+482 KKNAGKWLN
-491 NNQKSINDAIEFFHS
+491 NNQKSINEAIEFFHVF
-506 LILGDTYTIT
+506 YTGGTGGFLDVT

-530 YASYRKYTSTAD
+530 YASDREYITTEVNL
-542 GWGYQDVKFK
+542 GYQNVQFL
-552 GSREEVK
+552 GSPEEAK
-559 SEVEAFQE
+559 SEVEAFQD
-567 WLRIKEKEMRDELNE
+567 WLEIKEREMRDELDE
-582 LYSLP
+582 LLSLP
-587 LDKQTTDVLD
+587 LDKQTTDVYD
-597 RIHSLQSD
+597 RIDSLQAD

-612 REGLSKEHE
+612 RENLGEEH
-621 KWFGEDSEYA
+621 KKVFGEDSEYA

-743 NQIKDMINRG
+743 NQIKDMIKRG

-815 GKAYSML
+815 GKAYSVL

-926 EANETSAASILDEIS
+926 EVNETSAASILDEIS

-1014 SDIYAGLAP
+1014 SDIYAGLTP

-1150 YIERQKLIKQGADED
+1150 YIERQKLIKQGAGED

-1204 TDAKLQDVMSEGL
+1204 TDAKLQDVMSEDL
-1217 IEKLG
+1217 IKKLG

-1350 SSTGFGGAQRSG
+1350 SSTGFGGVQRSG
-1362 GGGQANAGAG
+1362 GGGQAHAGAG

-1417 EQGFNNGES
+1417 EQGLNNGES

-1443 YGVNIPATL
+1443 YGVNIPVTL
-1452 QISTEQVELPAVVST
+1452 QISTEQVELPAVVNTSM
-1467 QVEKTEM
+1467 EKTEM
-1474 PVVFDIPIEL
+1474 PVVFDVPREL
-1484 SDAYKEYQE
+1484 SDAY
-1493 EINQLKQLG
+1493 
-1502 FDPSQ
+1502 
-1507 TVFGNIDTN
+1507 
-1516 NRQVLEWTDENLGL
+1516 
-1530 YKDALESWYTDI
+1530 
-1542 NGAQTETWDDI
+1542 
-1553 IGDLAGSVST
+1553 
-1563 VFGSSSEFDGV
+1563 
-1574 EIAFSPML
+1574 
-1582 QTENGAVLLDRY
+1582 
-1594 TVEEYIWG
+1594 
-1602 LIDKAG
+1602 
-1608 EGWTN
+1608 
-1613 EDLLRLDTEGLEID
+1613 
-1627 GKKIKGLIADVGDTA
+1627 
-1642 IQTSEAMHFTGKD
+1642 
-1655 GSIAQAFEEF
+1655 
-1665 IDTVKKSGISEDE
+1665 
-1678 FKLKLADGTEVT
+1678 ADGTEAT
-1690 INLKAKADTSSAE
+1690 INLKTKTDTESAE
-1703 SAGEKVAET
+1703 SAGEKAAKI
-1712 AQGAAS
+1712 AQLAANS
-1718 SMPVIVES
+1718 TPVIVES
-1726 ETGLSNPNDFKAT
+1726 ETGLSNPNDFKTT

-1767 NIEVTQEYKESLAE
+1767 NIEVTQEYKASLAE
-1781 LLGVEVKELDKYFDG
+1781 LLGVEVKELDKYFG
-1796 DTKLLIKNADS
+1796 GNTKLLVKNADG

-1839 QLDDMLNVTDDL
+1839 QLDDMLNVTDDF

-1977 SIDYKSVEQFVTNGL
+1977 SIDYESVEQFVTNGL

-2054 MDITSKIEELNR
+2054 MNITSKIEELNR

-2127 KGQKVSEVFPKDFVT
+2127 KGQKVSEVFPKDLVT

-2177 IDNIDGQIKELETA
+2177 IDNIDDQIKELETA

-2201 PISFDLEFGKTPEEQ
+2201 PISFDLKFGKTPEEQ
-2216 IQERIDALK
+2216 IKERIDALK
-2225 DEKAAIAVAF
+2225 EDKAEIALAF
-2235 NIELSEEERKD
+2235 NIELSEEEWED

-2271 ATMLKLRALKLFLD
+2271 ATMLKLKALKLLLD
-2285 KIKNTEIKIKT
+2285 NIKDKEIKIKM
-2296 NYSNSGTPN
+2296 NYSTSGTPN
-2305 NGGTR
+2305 NGRTR

-2321 FKNGSWGAPKDET
+2321 FKNGSWGAPNDET

-2380 SKGYI
+2380 SKGYV

-2409 GSDKNNGSGKKSSKK
+2409 GSNKNNGSGKKSSKK

-2434 GDIFDWFEVLLEEI
+2434 EDIFNWFEVLLEEI

-2483 STLKEGLDLYTDYSN
+2483 GTLKEGLDLYTDYSN

-2576 RSLHDSKVDQYDA
+2576 RSLHDSKIDQYDA

-2676 ELHWDKLD
+2676 ELHWDKFD

-2795 VDAIKNSIQKEI
+2795 VDAIKNGIQKEI

-2926 NTITANTNVVYQTLE
+2926 NTITANTNVVYQTLK

-2963 NAIQAFSEKFGL
+2963 NAIQAFSERFGL
-2975 AMSATVDELKQ
+2975 AMSATVDELKK

-2992 EIMKKIEESGSTS
+2992 KTMEEIEKSGSTS
-3005 VDAVK
+3005 VDTVK

-3015 YQSAKYNSVKQEG
+3015 YQSAEYNSVKQEG

-3042 NSNSN
+3042 NSNSNSN

-3098 KSIDGIFGSGTTS
+3098 KSIDGIFGSGTAS

-3139 GYAKGTTSVNKD
+3139 GYAKGTTSANKD

-3223 EFGSVVHIDTV
+3223 EFGSIVHIDTV